1 MGCVNK
7 ASKEFKDLA
16 ARHNVAENALELI
29 THKYWLET
37 GNETLFPTD
46 VYIQAQLGN
55 TFYKESGKNVRMLW
69 DKVYSSPK
77 EFTSMG
83 ALQVA
88 YREAEK
94 YFPKSALV
102 HYQNAKGNFVLS
114 VKKPVESIN
123 YTKDDFFND
132 EDSFK
137 SVRNAK
143 TLDLGLKEKKV
154 YGIDKAKELYDRFN
168 IDRTSKDLAE
178 RVFKIANELNLKIS
192 FNEELPFGTL
202 GRYQN
207 NNTITYK
214 KSFFE
219 RDIRNNTKAPILLH
233 EILHAVS
240 MYALSDSTK
249 NWKRSKDIEDFKNEI
264 TSVFQDLKDNPI
276 LKGERGIVDIKEFVA
291 ELANPVF
298 RAKIQE
304 IDKQNKEKKTF
315 WSRILDAFKSLL
327 GLHVTNSYY
336 QRSMNALDKAL
347 NSFDIDSYMRY
358 NGIKNLLRLGYNE
371 KDWDFRTLPDNKL
384 KDAIK
389 DYFDKE
395 TYNEELLSIKKKA
408 IADGTF
414 MKAPN
419 GKPTNLNERQWL
431 QVRTKAFKDWFGD
444 WEKEY
449 TPQTNIYK
457 ENPWER
463 YMETEDTG
471 RTYIGHS
478 GKTIPIIINKG
489 IKYVHPVERITPTDK
504 DPFGFNSYNVNNLIV
519 VGKEVDADR
528 NFNGICQVTA
538 RACKDFLKNRYN
550 IESSIVIINAKSP
563 VKDDI
568 IEHWVNVLSI
578 NGEAY
583 IYDMPQTEYIKQ
595 TKPLI
600 YDNKELNGY
609 YEGVI
614 TSKYTPRLI
623 KVTEENLSKFYKDN
637 NKNDKQIKVIKDTVK
652 ILNKDKK
659 SINLNDLQ
667 YKPAYDK
674 NVSKVVDENGEPLVV
689 YHGTTTPDIHIFDLE
704 KTVSGKAFW
713 FANEA
718 AQKLVYYGSK
728 SNSNLIL
735 MPLYVNMKKP
745 LLNDANSM
753 EDYATDESHD
763 GGLILST
770 LKDFKDNLDEEEY
783 QAALDN
789 EIKDS
794 DIIATGNVTNPNQLK
809 SATDNVGTFS
819 TDNDEIYNYEV
830 DSSAITELKP
840 QYRGKLIY
848 AQSGTGKSTIA
859 DNKTVFDSD
868 YILGNILG
876 VSTETAGF
884 FFKTLSAKQKKAFG
898 EQYRETIKQM
908 VADGYTVLTANESLL
923 NDADIVIYNQS
934 AQQTDERVNGNN
946 RALTNKYHALE
957 YHQNT
962 LAKIKKLK
970 DEDKENTRKYVELDE
985 KHYLSDVISSGNNLY
1000 NRTSNLHTDSEQKKS
1015 NAILEEQQRDHII
1028 SSFLNEFG
1036 ISVNM
1041 LDNYDGE
1048 LPLFD
1053 ALNKVINAR
1062 TKADITEGVGY
1073 AIAFMMQSDPEIQR
1087 MIVSSHG
1094 MTGDY
1099 NKKIPIINKKI
1110 KSLHPNQH
1118 SPVAKEVLREIGRQI
1133 TSELKDNFGTPIEE
1147 VKSKKTIW
1155 KVIKNFF
1162 TKIGMRIAALG
1173 KRNKVLKQENLF
1185 VKDIIE
1191 ALSREDFSRIKGP
1204 NIKEDTTELAQRVYV
1219 EQALKDNP
1227 FEDNII
1233 RKLGEH
1239 GIALAG
1245 STSIALQGS
1254 LFRPSENPL
1263 HDIDFNA
1270 GDNSSKESLDKLL
1283 PTIFPNGTIQF
1294 SHPLP
1299 KDRKGN
1305 QTVTYILLSEPFTI
1319 KKTGYNTA
1327 EFYSKD
1333 GRYLGKRV
1341 HYDLFLEDGVQGKM
1355 LDFFTGPTKKSDHG
1369 FYKRTINGHTYLISE
1384 SNAAMAA
1391 KIKWARPKDMWDYKR
1406 FIKDTFKAT
1415 DFIQSLSAKDLK
1427 NELRL
1432 IEQEEADYDLVNGV
1446 EKKKG
1451 SFNFDFEKPKTQL
1464 EKDLEAIKTNDWNLP
1479 EEVRKKVE
1487 EKLEKYIVS
1496 KSGEVQQDIDVS
1508 PYFGKDNQTTAK
1520 NVLKYIIENST
1531 DREIKNMAQYVLNN
1545 LGKNT
1550 DVPVK
1555 FFQNGKRKHSSKG
1568 TYYASTHSIK
1578 IDAKSLTGSNTKEAL
1593 NRMEGTII
1601 HEIAHAITSRA
1612 IDSDPAARKEILEI
1626 FSEFTKL
1633 RSQYGITL
1641 GYASKNPKEF
1651 VAEFLGNKA
1660 FREALMELPSST
1672 KKVTLGQKILNFI
1685 KKILGIPVKNTF
1697 FNRTDDAILRLMDYA
1712 NAREWDNTQ
1721 SEDEDMSTPQTFTFA
1736 DGTVVKAPF
1745 KPNAQQIDALNE
1757 MDRFIKSD
1765 EISMTLSGYAGTG
1778 KTSIMQMLAEKAK
1791 KQHRRVEFC
1800 ASTNKAAAVLND
1812 KVSKSGFQASTLNKL
1827 FGITVEVD
1835 PNSKSYNAKNLVN
1848 ALKDNNLFVGTTVII
1863 DEASMINEE
1872 NYNIINEIA
1881 KNNYL
1886 KIIYVGDEAQLAPVN
1901 EENISKV
1908 FRNGDGKVIR
1918 LTQVERT
1925 DDNAILKEATDL
1937 RNDKPL
1943 SGISSFNA
1951 KGEGVAYIAP
1961 QHQEAVDEVVEH
1973 FVEGLKKDPNYF
1985 RILAYTN
1992 KVVSKYNDQVRE
2004 LLGYT
2009 TPIPQ
2014 VGEPMAGYT
2023 NWGYTYDY
2031 RTKKGT
2037 YRFINSESYKVIS
2050 VGKPTK
2056 VSYSLNG
2063 IPVIMEAVP
2072 VTLEDSMGKRDTFNY
2087 MDIKSN
2093 SQNRH
2098 NAEILANE
2106 KNRLWKE
2113 TKKRGIGRDV
2123 RIALYGKIN
2132 DIEKFLFVNDSVI
2145 GDEGNVLQSKV
2156 IDFGYAM
2163 TVHKSQGSTFTN
2175 VLVDDVDISRAGLNN
2190 KSNYTEA
2197 VNLEEDTTNIPSE
2210 DNLNSMSEVID
2221 LGDLSEV
2228 SIEESSKT
2236 EAPEQTSKLI
2246 QQLEYVAVS
2255 RATDTVTIIS
2265 NDVKKEGSPLHYI
2278 KDTKNVENFQGATTI
2293 LPKFRG
2299 AMSFSY
2305 GNAKRAD
2312 VKSSTTFDAI
2322 KAGERTATTRY
2333 TKDGNIS
2340 YWKQVKVGDIIEF
2353 HNNKGEKIYV
2363 EVVKPLTLLPQNT
2376 SAEAWSQKEGWNT
2389 AYFDKN
2395 VKPEIE
2401 KGEAYQ
2407 MEYKY
2412 LGVNNIGNYVQ
2423 IHKGNWSREEAER
2436 NPKVLYVFT
2445 DNTDRDSGSGI
2456 IPNDSWYS
2464 KKYGQGHHFP
2474 TMTAAVVRGL
2484 DNARP
2489 ISTQRWYHQ
2498 GAKGT
2503 TGRWTDADIN
2513 EFKKTIKEELQE
2525 IINEFNTNKYDTIM
2539 FPDGD
2544 GLFNTRISNITK
2556 ERTPKLY
2563 QALGELLYEFGFDS
2577 LVPTDILNSK
2587 SQNNTQKAIN
2597 TILNFKPEEAEF
2609 YSGAANG
2616 SDKAWEEAATK
2627 AGIKVTNYTVEN
2639 WNNLSNEWKERL
2651 DKEYQEIVNIL
2662 GRRVLD
2668 INSYAGKLVR
2678 RDMMQADK
2686 ADAIFAIGTLASNGY
2701 VDGGTG
2707 YASTRGILRGIPVY
2721 LFDQKD
2727 STWKVWDKA
2736 AKKFVPTSQ
2745 PSLTKNAAVI
2755 GTRELQENGKK
2766 AIENMFQTSN
2776 SNIEYKKDGEVS
2788 IKYTPTGKET
2798 QTYIIKGN
2806 QIFNKDGKEVFK
2818 EDSVDRNKIFANLA
2832 VQQGRAVVVEHNNRK
2847 YVVNNRSQIISGTTG
2862 KLLQWRNDNGD
2873 RRAIIKAAGE
2883 KFKERGV
2890 KAAMEKSVQEAH
2902 KDVLNTLGNDE
2913 QAQAEIQSTLKTA
2926 VMGIALEKALDAVN
2940 PVFTKEEQ
2948 EQIKKA
2954 LGEDKKLQVMSV
2966 SRMTDPVFF
2975 TKEIINFLAENAK
2988 KPFTDASRV
2997 NAIEIWSKHDGIP
3010 MQELLKACKKY
3021 KVAPMVSFSITGL
3034 GDTTLE
3040 RGVMKYNDL
3049 LDRIEKYIKAGDLNP
3064 STTTVRIDP
3073 ILIGETNLDD
3083 IKAIVNRA
3091 KSMGIKKFVSSL
3103 VQSYG
3108 YLDGTPRDRKVV
3120 SGINAAMEREHRTY
3134 DWDKYYGRITQEDF
3148 AASEA
3153 FVNKYRATHPRASWL
3168 EMVSAGAAEGVR
3180 VVSRSS
3186 IGKIHFI
3193 PKQEYIEEIGKVLL
3207 EINKDPEIELE
3218 TCSFVIKGLRASAC
3232 LDPLILERIT
3242 GVDVTDPNGRYK
3254 RDTSRPDCMCYG
3266 AHSDMFRMNEKK
3278 CFSSCAYCYAG
3289 KSDSSAISYYNE
3301 DGSLKDTIYTR
3312 TEDTVTKTTSDDKAL
3327 LTPDTKINIY
3337 AGTNENADLSNFAVR
3352 PFSDAQHSFESVEQG
3367 FQFGK
3372 FEMLKSAIYSAYT
3385 VRDAAYKDIM
3395 SQIENIQKKLLAI
3408 KRMDFHNEI
3417 SYGATL
3423 KSIGN
3428 TRLRAKDSD
3437 LQFIIDAF
3445 FTKKKIEG
3453 AVNWYTG
3460 KIASN
3465 IMKALLKA
3473 SFEQNPQAAQRL
3485 LDTGNATLT
3494 HTQDKGKWG
3503 TEFPKLLM
3511 EVREELRKE
3520 KTSTEDFS
3528 DVFQTPNTSRVETED
3543 VMKPWKKDTS
3553 KENKTRR
3560 IYLKGQKDKGYFE
3573 IVKDLE
3579 DNNYSI
3585 HFKPTDSK
3593 NPNAFTEEEK
3603 NILFQA
3609 AADVIPEG
3617 ANLSTW
3623 GELSKGGIHGLNRF
3637 LDLGFV
3643 KTGDR
3648 NAKMKTGEDVN
3659 IPILTKSSEASMDNL
3674 SSKTISLPGYEELN
3688 GLYGDTPV
3696 DAEWKI
3702 PYLKELDAQISGE
3715 KSEEDNNNIINKMNT
3730 ILQATSEKEYQQ
3742 ETQDSK
3748 KTETQ
3753 NVLNEYDKLLKQFDN
3768 LLDNEDGLTA
3778 SEIRHIAELVG
3789 NDLSDMI
3796 TDLQKE
3802 KGLAKEQFPSLET
3815 DLDFQSSSRRKI
3827 VETVDINRLI
3837 DRCKKL
3843 FSTEVVDYDDVDQM
3857 LQADVIIDNFDA
3869 IMHLAADVF
3878 ALNEGFGIVK
3888 DYKTGKYTLTKQSP
3902 RIDYDNFH
3910 DYSNDEDIAA
3920 ENGEKDGQEHWQVES
3935 RTIDVLTSMS
3945 ALVRQGLHDC
3955 YLLDEN
3961 GNKIYSRWQIAERV
3975 NPRDAVNSILR
3986 WTQGSQSLKDMISKL
4001 SQKQKR
4007 NPWLSQLIT
4016 RLSDTSGKETDF
4028 QSQFYGVMSKHFQS
4042 YSIIVLEDGK
4052 YHNVPV
4058 NNHPALSE
4066 AMKTITAQ
4074 FKMGELP
4081 LFGDNG
4087 KINAKVLGNDNTISE
4102 NSDFNFHKALA
4113 ELQTIRA
4120 IIDHGNPLE
4129 EKDIETASAN
4139 IMGICRNF
4147 GYNVTEDMV
4156 SEILDT
4162 DNLRYMTEKLGFLVK
4177 DLDKALK
4184 DQKNGD
4190 LKVYDPFKFKGKYAI
4205 DTTLKN
4211 FLTPITEVL
4220 EDTAINAFY
4229 DSGKMYQSYV
4239 IPSYWSM
4246 LMNKFNLNGHQFED
4260 FIRENYASSE
4270 WFRDKKAGIDLQKG
4284 WRNEWLRRLVTDENA
4299 RKIFSHKVEL
4309 NFNKHNYMRN
4319 MTDAEY
4325 TVSMIAEYFAENTN
4339 IAEDQAPSWYRVPM
4353 QSNKPSSEYIRFY
4366 SYRGDKYKD
4375 SIVYGLTKMFLQ
4387 ELSRIQTINMRNLSK
4402 EDPEFI
4408 KNFDTNGRKFCFLP
4422 VFNNYL
4428 EDSRIA
4434 KEGRTVLKNEDGS
4447 ISSDNN
4453 LFAHLLQKKIKGE
4466 VALTEDED
4474 TKFSTLT
4481 DKIIRNSV
4489 ENRVQKI
4496 LSEWEE
4502 NGIIEAAKSIKGI
4515 YPTELDDEAA
4525 TRWTKEQI
4533 ENFLWNDTFASKN
4546 ILQLTITDI
4555 AFYKD
4560 TEDLQ
4565 KRLAQLHA
4573 PGIRA
4578 NVEATDYEGNRV
4590 SDGKYR
4596 TFIIRDYD
4604 DFISNIIDNLN
4615 VVFDRKIAAA
4625 QGKAKEVLIEL
4636 KDSLTRP
4643 RTYNEDGTV
4652 KDKGGRYWNIN
4663 VTDAQGYSSPTSY
4676 RKKAFEFGKWSRQA
4690 ERIYQK
4696 LLKGTYTY
4704 TDLET
4709 AFQPLKPFVYAKLH
4723 KNLGVDKAPI
4733 TSMPIPFQ
4741 AKNAEYLLIMADA
4754 ILQGE
4759 KELSKPNLLRAIYRI
4774 MEDSAYDGRERDSKG
4789 NIVKEGT
4796 YNGKGIDTVQ
4806 FESAIKSS
4814 LQGAID
4820 IHQFLDMQEG
4830 EEAAYTFMKNQI
4842 YKEKYRDSQ
4851 LEPGKKERVYD
4862 EYNTDVFVHETSFD
4876 HYCLQQEVP
4885 EHFKEH
4891 SQAHGSQIRMTTPS
4905 DLDFY
4910 TTDENGKQVTNYYTW
4925 KEPDGTVRK
4934 VTAEEF
4940 RKEYE
4945 DTIAANIKESID
4957 VLKAELHLNIKPDSS
4972 YEDIRKEQN
4981 IALAKILQREIL
4993 ASPRYGVDLLQAC
5006 SIDKKT
5012 GEFRIPKGDP
5022 VQAKRIEQL
5031 INSII
5036 KNRINKQEIAGGPI
5050 VQVSNFGT
5058 SKQLHIRFNDKNGN
5072 LIPLEEEYKAS
5083 EHGGLSYK
5091 EYLKKNQG
5099 GIAYFEVYI
5108 PIWANDI
5115 FKKFAN
5121 PDGTINIEAIE
5132 AIDPELLKMIS
5143 YRIPTEEKYSCAPM
5157 KAVGFMPKEAG
5168 DAIMFPFEL
5177 TEIDDSDFDV
5187 DKRYVMR
5194 KDIPILDKDPSEFL
5208 DDLVERGNDL
5218 YKNIMGQEAANGYV
5232 RRMVESILKNPM
5244 KFPTNSPFRKV
5255 LFSEYQ
5261 KVAYYTKAPVSGRK
5275 YRDNKIVDMTFAVL
5289 TNEMTADK
5297 ILNPGGFDGPKKMG
5311 YLITAYKNPMV
5322 RAKGYS
5328 WEDLQKMS
5336 TDDLKKLSYTDKD
5349 LTYADTQVQF
5359 YKQNSAAAS
5368 LIGVFAV
5375 NKIAHATLE
5384 SNDIWLDV
5392 AELCGE
5398 DAFNIAGHY
5407 EIDEKTGEKKIVGGM
5422 TFKDRMQID
5431 VRYDIAGNLIGKT
5444 LGSLVSAS
5452 ADAGKDP
5459 ILNLMNINMTTA
5471 GMLNTMLR
5479 LGMTFED
5486 ASLFLSQDIIERL
5499 LNQFNRE
5506 NLTNYVS
5513 LSELIDKW
5521 IFKYKENNK
5530 IIDSSKINTE
5540 ALTKEE
5546 LIEGITPEKHGE
5558 IDYKVLLTFKKLQL
5572 LTDAMRK
5579 PTFATRFNSI
5589 SSAVGPLIL
5598 DNLIQESKRDSFLS
5612 ENGDTHFY
5620 TADGR
5625 ELDINDIFSNHPI
5638 LEQFARTLDLAKT
5651 LFLDMPSGCTGFRE
5665 LLKNVP
5671 DDIKNKMYNDKKL
5684 FDKFANF
5691 YQSYLLI
5698 QSGVINQD
5706 RLKYYVNE
5714 FAKEFNS
5721 KKYDEKYPDNEL
5733 LKEIKLQISK
5743 SGKPYLQ
5750 IKITGMDEQRKEELR
5765 SAWID
5770 LHKADPELSKK
5781 LFDYSFF
5788 IAGIGFSPKTF
5799 MALVPT
5805 YVKERLKGENG
5816 ASYIDT
5822 YRKFPTVMNDVVID
5836 QFICN
5841 NWGNNKLVPIKK
5853 SEDYSFII
5861 DTNSNTLKVSKENE
5875 KDELKNVSYMK
5886 LKVADNMYLY
5896 KQIGKNDNEDLI
5908 YERMQPLGNNGEY
5921 LEMYTSKI
5929 NSPLTAVT
5937 KTTEEK
5943 ENEPSDL
5950 KTSSPQETDATSSST
5965 EIVISK
5971 SEQEKNISELIDAFM
5986 LQNPT
5991 FTETS
5996 AKEKIE
6002 EIKKRG
6008 VHKYL
6013 KFLQNVF
6020 EKKGLHLNLEEVEK
6034 EFEKYC

>member
-16 ARHNVAENALELI
+16 ARHDVAENALELI

-123 YTKDDFFND
+123 YTKDDFFDD

-137 SVRNAK
+137 SARNAK

-168 IDRTSKDLAE
+168 TDRTSKDLAE

-219 RDIRNNTKAPILLH
+219 RDVRNNTKAPILLH

-249 NWKRSKDIEDFKNEI
+249 NWERSKDIEDFKNEI

-298 RAKIQE
+298 RTKIQE
-304 IDKQNKEKKTF
+304 IDKQNKEKKKSF
-315 WSRILDAFKSLL
+315 WSRILDSFKSLL

-336 QRSMNALDKAL
+336 QRSINALDKAL
-347 NSFDIDSYMRY
+347 NSFDMDSYMRY
-358 NGIKNLLRLGYNE
+358 NGIKNLLRLGYNA
-371 KDWDFRTLPDNKL
+371 KDWDFRTLPDDKL

-395 TYNEELLSIKKKA
+395 TYNDELLSLKKKA

-444 WEKEY
+444 WEND
-449 TPQTNIYK
+449 P
-457 ENPWER
+457 EN
-463 YMETEDTG
+463 
-471 RTYIGHS
+471 
-478 GKTIPIIINKG
+478 
-489 IKYVHPVERITPTDK
+489 
-504 DPFGFNSYNVNNLIV
+504 
-519 VGKEVDADR
+519 A
-528 NFNGICQVTA
+528 
-538 RACKDFLKNRYN
+538 
-550 IESSIVIINAKSP
+550 
-563 VKDDI
+563 
-568 IEHWVNVLSI
+568 
-578 NGEAY
+578 
-583 IYDMPQTEYIKQ
+583 
-595 TKPLI
+595 
-600 YDNKELNGY
+600 
-609 YEGVI
+609 
-614 TSKYTPRLI
+614 
-623 KVTEENLSKFYKDN
+623 
-637 NKNDKQIKVIKDTVK
+637 
-652 ILNKDKK
+652 
-659 SINLNDLQ
+659 
-667 YKPAYDK
+667 
-674 NVSKVVDENGEPLVV
+674 SKVVDENGEPLVV
-689 YHGTTTPDIHIFDLE
+689 YHGTKNDVEITKVDL
-704 KTVSGKAFW
+704 
-713 FANEA
+713 
-718 AQKLVYYGSK
+718 SK
-728 SNSNLIL
+728 SDDLISFFTSNDKYHTANSYTESGINTGDSNLNTIINNIIEQEGAADYAKVKQYIETTIHNSETGLEDLGPFDDEKILKESIHKNKELLQYLEDNKDTLNFDENTANIYSLFESLKNPLVIDVKGKNWNKIKFEDNTFSTREIANIAKKRGYDGVIFKNINDLGTGMSFEGTLFEGEVDQTNVYVAFNSNQI
-735 MPLYVNMKKP
+735 
-745 LLNDANSM
+745 
-753 EDYATDESHD
+753 
-763 GGLILST
+763 
-770 LKDFKDNLDEEEY
+770 
-783 QAALDN
+783 
-789 EIKDS
+789 
-794 DIIATGNVTNPNQLK
+794 K
-809 SATDNVGTFS
+809 SATDNVGTFY
-819 TDNDEIYNYEV
+819 TDHDEIYNYEV
-830 DSSAITELKP
+830 DNSNIND
-840 QYRGKLIY
+840 LI
-848 AQSGTGKSTIA
+848 S
-859 DNKTVFDSD
+859 DN
-868 YILGNILG
+868 
-876 VSTETAGF
+876 E
-884 FFKTLSAKQKKAFG
+884 
-898 EQYRETIKQM
+898 
-908 VADGYTVLTANESLL
+908 
-923 NDADIVIYNQS
+923 
-934 AQQTDERVNGNN
+934 
-946 RALTNKYHALE
+946 
-957 YHQNT
+957 
-962 LAKIKKLK
+962 
-970 DEDKENTRKYVELDE
+970 KE
-985 KHYLSDVISSGNNLY
+985 
-1000 NRTSNLHTDSEQKKS
+1000 
-1015 NAILEEQQRDHII
+1015 
-1028 SSFLNEFG
+1028 
-1036 ISVNM
+1036 
-1041 LDNYDGE
+1041 
-1048 LPLFD
+1048 
-1053 ALNKVINAR
+1053 
-1062 TKADITEGVGY
+1062 
-1073 AIAFMMQSDPEIQR
+1073 EI
-1087 MIVSSHG
+1087 
-1094 MTGDY
+1094 
-1099 NKKIPIINKKI
+1099 
-1110 KSLHPNQH
+1110 
-1118 SPVAKEVLREIGRQI
+1118 LREIRAINEAKRSLIDTGSDFLYVVDHTDKEGLNHLKNGQEGFLVKEILDIKGLNKEEINNIKQI
-1133 TSELKDNFGTPIEE
+1133 YNEEGLGGTLQNL
-1147 VKSKKTIW
+1147 SKLLERNGYRSSNHNSNSLDAENKRPNSNNAGLD
-1155 KVIKNFF
+1155 KQASQ
-1162 TKIGMRIAALG
+1162 GEARRGQSSQYG
-1173 KRNKVLKQENLF
+1173 K
-1185 VKDIIE
+1185 
-1191 ALSREDFSRIKGP
+1191 ADFSEGQI
-1204 NIKEDTTELAQRVYV
+1204 
-1219 EQALKDNP
+1219 
-1227 FEDNII
+1227 
-1233 RKLGEH
+1233 
-1239 GIALAG
+1239 
-1245 STSIALQGS
+1245 
-1254 LFRPSENPL
+1254 
-1263 HDIDFNA
+1263 
-1270 GDNSSKESLDKLL
+1270 
-1283 PTIFPNGTIQF
+1283 
-1294 SHPLP
+1294 
-1299 KDRKGN
+1299 
-1305 QTVTYILLSEPFTI
+1305 
-1319 KKTGYNTA
+1319 KTGYDGTNHPRYMDVEA
-1327 EFYSKD
+1327 IKEFID
-1333 GRYLGKRV
+1333 
-1341 HYDLFLEDGVQGKM
+1341 
-1355 LDFFTGPTKKSDHG
+1355 
-1369 FYKRTINGHTYLISE
+1369 
-1384 SNAAMAA
+1384 NAA
-1391 KIKWARPKDMWDYKR
+1391 
-1406 FIKDTFKAT
+1406 
-1415 DFIQSLSAKDLK
+1415 AKDLK
-1427 NELRL
+1427 DELRL
-1432 IEQEEADYDLVNGV
+1432 IEQEDADYDLVNGV
-1446 EKKKG
+1446 EKKKK
-1451 SFNFDFEKPKTQL
+1451 SFNFDFGKPKTQM
-1464 EKDLEAIKTNDWNLP
+1464 EKDLEAIKANDWNLP
-1479 EEVRKKVE
+1479 EEVREKVE
-1487 EKLEKYIVS
+1487 KKLEKYLVS
-1496 KSGEVQQDIDVS
+1496 KSGEVQQGIDVS
-1508 PYFGKDNQTTAK
+1508 PYFGKNNKTTAK
-1520 NVLKYIIENST
+1520 NVLEYIIENST
-1531 DREIKNMAQYVLNN
+1531 DREIKDMAQYVLDN

-1550 DVPVK
+1550 DVPVE
-1555 FFQNGKRKHSSKG
+1555 FFQHRRRKKGSHG
-1568 TYYASTHSIK
+1568 TYYASTHSIE
-1578 IDAKSLTGSNTKEAL
+1578 IDAKALTGSNAKEAL

-1601 HEIAHAITSRA
+1601 HEIAHAITVRA
-1612 IDSDPAARKEILEI
+1612 MASDPNARKEILEI
-1626 FSEFTKL
+1626 FSEFQKL

-1641 GYASKNPKEF
+1641 GYATKNPKEF
-1651 VAEFLGNKA
+1651 VAEFLSNKA

-1685 KKILGIPVKNTF
+1685 KRILGIPVKNTF
-1697 FNRTDDAILRLMDYA
+1697 FDRADDAILRLMDYA
-1712 NAREWDNTQ
+1712 NAREWDSTQ

-1736 DGTVVKAPF
+1736 DGTTVRAPF

-1765 EISMTLSGYAGTG
+1765 ETSMTLSGYAGTG

-1791 KQHRRVEFC
+1791 KQHGRVEFC

-1827 FGITVEVD
+1827 FGIAVEVD

-1848 ALKDNNLFVGTTVII
+1848 ALKDNNLFVGTTVFI

-1872 NYNIINEIA
+1872 NYNTIKEIA
-1881 KNNYL
+1881 ENNHL

-1943 SGISSFNA
+1943 SGVSSFNA

-1973 FVEGLKKDPNYF
+1973 FVKGLKKDPNYF

-1992 KVVSKYNDQVRE
+1992 KVVSKYNNQVRE
-2004 LLGYT
+2004 LLGYA

-2056 VSYSLNG
+2056 VTHSLNG

-2087 MDIKSN
+2087 MDIKN
-2093 SQNRH
+2093 NTQNRN

-2113 TKKRGIGRDV
+2113 AKKRGIGKDV

-2132 DIEKFLFVNDSVI
+2132 DIEKFLFVNDPI
-2145 GDEGNVLQSKV
+2145 TDNEGNVLQSKV

-2175 VLVDDVDISRAGLNN
+2175 VLVDDVDISRAGLNTR
-2190 KSNYTEA
+2190 SNQNYSEA
-2197 VNLEEDTTNIPSE
+2197 ISLEEDTTNIPSE

-2221 LGDLSEV
+2221 LGDLSGV
-2228 SIEESSKT
+2228 STEESSETK
-2236 EAPEQTSKLI
+2236 APEQASKLI

-2255 RATDTVTIIS
+2255 RATDTVTVIS
-2265 NDVKKEGSPLHYI
+2265 SDVKKEDSPLHYI
-2278 KDTKNVENFQGATTI
+2278 KDTKNTETVSDTTHLNSTPANNVATVQTTPSTPFKYTYQSKFNGSKTVSFNSLEQAVQYFRMEELFNYFVSSIPSSISYYGKNGAKEEYARLKSLMGTLKYKI
-2293 LPKFRG
+2293 L
-2299 AMSFSY
+2299 
-2305 GNAKRAD
+2305 NAKTSEELAEYSN
-2312 VKSSTTFDAI
+2312 VMLTSSNSTIQGYIDDFFMKT
-2322 KAGERTATTRY
+2322 
-2333 TKDGNIS
+2333 
-2340 YWKQVKVGDIIEF
+2340 
-2353 HNNKGEKIYV
+2353 NNKD
-2363 EVVKPLTLLPQNT
+2363 L
-2376 SAEAWSQKEGWNT
+2376 EGN
-2389 AYFDKN
+2389 
-2395 VKPEIE
+2395 
-2401 KGEAYQ
+2401 
-2407 MEYKY
+2407 
-2412 LGVNNIGNYVQ
+2412 L
-2423 IHKGNWSREEAER
+2423 RR
-2436 NPKVLYVFT
+2436 
-2445 DNTDRDSGSGI
+2445 
-2456 IPNDSWYS
+2456 
-2464 KKYGQGHHFP
+2464 
-2474 TMTAAVVRGL
+2474 
-2484 DNARP
+2484 
-2489 ISTQRWYHQ
+2489 
-2498 GAKGT
+2498 
-2503 TGRWTDADIN
+2503 
-2513 EFKKTIKEELQE
+2513 
-2525 IINEFNTNKYDTIM
+2525 
-2539 FPDGD
+2539 
-2544 GLFNTRISNITK
+2544 SNIWESLEPNIRYSLTEEMQEQNK
-2556 ERTPKLY
+2556 N
-2563 QALGELLYEFGFDS
+2563 LGQ
-2577 LVPTDILNSK
+2577 PTSNSQQEK
-2587 SQNNTQKAIN
+2587 YAF
-2597 TILNFKPEEAEF
+2597 NFKPSEATF
-2609 YSGAANG
+2609 YSGAADG
-2616 SDKAWEEAATK
+2616 SDKAWEAAATK
-2627 AGIKVTNYTVEN
+2627 AGIKVHNYTVES
-2639 WNNLSNEWKERL
+2639 WDDLSETWKAKL
-2651 DKEYQEIVNIL
+2651 DKEYQE
-2662 GRRVLD
+2662 VLNVLHWSPYA
-2668 INSYAGKLVR
+2668 INSYIGKLVR

-2686 ADAIFAIGTLASNGY
+2686 ADAIFAIGTINPRNGY
-2701 VDGGTG
+2701 IAGGTG

-2736 AKKFVPTSQ
+2736 TKKFVPTSQ
-2745 PSLTKNAAVI
+2745 PALTKNAAVI

-2766 AIENMFQTSN
+2766 AIEDMFQTSN
-2776 SNIEYKKDGEVS
+2776 SNIEYKNDGEVS
-2788 IKYTPTGKET
+2788 IEYTPTGKER
-2798 QTYIIKGN
+2798 QTYTIKGN
-2806 QIFNKDGKEVFK
+2806 QIFNKEGKEVFK

-2883 KFKERGV
+2883 KFKEKGV
-2890 KAAMEKSVQEAH
+2890 KVAMEKSVQEAH

-2913 QAQAEIQSTLKTA
+2913 QAQAEIQSTLATA

-2940 PVFTKEEQ
+2940 PIFTKKEQ

-3064 STTTVRIDP
+3064 NTTTIRIDP

-3108 YLDGTPRDRKVV
+3108 YLDGTPRDRKVT
-3120 SGINAAMEREHRTY
+3120 SGINTAMAREHRTY

-3148 AASEA
+3148 AASET

-3242 GVDVTDPNGRYK
+3242 GVDVTDSNGRYK

-3312 TEDTVTKTTSDDKAL
+3312 TEEPVKELSQLSKDVNGLYSEDGKSPLTIYRGYALMEDREAKSLNETVGKTAVDYDETLKGALYFTSSEEEATDYAKSRTDKSPEPPTAKHPEGNRINRHYTGDYAKVTKFH
-3327 LTPDTKINIY
+3327 I
-3337 AGTNENADLSNFAVR
+3337 LSTAK
-3352 PFSDAQHSFESVEQG
+3352 VE
-3367 FQFGK
+3367 
-3372 FEMLKSAIYSAYT
+3372 Y
-3385 VRDAAYKDIM
+3385 YKDI
-3395 SQIENIQKKLLAI
+3395 IDYI
-3408 KRMDFHNEI
+3408 KNGRNTTADVIVLDKGTMWADNTEYIVKNPNVIVF
-3417 SYGATL
+3417 AD
-3423 KSIGN
+3423 N
-3428 TRLRAKDSD
+3428 TR
-3437 LQFIIDAF
+3437 
-3445 FTKKKIEG
+3445 
-3453 AVNWYTG
+3453 
-3460 KIASN
+3460 
-3465 IMKALLKA
+3465 
-3473 SFEQNPQAAQRL
+3473 
-3485 LDTGNATLT
+3485 
-3494 HTQDKGKWG
+3494 
-3503 TEFPKLLM
+3503 
-3511 EVREELRKE
+3511 
-3520 KTSTEDFS
+3520 TEDFS
-3528 DVFQTPNTSRVETED
+3528 GVFQTPNTSEVEVED
-3543 VMKPWKKDTS
+3543 VMKPWKNDAS
-3553 KENKTRR
+3553 KANKSRR

-3573 IVKDLE
+3573 VVKDLE
-3579 DNNYSI
+3579 NNNYSI

-3603 NILFQA
+3603 IILFQA

-3648 NAKMKTGEDVN
+3648 NVKMKTGEDVN
-3659 IPILTKSSEASMDNL
+3659 IPILTKSSEAYMDNL
-3674 SSKTISLPGYEELN
+3674 SSKTVSLPGYEKLN

-3715 KSEEDNNNIINKMNT
+3715 KSEEENNNIINKMNT

-3742 ETQDSK
+3742 ETQDPK
-3748 KTETQ
+3748 KAETQ
-3753 NVLNEYDKLLKQFDN
+3753 NILNEYDKLLKQFDN

-3802 KGLAKEQFPSLET
+3802 KGLAKEQFPSLKT
-3815 DLDFQSSSRRKI
+3815 DLDFQSSSRRK
-3827 VETVDINRLI
+3827 VAETVDINRLI
-3837 DRCKKL
+3837 DRCRKL
-3843 FSTEVVDYDDVDQM
+3843 FSNEVVDYDDVDQM

-3888 DYKTGKYTLTKQSP
+3888 DYKTGKYKLTKQPP

-3945 ALVRQGLHDC
+3945 ALVRQALHDC

-3961 GNKIYSRWQIAERV
+3961 GNKIYSRWQIAERI

-3986 WTQGSQSLKDMISKL
+3986 WTQGSQSLEDMVSKL
-4001 SQKQKR
+4001 SQKQEK
-4007 NPWLSQLIT
+4007 NPWLSQLTT

-4087 KINAKVLGNDNTISE
+4087 KVNAKVLGNDNTTGE
-4102 NSDFNFHKALA
+4102 NNDFNFHKALA

-4120 IIDHGNPLE
+4120 VVDHGDPLE
-4129 EKDIETASAN
+4129 EKDVETASAN

-4156 SEILDT
+4156 SEILDA
-4162 DNLRYMTEKLGFLVK
+4162 DNIRYMTEKFGFLVG

-4184 DQKNGD
+4184 DQKSGK

-4246 LMNKFNLNGHQFED
+4246 LMNKFNLKGQQFED

-4270 WFRDKKAGIDLQKG
+4270 WFRDKKAGFDLQKG
-4284 WRNEWLRRLVTDENA
+4284 WRNEWLRWLATDENA
-4299 RKIFSHKVEL
+4299 RKVFSHKVEL

-4319 MTDAEY
+4319 MSDAEY

-4339 IAEDQAPSWYRVPM
+4339 IAEDLAPSWYRVPM

-4387 ELSRIQTINMRNLSK
+4387 ELSRIQTVRMRNLSK

-4408 KNFDTNGRKFCFLP
+4408 KNFDSNGRKFCFLP

-4434 KEGRTVLKNEDGS
+4434 EEGRTVLKNKDGS
-4447 ISSDNN
+4447 VSSDNN

-4466 VALTEDED
+4466 EALTKDED
-4474 TKFSTLT
+4474 AKFNTLS

-4489 ENRVQKI
+4489 EDRVQKI

-4502 NGIIEAAKSIKGI
+4502 AGIIEAAKAIKGI
-4515 YPTELDDEAA
+4515 YPTELNDADA
-4525 TRWTKEQI
+4525 TNWTKEQI

-4555 AFYKD
+4555 AFSKD
-4560 TEDLQ
+4560 AEDLQ

-4573 PGIRA
+4573 PGIRP
-4578 NVEATDYEGNRV
+4578 NVRATDYEGNLV

-4596 TFIIRDYD
+4596 TFVVRDYD
-4604 DFISNIIDNLN
+4604 DFVSDIVANLN

-4625 QGKAKEVLIEL
+4625 QGKDKEVLIAL

-4652 KDKGGRYWNIN
+4652 KDKGGKYWNIN

-4696 LLKGTYTY
+4696 LLKGTYKY

-4709 AFQPLKPFVYAKLH
+4709 AFQPLKPFVYAKLN

-4759 KELSKPNLLRAIYRI
+4759 KNLPRPNLLRAIYRI

-4814 LQGAID
+4814 LQGAMD

-4842 YKEKYRDSQ
+4842 YKEKYIDSQ

-4891 SQAHGSQIRMTTPS
+4891 SQAHGSQIRMITPS
-4905 DLDFY
+4905 DLDLY
-4910 TTDENGKQVTNYYTW
+4910 TTDENGNQVTNYYTW
-4925 KEPDGTVRK
+4925 KEPDGTVKK

-4940 RKEYE
+4940 RNEYE
-4945 DTIAANIKESID
+4945 ETIASNIEESID
-4957 VLKAELHLNIKPDSS
+4957 VLRAELHLDLKPDSS
-4972 YEDIRKEQN
+4972 NEDIRKEQN
-4981 IALAKILQREIL
+4981 IALSRILQSEIL

-5006 SIDKKT
+5006 SIDKET

-5022 VQAKRIEQL
+5022 IQAKRIEQL

-5058 SKQLHIRFNDKNGN
+5058 SKRLHIRFNDKEGN
-5072 LIPLEEEYKAS
+5072 LIPLKEEYKDS
-5083 EHGGLSYK
+5083 EHGGLSY
-5091 EYLKKNQG
+5091 EDYLKKHQG
-5099 GIAYFEVYI
+5099 GIAYFEVYA
-5108 PIWANDI
+5108 PIWANDV
-5115 FKKFAN
+5115 FDKFAN
-5121 PDGTINIEAIE
+5121 PDGTINVEAIE
-5132 AIDPELLKMIS
+5132 ATDPELLKMVS
-5143 YRIPTEEKYSCAPM
+5143 YRIPTEDKYSCAPM
-5157 KAVGFMPKEAG
+5157 KVVGFMPKEAG

-5194 KDIPILDKDPSEFL
+5194 KDIPILEKDPSKFL
-5208 DDLVERGNDL
+5208 DNLVEKGNDL
-5218 YKNIMGQEAANGYV
+5218 YKNIMGQEAADGYV
-5232 RRMVESILKNPM
+5232 RRMVESILKNPR
-5244 KFPTNSPFRKV
+5244 KFFTNSPFRKA

-5261 KVAYYTKAPVSGRK
+5261 KVAYYTEAPVSGRK

-5311 YLITAYKNPMV
+5311 YMVTAYKNPEV
-5322 RAKGYS
+5322 RAKGYT

-5375 NKIAHATLE
+5375 NKVAHATLE

-5392 AELCGE
+5392 AELCGD

-5407 EIDEKTGEKKIVGGM
+5407 EVDEETGERKVVGGM
-5422 TFKDRMQID
+5422 TFQDRMQID
-5431 VRYDIAGNLIGKT
+5431 VRHDIAGNLIGKT

-5452 ADAGKDP
+5452 ADAVKDP

-5486 ASLFLSQDIIERL
+5486 ASLFLSQDIIGRL
-5499 LNQFNRE
+5499 LTQFNRE

-5513 LSELIDKW
+5513 LAELIDKR
-5521 IFKYKENNK
+5521 IFKYKEENK
-5530 IIDSSKINTE
+5530 IVDSSKINTE

-5558 IDYKVLLTFKKLQL
+5558 IDYKVLLAFKKLQL

-5598 DNLIQESKRDSFLS
+5598 DNLIQESKRDSFLA

-5625 ELDINDIFSNHPI
+5625 EIDINDIFSNHPI
-5638 LEQFARTLDLAKT
+5638 LKQFSRTLDIAKN
-5651 LFLDMPSGCTGFRE
+5651 LFLDMPSGSTGFRN
-5665 LLKNVP
+5665 LLRQVP
-5671 DDIKNKMYNDKKL
+5671 DDILNRMYNDKKL
-5684 FDKFANF
+5684 FDKLANF

-5714 FAKEFNS
+5714 FPKEFNS
-5721 KKYDEKYPDNEL
+5721 KKYKEKYPNNEL
-5733 LKEIKLQISK
+5733 LKEIKLQVSK

-5788 IAGIGFSPKTF
+5788 LAGIGFSPKTF

-5805 YVKERLKGENG
+5805 YIKERLKGENG
-5816 ASYIDT
+5816 ASYVDT
-5822 YRKFPTVMNDVVID
+5822 YRNFPTVMNDVVID

-5841 NWGNNKLVPIKK
+5841 NWSNNKLVPIKK
-5853 SEDYSFII
+5853 SEDYHFLIN
-5861 DTNSNTLKVSKENE
+5861 TNNNTLKVSKESE
-5875 KDELKNVSYMK
+5875 KDELKKVSYMK
-5886 LKVADNMYLY
+5886 VKIADNMYLY
-5896 KQIGKNDNEDLI
+5896 KQKEGEGENGELM
-5908 YERMQPLGNNGEY
+5908 YERLQPLGNNGEY

-5929 NSPLTAVT
+5929 NRPLTAVT

-5950 KTSSPQETDATSSST
+5950 KTSSPQETDATSLST
-5965 EIVISK
+5965 ETVITV
-5971 SEQEKNISELIDAFM
+5971 SEQKKNIAELIDAFM
-5986 LQNPT
+5986 VQNPA
-5991 FTETS
+5991 FTRTS

-6008 VHKYL
+6008 VRKYL

-6020 EKKGLHLNLEEVEK
+6020 EKKGLHLNLDGVEK

>member
-16 ARHNVAENALELI
+16 ARHDVAENALELI

-77 EFTSMG
+77 EFTSME

-123 YTKDDFFND
+123 YTKDDFFDD

-137 SVRNAK
+137 SARNAK

-168 IDRTSKDLAE
+168 TDRTSKDLAE

-219 RDIRNNTKAPILLH
+219 RDVRNNTKAPILLH

-249 NWKRSKDIEDFKNEI
+249 NWERSKDIEDFKNEI

-298 RAKIQE
+298 RTKIQE
-304 IDKQNKEKKTF
+304 IDKQNKEKKKSF
-315 WSRILDAFKSLL
+315 WSRILDSFKSLL

-336 QRSMNALDKAL
+336 QRSINALDKAL
-347 NSFDIDSYMRY
+347 NSFDMDSYMRY
-358 NGIKNLLRLGYNE
+358 NGIKNLLRLGYNA
-371 KDWDFRTLPDNKL
+371 KDWDFRTLPDDKL

-395 TYNEELLSIKKKA
+395 TYNDELLSLKKKA

-444 WEKEY
+444 WE
-449 TPQTNIYK
+449 N
-457 ENPWER
+457 
-463 YMETEDTG
+463 
-471 RTYIGHS
+471 
-478 GKTIPIIINKG
+478 
-489 IKYVHPVERITPTDK
+489 
-504 DPFGFNSYNVNNLIV
+504 DP
-519 VGKEVDADR
+519 
-528 NFNGICQVTA
+528 
-538 RACKDFLKNRYN
+538 KN
-550 IESSIVIINAKSP
+550 A
-563 VKDDI
+563 
-568 IEHWVNVLSI
+568 
-578 NGEAY
+578 
-583 IYDMPQTEYIKQ
+583 
-595 TKPLI
+595 
-600 YDNKELNGY
+600 
-609 YEGVI
+609 
-614 TSKYTPRLI
+614 
-623 KVTEENLSKFYKDN
+623 
-637 NKNDKQIKVIKDTVK
+637 
-652 ILNKDKK
+652 
-659 SINLNDLQ
+659 
-667 YKPAYDK
+667 
-674 NVSKVVDENGEPLVV
+674 SKVVDENGEPLVV
-689 YHGTTTPDIHIFDLE
+689 YHGGENNISSFITYHKDSDVGDMYGAYFTKNNTYA
-704 KTVSGKAFW
+704 KSYSKGTVYAVFL
-713 FANEA
+713 N
-718 AQKLVYYGSK
+718 
-728 SNSNLIL
+728 I
-735 MPLYVNMKKP
+735 KKP
-745 LLNDANSM
+745 LLTEGKWTGVID
-753 EDYATDESHD
+753 
-763 GGLILST
+763 
-770 LKDFKDNLDEEEY
+770 K
-783 QAALDN
+783 
-789 EIKDS
+789 EIKDAVTS
-794 DIIATGNVTNPNQLK
+794 KHDGIINDKFDNGIMQKLHLAKTRTEVIVFNSNQIK
-809 SATDNVGTFS
+809 SATDNVGTFY
-819 TDNDEIYNYEV
+819 TDHDEIYNYEV
-830 DSSAITELKP
+830 DNSNINDLISDTE
-840 QYRGKLIY
+840 
-848 AQSGTGKSTIA
+848 
-859 DNKTVFDSD
+859 
-868 YILGNILG
+868 
-876 VSTETAGF
+876 
-884 FFKTLSAKQKKAFG
+884 KK
-898 EQYRETIKQM
+898 
-908 VADGYTVLTANESLL
+908 
-923 NDADIVIYNQS
+923 
-934 AQQTDERVNGNN
+934 
-946 RALTNKYHALE
+946 
-957 YHQNT
+957 
-962 LAKIKKLK
+962 
-970 DEDKENTRKYVELDE
+970 
-985 KHYLSDVISSGNNLY
+985 
-1000 NRTSNLHTDSEQKKS
+1000 
-1015 NAILEEQQRDHII
+1015 
-1028 SSFLNEFG
+1028 
-1036 ISVNM
+1036 
-1041 LDNYDGE
+1041 
-1048 LPLFD
+1048 
-1053 ALNKVINAR
+1053 
-1062 TKADITEGVGY
+1062 
-1073 AIAFMMQSDPEIQR
+1073 EI
-1087 MIVSSHG
+1087 
-1094 MTGDY
+1094 
-1099 NKKIPIINKKI
+1099 
-1110 KSLHPNQH
+1110 
-1118 SPVAKEVLREIGRQI
+1118 LREIRTINEAKRSLIDTGGDYLYVVDH
-1133 TSELKDNFGTPIEE
+1133 TDKNGLKH
-1147 VKSKKTIW
+1147 
-1155 KVIKNFF
+1155 
-1162 TKIGMRIAALG
+1162 L
-1173 KRNKVLKQENLF
+1173 
-1185 VKDIIE
+1185 
-1191 ALSREDFSRIKGP
+1191 
-1204 NIKEDTTELAQRVYV
+1204 
-1219 EQALKDNP
+1219 
-1227 FEDNII
+1227 
-1233 RKLGEH
+1233 
-1239 GIALAG
+1239 
-1245 STSIALQGS
+1245 
-1254 LFRPSENPL
+1254 
-1263 HDIDFNA
+1263 
-1270 GDNSSKESLDKLL
+1270 
-1283 PTIFPNGTIQF
+1283 
-1294 SHPLP
+1294 
-1299 KDRKGN
+1299 KGN
-1305 QTVTYILLSEPFTI
+1305 QEGFLVKEIINIKGFSREEIINIKQLCNEEGIGGTLQNINQLLERNGYKPSIHNSDSIDAEDKRSNSDNVGLDKQASQGEARRGQSSQNSQESFSGGQI
-1319 KKTGYNTA
+1319 KTGYDGTNHPRYMDVEAIKEFIDNASA
-1327 EFYSKD
+1327 E
-1333 GRYLGKRV
+1333 
-1341 HYDLFLEDGVQGKM
+1341 
-1355 LDFFTGPTKKSDHG
+1355 
-1369 FYKRTINGHTYLISE
+1369 
-1384 SNAAMAA
+1384 
-1391 KIKWARPKDMWDYKR
+1391 
-1406 FIKDTFKAT
+1406 
-1415 DFIQSLSAKDLK
+1415 DLK
-1427 NELRL
+1427 DELRL
-1432 IEQEEADYDLVNGV
+1432 IEQENADYDLVNGV
-1446 EKKKG
+1446 EKKKK
-1451 SFNFDFEKPKTQL
+1451 SFNFDFKKPKTQL

-1487 EKLEKYIVS
+1487 EKLEKYLVS

-1508 PYFGKDNQTTAK
+1508 PYFGKGNKTTAK

-1550 DVPVK
+1550 DVPVE
-1555 FFQNGKRKHSSKG
+1555 FFQNRRRKHSSKG
-1568 TYYASTHSIK
+1568 TYYASTHSIE
-1578 IDAKSLTGSNTKEAL
+1578 IDAKSLTGSNAKEAL

-1601 HEIAHAITSRA
+1601 HEIAHAITTRA
-1612 IDSDPAARKEILEI
+1612 MDSDPAARKEILEI

-1685 KKILGIPVKNTF
+1685 KKILGMPVKNTF

-1712 NAREWDNTQ
+1712 NAREWNNTQ

-1765 EISMTLSGYAGTG
+1765 ETSMTLSGYAGTG

-1827 FGITVEVD
+1827 FGIAVEVN

-1848 ALKDNNLFVGTTVII
+1848 TLKDINLFVGTTVII

-1872 NYNIINEIA
+1872 NYNTINEIA
-1881 KNNYL
+1881 ENNHL

-1943 SGISSFNA
+1943 SGVSSFNA

-1973 FVEGLKKDPNYF
+1973 FVKGLKKDPNYF

-1992 KVVSKYNDQVRE
+1992 KVVSKYNNQVRE

-2056 VSYSLNG
+2056 VTHSLNG

-2087 MDIKSN
+2087 MDIKN
-2093 SQNRH
+2093 NTQNRN

-2113 TKKRGIGRDV
+2113 AKKRGIGRDV

-2132 DIEKFLFVNDSVI
+2132 DIEKFLFVNDPI
-2145 GDEGNVLQSKV
+2145 TDNEGNVLQSKV

-2175 VLVDDVDISRAGLNN
+2175 VLVDDVDISRAGLNTR
-2190 KSNYTEA
+2190 SNQNYSE
-2197 VNLEEDTTNIPSE
+2197 VIRLEEETTNIPSE

-2228 SIEESSKT
+2228 STEEPSKT
-2236 EAPEQTSKLI
+2236 EAPEQASKLI

-2265 NDVKKEGSPLHYI
+2265 KDVKKEGSPLHAEETE
-2278 KDTKNVENFQGATTI
+2278 KTQKTQDAKETKLSVASAPTTHSATQTVQSTPFKYTYQSKFNGSKTVSFNSLEQAVQYFRMEELFNHFVSSIPSAVSYYGKNDAKKEYARLKSLMGTLKYKI
-2293 LPKFRG
+2293 L
-2299 AMSFSY
+2299 
-2305 GNAKRAD
+2305 NAKTSEELAEYSN
-2312 VKSSTTFDAI
+2312 VIPTSSDSTIQGYIDDFFM
-2322 KAGERTATTRY
+2322 K
-2333 TKDGNIS
+2333 
-2340 YWKQVKVGDIIEF
+2340 
-2353 HNNKGEKIYV
+2353 
-2363 EVVKPLTLLPQNT
+2363 
-2376 SAEAWSQKEGWNT
+2376 
-2389 AYFDKN
+2389 
-2395 VKPEIE
+2395 
-2401 KGEAYQ
+2401 
-2407 MEYKY
+2407 
-2412 LGVNNIGNYVQ
+2412 
-2423 IHKGNWSREEAER
+2423 
-2436 NPKVLYVFT
+2436 T
-2445 DNTDRDSGSGI
+2445 DNTNLEGNLRKSNIWKSLEPNVRQTLTEEMQRQNKDSQQTI
-2456 IPNDSWYS
+2456 NTNDSRS
-2464 KKYGQGHHFP
+2464 DTSVSSLSFNPK
-2474 TMTAAVVRGL
+2474 
-2484 DNARP
+2484 
-2489 ISTQRWYHQ
+2489 
-2498 GAKGT
+2498 
-2503 TGRWTDADIN
+2503 DA
-2513 EFKKTIKEELQE
+2513 T
-2525 IINEFNTNKYDTIM
+2525 
-2539 FPDGD
+2539 
-2544 GLFNTRISNITK
+2544 
-2556 ERTPKLY
+2556 
-2563 QALGELLYEFGFDS
+2563 
-2577 LVPTDILNSK
+2577 
-2587 SQNNTQKAIN
+2587 
-2597 TILNFKPEEAEF
+2597 F
-2609 YSGAANG
+2609 YSGAADG
-2616 SDKAWEEAATK
+2616 SDKAWEAAATK
-2627 AGIKVTNYTVEN
+2627 AGIKVHNYTVKN
-2639 WNNLSNEWKERL
+2639 WDTLSETWKAKL
-2651 DKEYQEIVNIL
+2651 DKEYQE
-2662 GRRVLD
+2662 VLNVLHWSPYD
-2668 INSYAGKLVR
+2668 INSYIGKLVR

-2686 ADAIFAIGTLASNGY
+2686 ADAIFAIGTINPRNGY
-2701 VDGGTG
+2701 IAGGTG

-2727 STWKVWDKA
+2727 STWKEWDKA
-2736 AKKFVPTSQ
+2736 TKKFVPTSQ

-2788 IKYTPTGKET
+2788 IEYTPTGKET
-2798 QTYIIKGN
+2798 QTYTIKGN

-2883 KFKERGV
+2883 KFKEKGV

-2913 QAQAEIQSTLKTA
+2913 QAQAEIQSTLATA

-2940 PVFTKEEQ
+2940 PIFTKKEQ

-3073 ILIGETNLDD
+3073 ILIGETNLED

-3091 KSMGIKKFVSSL
+3091 KSMGIKKFVFSL

-3108 YLDGTPRDRKVV
+3108 YLDGTPRDRKVT
-3120 SGINAAMEREHRTY
+3120 SGINTAMEREHRTY

-3148 AASEA
+3148 AASET

-3312 TEDTVTKTTSDDKAL
+3312 TEDLSQLSKDVNGLYSEDGKSPLTIYRGYALMEDREAKSLNETVGKTAIDYDETLKGALYFTSSEEEAADYAKSRTDKSPEPPTAEH
-3327 LTPDTKINIY
+3327 PEGNRINRHYTRDY
-3337 AGTNENADLSNFAVR
+3337 AKVSKFHILSTAK
-3352 PFSDAQHSFESVEQG
+3352 VEH
-3367 FQFGK
+3367 
-3372 FEMLKSAIYSAYT
+3372 
-3385 VRDAAYKDIM
+3385 YKDIM
-3395 SQIENIQKKLLAI
+3395 EYI
-3408 KRMDFHNEI
+3408 KNGR
-3417 SYGATL
+3417 
-3423 KSIGN
+3423 N
-3428 TRLRAKDSD
+3428 TTADVIVLNKGTMWADNTEYIVK
-3437 LQFIIDAF
+3437 
-3445 FTKKKIEG
+3445 
-3453 AVNWYTG
+3453 
-3460 KIASN
+3460 
-3465 IMKALLKA
+3465 
-3473 SFEQNPQAAQRL
+3473 NP
-3485 LDTGNATLT
+3485 DVIVF
-3494 HTQDKGKWG
+3494 D
-3503 TEFPKLLM
+3503 
-3511 EVREELRKE
+3511 KE
-3520 KTSTEDFS
+3520 KAEDNFS

-3543 VMKPWKKDTS
+3543 VMKPWKKDAS
-3553 KENKTRR
+3553 KANKTRR

-3573 IVKDLE
+3573 VVKDLE
-3579 DNNYSI
+3579 NNNYSI

-3648 NAKMKTGEDVN
+3648 NVKMKTGEDVN
-3659 IPILTKSSEASMDNL
+3659 IPILTKSSEAYMDNL
-3674 SSKTISLPGYEELN
+3674 SSKTVSLPGYEKLN

-3715 KSEEDNNNIINKMNT
+3715 KSEEENNNIINKMNT

-3742 ETQDSK
+3742 ETQDPK
-3748 KTETQ
+3748 KAETQ
-3753 NVLNEYDKLLKQFDN
+3753 NILNEYDKLLKQFDN

-3802 KGLAKEQFPSLET
+3802 KGLAKEQFPSLKT
-3815 DLDFQSSSRRKI
+3815 DLDFQSSSRRK
-3827 VETVDINRLI
+3827 VAETVDINRLI

-3888 DYKTGKYTLTKQSP
+3888 DYKTGKYKLTKQPP

-3986 WTQGSQSLKDMISKL
+3986 WTQGSQSLKDMVSKL
-4001 SQKQKR
+4001 SQKQKK

-4087 KINAKVLGNDNTISE
+4087 KINAKVLGNDNTIGE

-4113 ELQTIRA
+4113 ELQTIRTV
-4120 IIDHGNPLE
+4120 IDHGNSLE
-4129 EKDIETASAN
+4129 EKDMETASAN

-4156 SEILDT
+4156 SEILDA
-4162 DNLRYMTEKLGFLVK
+4162 DNIRYMTEKLGFLVK

-4246 LMNKFNLNGHQFED
+4246 LMNKFNLNGQQFED

-4284 WRNEWLRRLVTDENA
+4284 WRNEWLRRLATDENA

-4387 ELSRIQTINMRNLSK
+4387 ELSRIQTVSMRNLSK
-4402 EDPEFI
+4402 EDSEFI
-4408 KNFDTNGRKFCFLP
+4408 KNFDTNGRKFCLLP

-4434 KEGRTVLKNEDGS
+4434 EEGRTVLKNEDGS
-4447 ISSDNN
+4447 ISSDNI
-4453 LFAHLLQKKIKGE
+4453 LFARLLQKKIKGE
-4466 VALTEDED
+4466 MPLTEDED

-4489 ENRVQKI
+4489 EDRVQKI

-4502 NGIIEAAKSIKGI
+4502 NGIIEAAKAIKGI
-4515 YPTELDDEAA
+4515 YPTELDNAAA

-4546 ILQLTITDI
+4546 ILQLTITDA

-4560 TEDLQ
+4560 AEDLQ

-4578 NVEATDYEGNRV
+4578 NVEATDYEGNLV

-4596 TFIIRDYD
+4596 TFIIKDYD

-4625 QGKAKEVLIEL
+4625 QGKEKEVLIEL

-4652 KDKGGRYWNIN
+4652 KDKGGKYWNIN

-4676 RKKAFEFGKWSRQA
+4676 RKKAFIFGKWSRQA

-4696 LLKGTYTY
+4696 LLKGTYNY

-4709 AFQPLKPFVYAKLH
+4709 AFQPLKSFVYAKLH

-4814 LQGAID
+4814 LQGAMD

-4842 YKEKYRDSQ
+4842 YKEKYRNSQ

-4891 SQAHGSQIRMTTPS
+4891 SQAHGSQIRMITPS

-4934 VTAEEF
+4934 VTAEEY

-4945 DTIAANIKESID
+4945 DTIAANIRESID
-4957 VLKAELHLNIKPDSS
+4957 VLRAELHLNIKPDSS
-4972 YEDIRKEQN
+4972 HEDIRKEQN
-4981 IALAKILQREIL
+4981 IALAKILQSEIL

-5058 SKQLHIRFNDKNGN
+5058 SKQLHIRFNDKKGN

-5108 PIWANDI
+5108 PIWSNDI

-5132 AIDPELLKMIS
+5132 ATDPELLKMIS
-5143 YRIPTEEKYSCAPM
+5143 YRIPTEDKYSCAPM

-5194 KDIPILDKDPSEFL
+5194 KDIPILEKDPREFL

-5218 YKNIMGQEAANGYV
+5218 YKNIMGQEAADGYV

-5244 KFPTNSPFRKV
+5244 KFLTNSPFRKA

-5261 KVAYYTKAPVSGRK
+5261 KVAYYTEAPVSGRK

-5311 YLITAYKNPMV
+5311 YLVTAYKNPVV
-5322 RAKGYS
+5322 REKGYS

-5375 NKIAHATLE
+5375 NKVAHATLE

-5452 ADAGKDP
+5452 ADAVKDP

-5486 ASLFLSQDIIERL
+5486 ASLFLSQDIIGRL

-5521 IFKYKENNK
+5521 ISKYKENNK

-5558 IDYKVLLTFKKLQL
+5558 IDYKVLLAFKKLQL

-5598 DNLIQESKRDSFLS
+5598 DNLIQESKRDSFLA

-5625 ELDINDIFSNHPI
+5625 ELDIKDIFSNHPI
-5638 LEQFARTLDLAKT
+5638 LEQFSRTLDLAKT

-5665 LLKNVP
+5665 LLKNIP

-5691 YQSYLLI
+5691 YQTYLLI

-5721 KKYDEKYPDNEL
+5721 KKYNEKYPDNEL

-5805 YVKERLKGENG
+5805 YVKERLKGKNG

-5853 SEDYSFII
+5853 SEDYNFII
-5861 DTNSNTLKVSKENE
+5861 DTDSNTLKVSRENE

-5896 KQIGKNDNEDLI
+5896 KQIGKNDHEDLI

-5921 LEMYTSKI
+5921 LEMHTSKI

-5950 KTSSPQETDATSSST
+5950 KTSSPQETDATSPST

-5971 SEQEKNISELIDAFM
+5971 SEQKKNISELIDAFM
-5986 LQNPT
+5986 LQNPA

-6008 VHKYL
+6008 VRKYL

>member
-16 ARHNVAENALELI
+16 ARHDVAENALELI

-69 DKVYSSPK
+69 DKAYSSPK

-83 ALQVA
+83 ELQVA

-102 HYQNAKGNFVLS
+102 HYQNAKGNYVLS
-114 VKKPVESIN
+114 VKKPVESVN

-137 SVRNAK
+137 SARNAK
-143 TLDLGLKEKKV
+143 TLDLGLKDKKV
-154 YGIDKAKELYDRFN
+154 YGIDKVKELYDRFN
-168 IDRTSKDLAE
+168 TDRTSKDLAE
-178 RVFKIANELNLKIS
+178 RVFKIANELNLKVS
-192 FNEELPFGTL
+192 FNENLPFGTL

-219 RDIRNNTKAPILLH
+219 RDVRNNTKAPILLH

-249 NWKRSKDIEDFKNEI
+249 NWERSKDIENFKNEM

-276 LKGERGIVDIKEFVA
+276 LKGERGIVDVKEFVA

-327 GLHVTNSYY
+327 GLHVTHSYY
-336 QRSMNALDKAL
+336 QRSMNALNKAL
-347 NSFDIDSYMRY
+347 NSFDMDSYMRY
-358 NGIKNLLRLGYNE
+358 NGIKNLLRLGYNA
-371 KDWDFRTLPDNKL
+371 KDWDFRTLPDDKL
-384 KDAIK
+384 K
-389 DYFDKE
+389 
-395 TYNEELLSIKKKA
+395 
-408 IADGTF
+408 
-414 MKAPN
+414 
-419 GKPTNLNERQWL
+419 
-431 QVRTKAFKDWFGD
+431 
-444 WEKEY
+444 
-449 TPQTNIYK
+449 
-457 ENPWER
+457 
-463 YMETEDTG
+463 
-471 RTYIGHS
+471 
-478 GKTIPIIINKG
+478 
-489 IKYVHPVERITPTDK
+489 
-504 DPFGFNSYNVNNLIV
+504 
-519 VGKEVDADR
+519 KEV
-528 NFNGICQVTA
+528 N
-538 RACKDFLKNRYN
+538 
-550 IESSIVIINAKSP
+550 
-563 VKDDI
+563 
-568 IEHWVNVLSI
+568 
-578 NGEAY
+578 
-583 IYDMPQTEYIKQ
+583 EYI
-595 TKPLI
+595 
-600 YDNKELNGY
+600 
-609 YEGVI
+609 
-614 TSKYTPRLI
+614 
-623 KVTEENLSKFYKDN
+623 
-637 NKNDKQIKVIKDTVK
+637 
-652 ILNKDKK
+652 DKK
-659 SINLNDLQ
+659 S
-667 YKPAYDK
+667 A
-674 NVSKVVDENGEPLVV
+674 SE
-689 YHGTTTPDIHIFDLE
+689 
-704 KTVSGKAFW
+704 
-713 FANEA
+713 
-718 AQKLVYYGSK
+718 
-728 SNSNLIL
+728 
-735 MPLYVNMKKP
+735 
-745 LLNDANSM
+745 
-753 EDYATDESHD
+753 
-763 GGLILST
+763 
-770 LKDFKDNLDEEEY
+770 
-783 QAALDN
+783 
-789 EIKDS
+789 
-794 DIIATGNVTNPNQLK
+794 TN
-809 SATDNVGTFS
+809 
-819 TDNDEIYNYEV
+819 
-830 DSSAITELKP
+830 SSAITELKP

-923 NDADIVIYNQS
+923 NDADVVIYNQS

-946 RALTNKYHALE
+946 RALTNKYHAPE

-970 DEDKENTRKYVELDE
+970 DEDKENTGKYVELDG

-1000 NRTSNLHTDSEQKKS
+1000 DRTSNLHTDSEQKES

-1073 AIAFMMQSDPEIQR
+1073 AIAFMMQSDPEMQR

-1110 KSLHPNQH
+1110 KSLHPNQN

-1133 TSELKDNFGTPIEE
+1133 TSELKDSFGTPIEE

-1162 TKIGMRIAALG
+1162 TKIGMRMAALG

-1294 SHPLP
+1294 SHSLS

-1319 KKTGYNTA
+1319 KKTGYDTA

-1355 LDFFTGPTKKSDHG
+1355 LDFFTGPTQESNHG

-1406 FIKDTFKAT
+1406 FIRDTFKAT
-1415 DFIQSLSAKDLK
+1415 DFIQSLPAKDLK
-1427 NELRL
+1427 DELRL
-1432 IEQEEADYDLVNGV
+1432 IEQEDADYDLVNDV
-1446 EKKKG
+1446 EKKKK
-1451 SFNFDFEKPKTQL
+1451 SFNFDFEKPKTQM
-1464 EKDLEAIKTNDWNLP
+1464 EKDLEAIKANDWNLP
-1479 EEVRKKVE
+1479 EEVREKVE
-1487 EKLEKYIVS
+1487 KKLEKYLVS

-1508 PYFGKDNQTTAK
+1508 PYFGKDNKTTAK
-1520 NVLKYIIENST
+1520 NVLEYIIENST
-1531 DREIKNMAQYVLNN
+1531 DREIKDMAQYVLDN

-1550 DVPVK
+1550 DVPVE
-1555 FFQNGKRKHSSKG
+1555 FFQHRRRKKGSHG
-1568 TYYASTHSIK
+1568 TYYASTHSIE
-1578 IDAKSLTGSNTKEAL
+1578 IDAKALTGANAKEAL

-1601 HEIAHAITSRA
+1601 HEITHAITTRA
-1612 IDSDPAARKEILEI
+1612 MDSDPNARKEILEI
-1626 FSEFTKL
+1626 FSEFRKL
-1633 RSQYGITL
+1633 SSQYGITL
-1641 GYASKNPKEF
+1641 GYAAKNPKEF

-1685 KKILGIPVKNTF
+1685 KRILGIPVKNTF
-1697 FNRTDDAILRLMDYA
+1697 FDRADDAILRLMDYA
-1712 NAREWDNTQ
+1712 NAREWDSTQ
-1721 SEDEDMSTPQTFTFA
+1721 SEDGDMSTPQTFTFA
-1736 DGTVVKAPF
+1736 DGTTVRAPF

-1765 EISMTLSGYAGTG
+1765 ETSMTLSGYAGTG

-1791 KQHRRVEFC
+1791 KQHGRVEFC

-1827 FGITVEVD
+1827 FGIAVEVD

-1848 ALKDNNLFVGTTVII
+1848 ALKDNNLFVGTTIFI

-1872 NYNIINEIA
+1872 NYNTIKEIA
-1881 KNNYL
+1881 ENNHL
-1886 KIIYVGDEAQLAPVN
+1886 KIIFVGDEAQLAPVN
-1901 EENISKV
+1901 EDDISKV

-1925 DDNAILKEATDL
+1925 GDNAILKEATDL
-1937 RNDKPL
+1937 RNNKPL
-1943 SGISSFNA
+1943 SGVSSFNT

-1961 QHQEAVDEVVEH
+1961 QHQEALDEVVEH
-1973 FVEGLKKDPNYF
+1973 FVPGLKKDPNHF

-1992 KVVSKYNDQVRE
+1992 KAVAKYNDQVRD

-2009 TPIPQ
+2009 TPVPQ
-2014 VGEPMAGYT
+2014 VGEPMMGYS
-2023 NWGYTYDY
+2023 NWGYTWDY
-2031 RTKKGT
+2031 RTRKG
-2037 YRFINSESYKVIS
+2037 YYKLLNSESYKVMS
-2050 VGKPTK
+2050 VGKPIK
-2056 VSYSLNG
+2056 VTHSVNG
-2063 IPVIMEAVP
+2063 IPIVMEAIP
-2072 VTLEDSMGKRDTFNY
+2072 VTLEDSLGKRDTFNY

-2093 SQNRH
+2093 PQNRH

-2113 TKKRGIGRDV
+2113 AKKRGIGRDV
-2123 RIALYGKIN
+2123 RIALYNKIN
-2132 DIEKFLFVNDSVI
+2132 DIEKFLFVNDAVT

-2175 VLVDDVDISRAGLNN
+2175 VLVDDVDISRAGLNTR
-2190 KSNYTEA
+2190 SNQNYSEA
-2197 VNLEEDTTNIPSE
+2197 ISLEEDTTNIPSE

-2221 LGDLSEV
+2221 LGDLSGV
-2228 SIEESSKT
+2228 STEESSETK
-2236 EAPEQTSKLI
+2236 APEQVSKLI

-2255 RATDTVTIIS
+2255 RATDTVTVIS
-2265 NDVKKEGSPLHYI
+2265 SDVKKEDSPLHYI
-2278 KDTKNVENFQGATTI
+2278 KDTKNTETVSDTTHLNSTPANNVATVQTTPSAPFKYTYQSKFNGSKTISFNSLEQAVQYFRMEELFNYFVSSIPSSISYYGKNGAKEEYARLKSLMGTLKYKI
-2293 LPKFRG
+2293 L
-2299 AMSFSY
+2299 
-2305 GNAKRAD
+2305 NAKTSEELAKYSN
-2312 VKSSTTFDAI
+2312 VMPTSSNSTIQGYIDDFFMKT
-2322 KAGERTATTRY
+2322 
-2333 TKDGNIS
+2333 
-2340 YWKQVKVGDIIEF
+2340 
-2353 HNNKGEKIYV
+2353 NNKD
-2363 EVVKPLTLLPQNT
+2363 L
-2376 SAEAWSQKEGWNT
+2376 EGN
-2389 AYFDKN
+2389 
-2395 VKPEIE
+2395 
-2401 KGEAYQ
+2401 
-2407 MEYKY
+2407 
-2412 LGVNNIGNYVQ
+2412 L
-2423 IHKGNWSREEAER
+2423 RR
-2436 NPKVLYVFT
+2436 
-2445 DNTDRDSGSGI
+2445 
-2456 IPNDSWYS
+2456 
-2464 KKYGQGHHFP
+2464 
-2474 TMTAAVVRGL
+2474 
-2484 DNARP
+2484 
-2489 ISTQRWYHQ
+2489 
-2498 GAKGT
+2498 
-2503 TGRWTDADIN
+2503 
-2513 EFKKTIKEELQE
+2513 
-2525 IINEFNTNKYDTIM
+2525 
-2539 FPDGD
+2539 
-2544 GLFNTRISNITK
+2544 SNIW
-2556 ERTPKLY
+2556 E
-2563 QALGELLYEFGFDS
+2563 S
-2577 LVPTDILNSK
+2577 LEPNIRYSLTEEMQEQNKNLRQSTSNSQQEK
-2587 SQNNTQKAIN
+2587 YAF
-2597 TILNFKPEEAEF
+2597 NFKPSEATF
-2609 YSGAANG
+2609 YSGAADG
-2616 SDKAWEEAATK
+2616 SDKAWEAAATK
-2627 AGIKVTNYTVEN
+2627 AGIKVHNYTVES
-2639 WNNLSNEWKERL
+2639 WDDLSETWKAKL
-2651 DKEYQEIVNIL
+2651 DKEYQE
-2662 GRRVLD
+2662 VLNVLHWSPYA
-2668 INSYAGKLVR
+2668 INSYIGKLVR

-2686 ADAIFAIGTLASNGY
+2686 ADAIFAVGTINPRNGY
-2701 VDGGTG
+2701 IAGGTG

-2736 AKKFVPTSQ
+2736 TKKFVPTSQ
-2745 PSLTKNAAVI
+2745 PALTKNAAVI

-2766 AIENMFQTSN
+2766 AIEDMFQASN
-2776 SNIEYKKDGEVS
+2776 SNIEYKNDGEVS
-2788 IKYTPTGKET
+2788 IEYTPTGKER
-2798 QTYIIKGN
+2798 QTYTIKGN
-2806 QIFNKDGKEVFK
+2806 QIFNKEGKEVFK
-2818 EDSVDRNKIFANLA
+2818 EDSADRNKIFANLA

-2847 YVVNNRSQIISGTTG
+2847 YVVNNRSQIISATTG

-2890 KAAMEKSVQEAH
+2890 KAAMEQSVHEAH

-2913 QAQAEIQSTLKTA
+2913 QAQAEVQSTLKTA
-2926 VMGIALEKALDAVN
+2926 VMGIALEKALDAVK

-2988 KPFTDASRV
+2988 KPFTDATRV
-2997 NAIEIWSKHDGIP
+2997 NAVEIWSKHDGIP
-3010 MQELLKACKKY
+3010 MQDLLRACKKY

-3064 STTTVRIDP
+3064 NTTTIRIDP

-3108 YLDGTPRDRKVV
+3108 YLDGTPRDRKVT
-3120 SGINAAMEREHRTY
+3120 SGINTAMAREHRTY

-3148 AASEA
+3148 AASET

-3312 TEDTVTKTTSDDKAL
+3312 TEEPVSNTTSDTKNL

-3337 AGTNENADLSNFAVR
+3337 AGANENADLSNFAVR

-3372 FEMLKSAIYSAYT
+3372 FEMLKGAIYSAYT

-3408 KRMDFHNEI
+3408 KRRNFHNEV

-3423 KSIGN
+3423 KRIGN

-3437 LQFIIDAF
+3437 LQFTIDAF
-3445 FTKKKIEG
+3445 FSKKKIEG

-3460 KIASN
+3460 KTASN

-3520 KTSTEDFS
+3520 RTDTEDFS
-3528 DVFQTPNTSRVETED
+3528 DVFQTPNTSEVEVED
-3543 VMKPWKKDTS
+3543 VMKPWKNDAS
-3553 KENKTRR
+3553 KANKSRR

-3573 IVKDLE
+3573 VVKDME

-3637 LDLGFV
+3637 FDLGFV

-3648 NAKMKTGEDVN
+3648 NVKMKTGEDVN
-3659 IPILTKSSEASMDNL
+3659 IPILTKSSEASVDKL
-3674 SSKTISLPGYEELN
+3674 SSKTVSLPGYEKLN
-3688 GLYGDTPV
+3688 GFYDDTSV

-3715 KSEEDNNNIINKMNT
+3715 KSEEENNNIINKMNT

-3742 ETQDSK
+3742 ETQNPK
-3748 KTETQ
+3748 KAETR
-3753 NVLNEYDKLLKQFDN
+3753 NILNEYDKLLKQFDN

-3802 KGLAKEQFPSLET
+3802 KGLAKEQFPSLKT
-3815 DLDFQSSSRRKI
+3815 DLDFQSASRRK
-3827 VETVDINRLI
+3827 VAETVDINRLI
-3837 DRCKKL
+3837 DRCRKL
-3843 FSTEVVDYDDVDQM
+3843 FSNEVVDYDDVDQM

-3888 DYKTGKYTLTKQSP
+3888 DYKTGKYKLTKQPP

-3910 DYSNDEDIAA
+3910 DYSNDEDVAA

-3945 ALVRQGLHDC
+3945 ALVRQALHDC

-3961 GNKIYSRWQIAERV
+3961 GNKIYSRWQIAERI

-3986 WTQGSQSLKDMISKL
+3986 WTQGSQSLEDMVSKL
-4001 SQKQKR
+4001 SQKQEK
-4007 NPWLSQLIT
+4007 NPWLSQLTT

-4087 KINAKVLGNDNTISE
+4087 KVNAKVLGNDNTTGE
-4102 NSDFNFHKALA
+4102 NNDFNFHKALA

-4120 IIDHGNPLE
+4120 AIDHGDPLE
-4129 EKDIETASAN
+4129 EKDMETASAN

-4156 SEILDT
+4156 SEILDA
-4162 DNLRYMTEKLGFLVK
+4162 DNIRYMTEKFGFLVG

-4184 DQKNGD
+4184 DQKSGK

-4246 LMNKFNLNGHQFED
+4246 LMNKFNLKGQQFED

-4270 WFRDKKAGIDLQKG
+4270 WFRDKKAGFDLQKG
-4284 WRNEWLRRLVTDENA
+4284 WRNEWLRQLATDENA

-4319 MTDAEY
+4319 MSDAEY

-4339 IAEDQAPSWYRVPM
+4339 IAEDLAPSWYRVPM

-4387 ELSRIQTINMRNLSK
+4387 ELSRIQTVRMRNLSK

-4408 KNFDTNGRKFCFLP
+4408 KNFDSNGRKFCLLP

-4428 EDSRIA
+4428 EDSRVA
-4434 KEGRTVLKNEDGS
+4434 EEGRTVLKNKDGS
-4447 ISSDNN
+4447 VSSDNN
-4453 LFAHLLQKKIKGE
+4453 LFARLLQKKIKGE
-4466 VALTEDED
+4466 EALTKDED
-4474 TKFSTLT
+4474 AKFNTLS

-4489 ENRVQKI
+4489 EDRVQKI

-4502 NGIIEAAKSIKGI
+4502 AGIIEAAKAIKGI
-4515 YPTELDDEAA
+4515 YPTELDDADA
-4525 TRWTKEQI
+4525 TNWTKEQI

-4560 TEDLQ
+4560 AEDLQ

-4573 PGIRA
+4573 PGIRP
-4578 NVEATDYEGNRV
+4578 NVRATDYEGNLV

-4596 TFIIRDYD
+4596 TFVVRDYD
-4604 DFISNIIDNLN
+4604 DFVSDIVANLN

-4625 QGKAKEVLIEL
+4625 QGKNKEVLIAL

-4652 KDKGGRYWNIN
+4652 KDKGGKYWNIN

-4696 LLKGTYTY
+4696 LLKGTYKY

-4709 AFQPLKPFVYAKLH
+4709 AFQPLKPFVYAKLN

-4759 KELSKPNLLRAIYRI
+4759 KNLPRPNLLRAIYRI

-4814 LQGAID
+4814 LQGAMD

-4842 YKEKYRDSQ
+4842 YKEKYIDSQ

-4876 HYCLQQEVP
+4876 HYCLQQEIP

-4891 SQAHGSQIRMTTPS
+4891 SQAHGSQIRMITPS
-4905 DLDFY
+4905 DLDLY
-4910 TTDENGKQVTNYYTW
+4910 TTDENGNQITNYYTW
-4925 KEPDGTVRK
+4925 KEPDGTVKK

-4940 RKEYE
+4940 RNEYE
-4945 DTIAANIKESID
+4945 ETIAANIEESID
-4957 VLKAELHLNIKPDSS
+4957 VLRAELHLDIKPDSS
-4972 YEDIRKEQN
+4972 NEDIRKEQN
-4981 IALAKILQREIL
+4981 IALSRILQSEIL

-5006 SIDKKT
+5006 SIDKET

-5022 VQAKRIEQL
+5022 IQAKRIEQL

-5058 SKQLHIRFNDKNGN
+5058 SKRLHIRFNDKEGN
-5072 LIPLEEEYKAS
+5072 LLPLKEEYKAS
-5083 EHGGLSYK
+5083 EHGGLSY
-5091 EYLKKNQG
+5091 EDYLKKHQG
-5099 GIAYFEVYI
+5099 GIAYFEVYA
-5108 PIWANDI
+5108 PIWANDV
-5115 FKKFAN
+5115 FDKFAN
-5121 PDGTINIEAIE
+5121 PDGTINVEAIE
-5132 AIDPELLKMIS
+5132 ATDPELLKMVS
-5143 YRIPTEEKYSCAPM
+5143 YRIPTEDKYSCAPM
-5157 KAVGFMPKEAG
+5157 KVVGFMPKEAG

-5194 KDIPILDKDPSEFL
+5194 KDIPILEKDPSKFL
-5208 DDLVERGNDL
+5208 DNLVEKGNNL
-5218 YKNIMGQEAANGYV
+5218 YKNIMGQEAADGYV
-5232 RRMVESILKNPM
+5232 RRMVESILKNPR
-5244 KFPTNSPFRKV
+5244 KFFTNSPFRKA

-5261 KVAYYTKAPVSGRK
+5261 KVAYYTEAPVSGRK

-5311 YLITAYKNPMV
+5311 YMVTAYKNPEV
-5322 RAKGYS
+5322 RAKGYT

-5375 NKIAHATLE
+5375 NKVAHATLE

-5392 AELCGE
+5392 AELCGD

-5407 EIDEKTGEKKIVGGM
+5407 EVDEETGERKVVGGM
-5422 TFKDRMQID
+5422 TFQDRMQID
-5431 VRYDIAGNLIGKT
+5431 VRHDIAGNLIGKT

-5452 ADAGKDP
+5452 ADAVKDP

-5486 ASLFLSQDIIERL
+5486 ASLFLSQDIIGRL
-5499 LNQFNRE
+5499 LTQFNRE

-5513 LSELIDKW
+5513 LAELIDKW
-5521 IFKYKENNK
+5521 IFKYKEKNK
-5530 IIDSSKINTE
+5530 IVDSSKINTE

-5558 IDYKVLLTFKKLQL
+5558 VDYKVLLAFKKLQL

-5598 DNLIQESKRDSFLS
+5598 DNLIQESKRDSFLA

-5625 ELDINDIFSNHPI
+5625 EIDINDIFSNHPI
-5638 LEQFARTLDLAKT
+5638 LKQFSRTLDIAKN
-5651 LFLDMPSGCTGFRE
+5651 LFLDMPSGSTGFRS
-5665 LLKNVP
+5665 LLRQVP
-5671 DDIKNKMYNDKKL
+5671 DDILNRMYNDKKL
-5684 FDKFANF
+5684 FDKLANF

-5714 FAKEFNS
+5714 FPKEFNS
-5721 KKYDEKYPDNEL
+5721 KKYKEKYPNNEL
-5733 LKEIKLQISK
+5733 LKEIKLQVSK

-5816 ASYIDT
+5816 ASYVDT
-5822 YRKFPTVMNDVVID
+5822 YRNFPTVMNDVVID

-5841 NWGNNKLVPIKK
+5841 NWSNNKLVPIKK
-5853 SEDYSFII
+5853 SEDYHFII
-5861 DTNSNTLKVSKENE
+5861 NTNNNTLTVSKENE
-5875 KDELKNVSYMK
+5875 KAELKNVSYMK
-5886 LKVADNMYLY
+5886 VKIGDNMYLY
-5896 KQIGKNDNEDLI
+5896 KQKEGEGENGELM
-5908 YERMQPLGNNGEY
+5908 YERLQPLGNNGEY
-5921 LEMYTSKI
+5921 LEMHTSKI
-5929 NSPLTAVT
+5929 NHPLTAVT

-5943 ENEPSDL
+5943 ENESSDL
-5950 KTSSPQETDATSSST
+5950 KTSSPQETDATSPST
-5965 EIVISK
+5965 ETVITV
-5971 SEQEKNISELIDAFM
+5971 SEQKKNIAELIDAFM
-5986 LQNPT
+5986 VQNPA

-6008 VHKYL
+6008 VRKYL

-6020 EKKGLHLNLEEVEK
+6020 EKKGLHLNLDEVEK

>member
-16 ARHNVAENALELI
+16 ARHDVAENALELI

-123 YTKDDFFND
+123 YTKDDFFDD

-137 SVRNAK
+137 SARNAK

-168 IDRTSKDLAE
+168 TDRTSKDLAE

-219 RDIRNNTKAPILLH
+219 RDVRNNTKAPILLH

-249 NWKRSKDIEDFKNEI
+249 NWERSKDIEDFKNEI
-264 TSVFQDLKDNPI
+264 TSVFQDLKDDPI

-298 RAKIQE
+298 RTKIQE
-304 IDKQNKEKKTF
+304 IDKQNKEKKKSF
-315 WSRILDAFKSLL
+315 WSRILDSFKSLL

-358 NGIKNLLRLGYNE
+358 NGIKSQLRKEVVNNITNQQNQRLE
-371 KDWDFRTLPDNKL
+371 NKKL
-384 KDAIK
+384 VKYDKAIK
-389 DYFDKE
+389 SAGRLFLQIYRSLQEGEQKYRRE
-395 TYNEELLSIKKKA
+395 NE
-408 IADGTF
+408 
-414 MKAPN
+414 
-419 GKPTNLNERQWL
+419 
-431 QVRTKAFKDWFGD
+431 
-444 WEKEY
+444 
-449 TPQTNIYK
+449 
-457 ENPWER
+457 
-463 YMETEDTG
+463 
-471 RTYIGHS
+471 
-478 GKTIPIIINKG
+478 GKTNEGKSLR
-489 IKYVHPVERITPTDK
+489 ERGYEEATRQQRQLLDWA
-504 DPFGFNSYNVNNLIV
+504 
-519 VGKEVDADR
+519 ER
-528 NFNGICQVTA
+528 NHQ
-538 RACKDFLKNRYN
+538 
-550 IESSIVIINAKSP
+550 
-563 VKDDI
+563 
-568 IEHWVNVLSI
+568 
-578 NGEAY
+578 
-583 IYDMPQTEYIKQ
+583 
-595 TKPLI
+595 LI
-600 YDNKELNGY
+600 YEPNDY
-609 YEGVI
+609 YDEVFNDQSLHGTESKVWIDQKKGV
-614 TSKYTPRLI
+614 
-623 KVTEENLSKFYKDN
+623 
-637 NKNDKQIKVIKDTVK
+637 VI
-652 ILNKDKK
+652 
-659 SINLNDLQ
+659 
-667 YKPAYDK
+667 K
-674 NVSKVVDENGEPLVV
+674 NVSPNHYQNIKALLHRIAIHNIAFPSTAMTLKKIGTSDKGISLIIEQPLIEDSNNIPTLQEIQNYMTNTLGFTLSKGKGINAEYTKDGYLVTDIRPENVIKQPDGSLAVIDCFAKFEDESMGNNIIGEV
-689 YHGTTTPDIHIFDLE
+689 E
-704 KTVSGKAFW
+704 
-713 FANEA
+713 NQ
-718 AQKLVYYGSK
+718 AQKF
-728 SNSNLIL
+728 I
-735 MPLYVNMKKP
+735 
-745 LLNDANSM
+745 DSM
-753 EDYATDESHD
+753 
-763 GGLILST
+763 
-770 LKDFKDNLDEEEY
+770 
-783 QAALDN
+783 
-789 EIKDS
+789 
-794 DIIATGNVTNPNQLK
+794 
-809 SATDNVGTFS
+809 
-819 TDNDEIYNYEV
+819 
-830 DSSAITELKP
+830 SSS
-840 QYRGKLIY
+840 Q
-848 AQSGTGKSTIA
+848 
-859 DNKTVFDSD
+859 
-868 YILGNILG
+868 
-876 VSTETAGF
+876 
-884 FFKTLSAKQKKAFG
+884 
-898 EQYRETIKQM
+898 
-908 VADGYTVLTANESLL
+908 
-923 NDADIVIYNQS
+923 
-934 AQQTDERVNGNN
+934 
-946 RALTNKYHALE
+946 
-957 YHQNT
+957 
-962 LAKIKKLK
+962 LK
-970 DEDKENTRKYVELDE
+970 DE
-985 KHYLSDVISSGNNLY
+985 
-1000 NRTSNLHTDSEQKKS
+1000 TDL
-1015 NAILEEQQRDHII
+1015 I
-1028 SSFLNEFG
+1028 
-1036 ISVNM
+1036 
-1041 LDNYDGE
+1041 
-1048 LPLFD
+1048 
-1053 ALNKVINAR
+1053 
-1062 TKADITEGVGY
+1062 
-1073 AIAFMMQSDPEIQR
+1073 
-1087 MIVSSHG
+1087 
-1094 MTGDY
+1094 
-1099 NKKIPIINKKI
+1099 
-1110 KSLHPNQH
+1110 
-1118 SPVAKEVLREIGRQI
+1118 
-1133 TSELKDNFGTPIEE
+1133 
-1147 VKSKKTIW
+1147 
-1155 KVIKNFF
+1155 
-1162 TKIGMRIAALG
+1162 
-1173 KRNKVLKQENLF
+1173 KQE
-1185 VKDIIE
+1185 
-1191 ALSREDFSRIKGP
+1191 S
-1204 NIKEDTTELAQRVYV
+1204 
-1219 EQALKDNP
+1219 
-1227 FEDNII
+1227 
-1233 RKLGEH
+1233 
-1239 GIALAG
+1239 
-1245 STSIALQGS
+1245 
-1254 LFRPSENPL
+1254 
-1263 HDIDFNA
+1263 
-1270 GDNSSKESLDKLL
+1270 
-1283 PTIFPNGTIQF
+1283 
-1294 SHPLP
+1294 
-1299 KDRKGN
+1299 
-1305 QTVTYILLSEPFTI
+1305 
-1319 KKTGYNTA
+1319 
-1327 EFYSKD
+1327 
-1333 GRYLGKRV
+1333 
-1341 HYDLFLEDGVQGKM
+1341 
-1355 LDFFTGPTKKSDHG
+1355 
-1369 FYKRTINGHTYLISE
+1369 
-1384 SNAAMAA
+1384 
-1391 KIKWARPKDMWDYKR
+1391 
-1406 FIKDTFKAT
+1406 
-1415 DFIQSLSAKDLK
+1415 
-1427 NELRL
+1427 
-1432 IEQEEADYDLVNGV
+1432 ADYDLIN
-1446 EKKKG
+1446 
-1451 SFNFDFEKPKTQL
+1451 NIKPK
-1464 EKDLEAIKTNDWNLP
+1464 P
-1479 EEVRKKVE
+1479 EH
-1487 EKLEKYIVS
+1487 
-1496 KSGEVQQDIDVS
+1496 SGKPVPQD
-1508 PYFGKDNQTTAK
+1508 
-1520 NVLKYIIENST
+1520 
-1531 DREIKNMAQYVLNN
+1531 
-1545 LGKNT
+1545 
-1550 DVPVK
+1550 
-1555 FFQNGKRKHSSKG
+1555 
-1568 TYYASTHSIK
+1568 
-1578 IDAKSLTGSNTKEAL
+1578 
-1593 NRMEGTII
+1593 
-1601 HEIAHAITSRA
+1601 
-1612 IDSDPAARKEILEI
+1612 
-1626 FSEFTKL
+1626 
-1633 RSQYGITL
+1633 
-1641 GYASKNPKEF
+1641 
-1651 VAEFLGNKA
+1651 
-1660 FREALMELPSST
+1660 
-1672 KKVTLGQKILNFI
+1672 
-1685 KKILGIPVKNTF
+1685 
-1697 FNRTDDAILRLMDYA
+1697 
-1712 NAREWDNTQ
+1712 
-1721 SEDEDMSTPQTFTFA
+1721 FTFA
-1736 DGTVVKAPF
+1736 DGTVVRAPF

-1765 EISMTLSGYAGTG
+1765 ETSMTLSGYAGTG

-1827 FGITVEVD
+1827 FGIAVEVD

-1848 ALKDNNLFVGTTVII
+1848 TLKDINLFVGTTVII

-1872 NYNIINEIA
+1872 NYNTINEIA
-1881 KNNYL
+1881 ENNHL

-1943 SGISSFNA
+1943 SGVSSFNA

-1973 FVEGLKKDPNYF
+1973 FVKGLKKDPNYF

-1992 KVVSKYNDQVRE
+1992 KVVSKYNNQVRE

-2056 VSYSLNG
+2056 VAHSLNG

-2087 MDIKSN
+2087 MDIKN
-2093 SQNRH
+2093 NTQNRN

-2113 TKKRGIGRDV
+2113 AKKRGIGKDV

-2132 DIEKFLFVNDSVI
+2132 DIEKFLFVNDPI
-2145 GDEGNVLQSKV
+2145 TDNEGNVLQSKV

-2175 VLVDDVDISRAGLNN
+2175 VLVDDVDISRAGLNTR
-2190 KSNYTEA
+2190 SNQNYSEA
-2197 VNLEEDTTNIPSE
+2197 ISLEEETTNIPSE
-2210 DNLNSMSEVID
+2210 ENLVSVSEAFS

-2228 SIEESSKT
+2228 STEESSKT
-2236 EAPEQTSKLI
+2236 EAPEQAAKLI

-2265 NDVKKEGSPLHYI
+2265 SDVKKEGSPLHYI
-2278 KDTKNVENFQGATTI
+2278 KDTKNAENFQGSFI
-2293 LPKFRG
+2293 ISPKFRG

-2353 HNNKGEKIYV
+2353 HNNKGEKVYV

-2376 SAEAWSQKEGWNT
+2376 SAEAWSQKEGWST

-2412 LGVNNIGNYVQ
+2412 LRDKLDTVSSKESTVNAVTQTVQ
-2423 IHKGNWSREEAER
+2423 STPFKYTYQSKFNGSKTVSFNSLEQAVQYFRMEELFNHFVSSIPSAVSYYGKNEAKKEYARLKNLMGTLKYKILNAKTSEELAEYS
-2436 NPKVLYVFT
+2436 NVIPTSSDSTIQGYIDDFFMKT
-2445 DNTDRDSGSGI
+2445 DNTNLEGNLRKSNIWKSLEPNVRQTLTEEMQRQNKDSQQTI
-2456 IPNDSWYS
+2456 NTNDSRS
-2464 KKYGQGHHFP
+2464 DTSVSSLSFNPK
-2474 TMTAAVVRGL
+2474 
-2484 DNARP
+2484 
-2489 ISTQRWYHQ
+2489 
-2498 GAKGT
+2498 
-2503 TGRWTDADIN
+2503 DA
-2513 EFKKTIKEELQE
+2513 T
-2525 IINEFNTNKYDTIM
+2525 
-2539 FPDGD
+2539 
-2544 GLFNTRISNITK
+2544 
-2556 ERTPKLY
+2556 
-2563 QALGELLYEFGFDS
+2563 
-2577 LVPTDILNSK
+2577 
-2587 SQNNTQKAIN
+2587 
-2597 TILNFKPEEAEF
+2597 F
-2609 YSGAANG
+2609 YSGAADG
-2616 SDKAWEEAATK
+2616 SDKAWEAAATK
-2627 AGIKVTNYTVEN
+2627 AGINVHNYTVKN
-2639 WNNLSNEWKERL
+2639 WDTLPETWKAKL
-2651 DKEYQEIVNIL
+2651 DKEYQE
-2662 GRRVLD
+2662 VLNVLHWNPYD
-2668 INSYAGKLVR
+2668 INSYIGKLVR

-2686 ADAIFAIGTLASNGY
+2686 ADAIFAIGTINPRNGY
-2701 VDGGTG
+2701 IAGGTG

-2727 STWKVWDKA
+2727 STWKEWDKA
-2736 AKKFVPTSQ
+2736 TKKFVPTSQ

-2788 IKYTPTGKET
+2788 IEYTPTGKET
-2798 QTYIIKGN
+2798 QTYTIKGN

-2832 VQQGRAVVVEHNNRK
+2832 VQQGRAVVIEHNNRK

-2883 KFKERGV
+2883 KFKEKGV
-2890 KAAMEKSVQEAH
+2890 KVAMEKSVQEAH

-2913 QAQAEIQSTLKTA
+2913 QAQTEIQSTLKTA

-2940 PVFTKEEQ
+2940 PIFTKKEQ

-3073 ILIGETNLDD
+3073 ILIGETNLED

-3103 VQSYG
+3103 VQTYG

-3180 VVSRSS
+3180 VVSHSS

-3312 TEDTVTKTTSDDKAL
+3312 TEEPVSNTTSDTKNL
-3327 LTPDTKINIY
+3327 LTPDTKIN
-3337 AGTNENADLSNFAVR
+3337 
-3352 PFSDAQHSFESVEQG
+3352 
-3367 FQFGK
+3367 
-3372 FEMLKSAIYSAYT
+3372 
-3385 VRDAAYKDIM
+3385 
-3395 SQIENIQKKLLAI
+3395 
-3408 KRMDFHNEI
+3408 
-3417 SYGATL
+3417 
-3423 KSIGN
+3423 
-3428 TRLRAKDSD
+3428 
-3437 LQFIIDAF
+3437 
-3445 FTKKKIEG
+3445 
-3453 AVNWYTG
+3453 TG
-3460 KIASN
+3460 
-3465 IMKALLKA
+3465 
-3473 SFEQNPQAAQRL
+3473 
-3485 LDTGNATLT
+3485 
-3494 HTQDKGKWG
+3494 
-3503 TEFPKLLM
+3503 
-3511 EVREELRKE
+3511 
-3520 KTSTEDFS
+3520 TEDFS

-3543 VMKPWKKDTS
+3543 VMKPWKKDAS
-3553 KENKTRR
+3553 KANKTRR

-3573 IVKDLE
+3573 VVKDLE

-3648 NAKMKTGEDVN
+3648 NVKMKTGEDVN
-3659 IPILTKSSEASMDNL
+3659 IPILTKSSEAYMDNL
-3674 SSKTISLPGYEELN
+3674 SSKTVSLPGYEKLS

-3715 KSEEDNNNIINKMNT
+3715 KSEEENNNIINKMNT

-3742 ETQDSK
+3742 ETQDPK
-3748 KTETQ
+3748 KAETQ
-3753 NVLNEYDKLLKQFDN
+3753 NILNEYDKLLKQFDN

-3802 KGLAKEQFPSLET
+3802 KGLAKEQFPSLKT
-3815 DLDFQSSSRRKI
+3815 DLDFQSASRRK
-3827 VETVDINRLI
+3827 VAETVDINRLI

-3888 DYKTGKYTLTKQSP
+3888 DYKTGKYKLTKQPP

-3986 WTQGSQSLKDMISKL
+3986 WTQGSQSLKDMVSKL
-4001 SQKQKR
+4001 SQKQKK

-4087 KINAKVLGNDNTISE
+4087 KINAKVLGNDNTIGE
-4102 NSDFNFHKALA
+4102 NNDFNFHKALA
-4113 ELQTIRA
+4113 ELQTIRTV
-4120 IIDHGNPLE
+4120 IDHGDPLE
-4129 EKDIETASAN
+4129 EKDMETASAN

-4156 SEILDT
+4156 SEILDA
-4162 DNLRYMTEKLGFLVK
+4162 DNIRYMTEKLGFLVK

-4246 LMNKFNLNGHQFED
+4246 LMNKFNLNGQQFED

-4284 WRNEWLRRLVTDENA
+4284 WRNEWLRRLATDENA

-4339 IAEDQAPSWYRVPM
+4339 IVEDQAPSWYRVPM

-4387 ELSRIQTINMRNLSK
+4387 ELSRIQTVSMRNLSK
-4402 EDPEFI
+4402 EDSEFI
-4408 KNFDTNGRKFCFLP
+4408 KNFDTNGRKFCLLP

-4434 KEGRTVLKNEDGS
+4434 EEGRTVLKNEDGS

-4453 LFAHLLQKKIKGE
+4453 LFARLLQKKIKGE
-4466 VALTEDED
+4466 MPLTEDED

-4489 ENRVQKI
+4489 EDRVQKI

-4502 NGIIEAAKSIKGI
+4502 NGIIEAAKVIKGI
-4515 YPTELDDEAA
+4515 YPTELDNAAA

-4546 ILQLTITDI
+4546 ILQLTITDA

-4560 TEDLQ
+4560 AEDLQ

-4578 NVEATDYEGNRV
+4578 NVEATDYEGNLV

-4596 TFIIRDYD
+4596 TFIIKDYD

-4625 QGKAKEVLIEL
+4625 QGKEKEVLIEL

-4652 KDKGGRYWNIN
+4652 KDKGGKYWNIN

-4676 RKKAFEFGKWSRQA
+4676 RKKAFMFGKWSRQA

-4696 LLKGTYTY
+4696 LLKGTYNY

-4814 LQGAID
+4814 LQGAMD

-4842 YKEKYRDSQ
+4842 YKEKYRNNQ

-4891 SQAHGSQIRMTTPS
+4891 SQAHGSQIRMITPS

-4925 KEPDGTVRK
+4925 KEPDGTIRK
-4934 VTAEEF
+4934 VTAEEY

-4945 DTIAANIKESID
+4945 DTIAANIRESID
-4957 VLKAELHLNIKPDSS
+4957 VLRAELHLNIKPDSS
-4972 YEDIRKEQN
+4972 HEDIRKEQN
-4981 IALAKILQREIL
+4981 IALAKILQSEIL

-5058 SKQLHIRFNDKNGN
+5058 SKQLHIRFNDKKGN
-5072 LIPLEEEYKAS
+5072 LIPLEEEYKTS

-5108 PIWANDI
+5108 PIWSNDI

-5132 AIDPELLKMIS
+5132 ATDPELLKMIS
-5143 YRIPTEEKYSCAPM
+5143 YRIPTEDKYSCAPM

-5194 KDIPILDKDPSEFL
+5194 KDIPILEKDPREFL

-5218 YKNIMGQEAANGYV
+5218 YKNIMGQEAADGYV

-5244 KFPTNSPFRKV
+5244 KFLTNSPFRKA

-5261 KVAYYTKAPVSGRK
+5261 KVAYYTEAPVSGRK

-5297 ILNPGGFDGPKKMG
+5297 ILNPCGFDGPKKMG
-5311 YLITAYKNPMV
+5311 YLVTAYKNPVV
-5322 RAKGYS
+5322 REKGYT

-5359 YKQNSAAAS
+5359 YKQNSTAAS

-5375 NKIAHATLE
+5375 NKVAHATLE

-5452 ADAGKDP
+5452 ADAVKDP

-5486 ASLFLSQDIIERL
+5486 ASLFLSQDIIGRL

-5521 IFKYKENNK
+5521 ISKYKENNK

-5558 IDYKVLLTFKKLQL
+5558 IDYKVLLAFKKLQL

-5598 DNLIQESKRDSFLS
+5598 DNLIQESKRDSFLA
-5612 ENGDTHFY
+5612 ENGDTNFY

-5625 ELDINDIFSNHPI
+5625 EIDINDIFSNHPI
-5638 LEQFARTLDLAKT
+5638 LEQFSRTLDLAKT

-5665 LLKNVP
+5665 LLKNIP

-5721 KKYDEKYPDNEL
+5721 KKYNEKYPDNEL

-5805 YVKERLKGENG
+5805 YVKERLKGKNG

-5853 SEDYSFII
+5853 SEDYNFII
-5861 DTNSNTLKVSKENE
+5861 DTDSNTLKVSRENE
-5875 KDELKNVSYMK
+5875 KNELKNVSYMK

-5896 KQIGKNDNEDLI
+5896 KQIGKNDHEDLI

-5921 LEMYTSKI
+5921 LEMHTSKI

-5950 KTSSPQETDATSSST
+5950 KTSSPQETDATSPST

-5971 SEQEKNISELIDAFM
+5971 SEQKKNISELIDAFM
-5986 LQNPT
+5986 LQNPA

-6008 VHKYL
+6008 VRKYL

>member
-16 ARHNVAENALELI
+16 ARHDVAENALELI

-69 DKVYSSPK
+69 DKAYSSPK

-114 VKKPVESIN
+114 VKKPVESVN
-123 YTKDDFFND
+123 YTKDDFFDD

-137 SVRNAK
+137 SARNAK
-143 TLDLGLKEKKV
+143 TLDLGLKDKKV
-154 YGIDKAKELYDRFN
+154 YGIDKVKELYDRFN
-168 IDRTSKDLAE
+168 TDRTSKDLAE
-178 RVFKIANELNLKIS
+178 RVFKIANELNLKVS
-192 FNEELPFGTL
+192 FNENLPFGTL

-219 RDIRNNTKAPILLH
+219 RDVRNNTKAPILLH

-249 NWKRSKDIEDFKNEI
+249 NWERSKDIENFKNEM

-276 LKGERGIVDIKEFVA
+276 LKGERGIVDVKEFVA

-327 GLHVTNSYY
+327 GLHVTHSYY
-336 QRSMNALDKAL
+336 QRSINALDKAL
-347 NSFDIDSYMRY
+347 NSFDMDSYMRY
-358 NGIKNLLRLGYNE
+358 NGIKNLLRLGYNA
-371 KDWDFRTLPDNKL
+371 KDWDFRTLPDDKL
-384 KDAIK
+384 K
-389 DYFDKE
+389 
-395 TYNEELLSIKKKA
+395 
-408 IADGTF
+408 
-414 MKAPN
+414 
-419 GKPTNLNERQWL
+419 
-431 QVRTKAFKDWFGD
+431 
-444 WEKEY
+444 
-449 TPQTNIYK
+449 
-457 ENPWER
+457 
-463 YMETEDTG
+463 
-471 RTYIGHS
+471 
-478 GKTIPIIINKG
+478 
-489 IKYVHPVERITPTDK
+489 
-504 DPFGFNSYNVNNLIV
+504 
-519 VGKEVDADR
+519 KEV
-528 NFNGICQVTA
+528 N
-538 RACKDFLKNRYN
+538 
-550 IESSIVIINAKSP
+550 
-563 VKDDI
+563 
-568 IEHWVNVLSI
+568 
-578 NGEAY
+578 
-583 IYDMPQTEYIKQ
+583 EYI
-595 TKPLI
+595 
-600 YDNKELNGY
+600 
-609 YEGVI
+609 
-614 TSKYTPRLI
+614 
-623 KVTEENLSKFYKDN
+623 
-637 NKNDKQIKVIKDTVK
+637 
-652 ILNKDKK
+652 DKK
-659 SINLNDLQ
+659 S
-667 YKPAYDK
+667 A
-674 NVSKVVDENGEPLVV
+674 SEN
-689 YHGTTTPDIHIFDLE
+689 
-704 KTVSGKAFW
+704 
-713 FANEA
+713 
-718 AQKLVYYGSK
+718 
-728 SNSNLIL
+728 NSSVL
-735 MPLYVNMKKP
+735 
-745 LLNDANSM
+745 
-753 EDYATDESHD
+753 
-763 GGLILST
+763 
-770 LKDFKDNLDEEEY
+770 
-783 QAALDN
+783 
-789 EIKDS
+789 
-794 DIIATGNVTNPNQLK
+794 
-809 SATDNVGTFS
+809 
-819 TDNDEIYNYEV
+819 
-830 DSSAITELKP
+830 TELKP

-923 NDADIVIYNQS
+923 NDADVVIYNQS

-946 RALTNKYHALE
+946 RALTNKYHAPE

-970 DEDKENTRKYVELDE
+970 DEDKENPGKYVELDG

-1000 NRTSNLHTDSEQKKS
+1000 DRTSNLRTDSEQKKS
-1015 NAILEEQQRDHII
+1015 NAILEEQQRDHVI

-1073 AIAFMMQSDPEIQR
+1073 AIAFMMQSDPEMQR

-1133 TSELKDNFGTPIEE
+1133 TSELKDSFGTPIEE

-1162 TKIGMRIAALG
+1162 TKIGMRVAALG

-1191 ALSREDFSRIKGP
+1191 ALGREDFSRIKGP

-1294 SHPLP
+1294 SHSLP
-1299 KDRKGN
+1299 KDKKGN

-1319 KKTGYNTA
+1319 KKTGYDTA

-1355 LDFFTGPTKKSDHG
+1355 LDFFTGPTQESNHG
-1369 FYKRTINGHTYLISE
+1369 FYRRTINGHTYLISE

-1415 DFIQSLSAKDLK
+1415 DFIQSLPAKDLK
-1427 NELRL
+1427 DELRL
-1432 IEQEEADYDLVNGV
+1432 IEQEDADYDLVNGV
-1446 EKKKG
+1446 EKKKK
-1451 SFNFDFEKPKTQL
+1451 SFNFDFEKPKTQM

-1479 EEVRKKVE
+1479 EEVRTKVE
-1487 EKLEKYIVS
+1487 KKLEKYIAS
-1496 KSGEVQQDIDVS
+1496 KSGEVQQDVDVS
-1508 PYFGKDNQTTAK
+1508 PYFGKDNKTTAK
-1520 NVLKYIIENST
+1520 NVLEYIIENST
-1531 DREIKNMAQYVLNN
+1531 DREIKDMAQYVFDN

-1550 DVPVK
+1550 DVPVE
-1555 FFQNGKRKHSSKG
+1555 FFQHRSRGKGSKG
-1568 TYYASTHSIK
+1568 TYYASTHSIE
-1578 IDAKSLTGSNTKEAL
+1578 IDARSLVGSNAKEAL
-1593 NRMEGTII
+1593 NHMEGTII
-1601 HEIAHAITSRA
+1601 HEIAHAITTRA
-1612 IDSDPAARKEILEI
+1612 MNSDPAARKEILEV
-1626 FSEFTKL
+1626 FSEYTKL
-1633 RSQYGITL
+1633 SSQYGITL
-1641 GYASKNPKEF
+1641 GYAAKNPKEF

-1672 KKVTLGQKILNFI
+1672 QKVTLGQKILNFI
-1685 KKILGIPVKNTF
+1685 KRILGIPVKNTF
-1697 FNRTDDAILRLMDYA
+1697 FDRTDDAILRLMDYA
-1712 NAREWDNTQ
+1712 NAREWDSTQ

-1736 DGTVVKAPF
+1736 DGTTVRAPF

-1757 MDRFIKSD
+1757 MDKFIKSD
-1765 EISMTLSGYAGTG
+1765 ETSMTLSGYAGTG

-1827 FGITVEVD
+1827 FGIAVEVD

-1848 ALKDNNLFVGTTVII
+1848 SIKDNDLFVGTTVII

-1872 NYNIINEIA
+1872 NYNILKDIA
-1881 KNNYL
+1881 ENNHL
-1886 KIIYVGDEAQLAPVN
+1886 KLIFVGDEAQLAPVN
-1901 EENISKV
+1901 EDKISKV

-1937 RNDKPL
+1937 RDDKPL
-1943 SGISSFNA
+1943 SGVSSFNT
-1951 KGEGVAYIAP
+1951 KGEGVAYITP

-1973 FVEGLKKDPNYF
+1973 FVKGLKKDPNHF

-1992 KVVSKYNDQVRE
+1992 KAVAKYNGQVRN

-2009 TPIPQ
+2009 TPVPQ
-2014 VGEPMAGYT
+2014 VGEPMMGYS
-2023 NWGYTYDY
+2023 NWGYTWDY
-2031 RTKKGT
+2031 RTKKG
-2037 YRFINSESYKVIS
+2037 YYKLLNSESYKVMS
-2050 VGKPTK
+2050 VGKPIK
-2056 VSYSLNG
+2056 VTHSVNG
-2063 IPVIMEAVP
+2063 IPIVMEAVP
-2072 VTLEDSMGKRDTFNY
+2072 VTLEDSLGKRDTFNY

-2093 SQNRH
+2093 PQNRH

-2113 TKKRGIGRDV
+2113 TKRKGIGRDV
-2123 RIALYGKIN
+2123 RIALYNKIN
-2132 DIEKFLFVNDSVI
+2132 DIEKFLFVNDSVT
-2145 GDEGNVLQSKV
+2145 GNEGNVLQSKV

-2175 VLVDDVDISRAGLNN
+2175 VLVDDVDISRAGLNT
-2190 KSNYTEA
+2190 KSNQNYSEA
-2197 VNLEEDTTNIPSE
+2197 ISLEEETTNIPSE

-2221 LGDLSEV
+2221 LGDLSGV
-2228 SIEESSKT
+2228 STEESSGTK
-2236 EAPEQTSKLI
+2236 APEQASKLI

-2265 NDVKKEGSPLHYI
+2265 NDVKKEGFPLHYI
-2278 KDTKNVENFQGATTI
+2278 KDTKNAENFQGATTI

-2312 VKSSTTFDAI
+2312 VKSSTTLNAI

-2353 HNNKGEKIYV
+2353 HNNKGEKVYV

-2376 SAEAWSQKEGWNT
+2376 SAEAWSQKEGWST

-2412 LGVNNIGNYVQ
+2412 LG
-2423 IHKGNWSREEAER
+2423 
-2436 NPKVLYVFT
+2436 
-2445 DNTDRDSGSGI
+2445 DNL
-2456 IPNDSWYS
+2456 N
-2464 KKYGQGHHFP
+2464 
-2474 TMTAAVVRGL
+2474 
-2484 DNARP
+2484 
-2489 ISTQRWYHQ
+2489 
-2498 GAKGT
+2498 
-2503 TGRWTDADIN
+2503 
-2513 EFKKTIKEELQE
+2513 TI
-2525 IINEFNTNKYDTIM
+2525 
-2539 FPDGD
+2539 
-2544 GLFNTRISNITK
+2544 
-2556 ERTPKLY
+2556 
-2563 QALGELLYEFGFDS
+2563 
-2577 LVPTDILNSK
+2577 NSK
-2587 SQNNTQKAIN
+2587 EN
-2597 TILNFKPEEAEF
+2597 TI
-2609 YSGAANG
+2609 
-2616 SDKAWEEAATK
+2616 DAATQ
-2627 AGIKVTNYTVEN
+2627 TV
-2639 WNNLSNEWKERL
+2639 
-2651 DKEYQEIVNIL
+2651 Q
-2662 GRRVLD
+2662 
-2668 INSYAGKLVR
+2668 
-2678 RDMMQADK
+2678 
-2686 ADAIFAIGTLASNGY
+2686 
-2701 VDGGTG
+2701 
-2707 YASTRGILRGIPVY
+2707 STP
-2721 LFDQKD
+2721 
-2727 STWKVWDKA
+2727 
-2736 AKKFVPTSQ
+2736 
-2745 PSLTKNAAVI
+2745 
-2755 GTRELQENGKK
+2755 
-2766 AIENMFQTSN
+2766 
-2776 SNIEYKKDGEVS
+2776 IEYKKDGEVS
-2788 IKYTPTGKET
+2788 IEYTPTGKET
-2798 QTYIIKGN
+2798 QTYTIKGN

-2883 KFKERGV
+2883 KFKEKGV
-2890 KAAMEKSVQEAH
+2890 KVAMEKSVQEAH

-2913 QAQAEIQSTLKTA
+2913 QAQVEIQSTLATA

-2940 PVFTKEEQ
+2940 PIFTKKEQ

-3073 ILIGETNLDD
+3073 ILIGETNLED

-3103 VQSYG
+3103 VQTYG
-3108 YLDGTPRDRKVV
+3108 YLDGTPRDRKVT
-3120 SGINAAMEREHRTY
+3120 SGINTAMEREHRTY

-3153 FVNKYRATHPRASWL
+3153 FVNRYRINHPRASWL

-3312 TEDTVTKTTSDDKAL
+3312 TED
-3327 LTPDTKINIY
+3327 
-3337 AGTNENADLSNFAVR
+3337 
-3352 PFSDAQHSFESVEQG
+3352 
-3367 FQFGK
+3367 
-3372 FEMLKSAIYSAYT
+3372 
-3385 VRDAAYKDIM
+3385 
-3395 SQIENIQKKLLAI
+3395 
-3408 KRMDFHNEI
+3408 
-3417 SYGATL
+3417 
-3423 KSIGN
+3423 
-3428 TRLRAKDSD
+3428 
-3437 LQFIIDAF
+3437 
-3445 FTKKKIEG
+3445 
-3453 AVNWYTG
+3453 
-3460 KIASN
+3460 
-3465 IMKALLKA
+3465 
-3473 SFEQNPQAAQRL
+3473 
-3485 LDTGNATLT
+3485 
-3494 HTQDKGKWG
+3494 
-3503 TEFPKLLM
+3503 
-3511 EVREELRKE
+3511 
-3520 KTSTEDFS
+3520 FS

-3543 VMKPWKKDTS
+3543 VMKPWKKDAS
-3553 KENKTRR
+3553 KANKTRR

-3573 IVKDLE
+3573 VVKDLE

-3609 AADVIPEG
+3609 AADIIPEG

-3648 NAKMKTGEDVN
+3648 NVKMKTGEDVN

-3674 SSKTISLPGYEELN
+3674 SSKTVSLPGYEKLN

-3715 KSEEDNNNIINKMNT
+3715 KSEEENNNIINKMNT

-3742 ETQDSK
+3742 ETQDPK
-3748 KTETQ
+3748 KAETQ
-3753 NVLNEYDKLLKQFDN
+3753 NILNEYDKLLKQFDN

-3802 KGLAKEQFPSLET
+3802 KGLAKEQFPSLKT
-3815 DLDFQSSSRRKI
+3815 DLDFQSASRRK
-3827 VETVDINRLI
+3827 VAETVDINRLI

-3888 DYKTGKYTLTKQSP
+3888 DYKTGKYKLTKQPP

-3986 WTQGSQSLKDMISKL
+3986 WTQGSQSLKDMVSKL
-4001 SQKQKR
+4001 SQKQKKT
-4007 NPWLSQLIT
+4007 PWLSQLIT

-4087 KINAKVLGNDNTISE
+4087 KINAKVLGNDNTIGE

-4113 ELQTIRA
+4113 ELQTIRTV
-4120 IIDHGNPLE
+4120 IDHGNSLE
-4129 EKDIETASAN
+4129 EKDMETASAN

-4156 SEILDT
+4156 SEILDA
-4162 DNLRYMTEKLGFLVK
+4162 DNIRYMTEKLGFLVK

-4246 LMNKFNLNGHQFED
+4246 LMNKFNLNGQQFED

-4284 WRNEWLRRLVTDENA
+4284 WRNEWLRRLATDENA

-4387 ELSRIQTINMRNLSK
+4387 ELSRIQTVRMRNLSK

-4408 KNFDTNGRKFCFLP
+4408 KNFDSNGRKFCLLP

-4434 KEGRTVLKNEDGS
+4434 EEGRTVLKNEDGS

-4453 LFAHLLQKKIKGE
+4453 LFARLLQKKIKGE
-4466 VALTEDED
+4466 MPLTEDED
-4474 TKFSTLT
+4474 TKFSILT

-4489 ENRVQKI
+4489 EDRVQKI

-4502 NGIIEAAKSIKGI
+4502 NGIIEAAKAIKGI
-4515 YPTELDDEAA
+4515 YPTELDDAAA

-4546 ILQLTITDI
+4546 ILQLTITDA

-4560 TEDLQ
+4560 AEDLQ

-4578 NVEATDYEGNRV
+4578 NVEATDYEGNLV

-4596 TFIIRDYD
+4596 TFIIKDYD

-4625 QGKAKEVLIEL
+4625 QGKEKEVLIEL

-4652 KDKGGRYWNIN
+4652 KDKGGKYWNIN

-4676 RKKAFEFGKWSRQA
+4676 RKKAFMFGKWSRQA

-4696 LLKGTYTY
+4696 LLKGTYNY

-4814 LQGAID
+4814 LQGAMD

-4842 YKEKYRDSQ
+4842 YKEKYRNSQ

-4891 SQAHGSQIRMTTPS
+4891 SQAHGSQIRMITPS

-4934 VTAEEF
+4934 VTAEEY

-4945 DTIAANIKESID
+4945 DTIAANIRESID
-4957 VLKAELHLNIKPDSS
+4957 VLRAELHLNIKPDSS

-4981 IALAKILQREIL
+4981 IALAKILQSEIL

-5006 SIDKKT
+5006 SIDKET

-5058 SKQLHIRFNDKNGN
+5058 SKQLHIRFSDKKGN

-5108 PIWANDI
+5108 PIWSNDI

-5132 AIDPELLKMIS
+5132 ATDPELLKMIS
-5143 YRIPTEEKYSCAPM
+5143 YRIPTEDKYSCAPM

-5194 KDIPILDKDPSEFL
+5194 KDIPILEKDPREFL

-5218 YKNIMGQEAANGYV
+5218 YKNIMGQEAADGYV
-5232 RRMVESILKNPM
+5232 RRMVGSILKKPM
-5244 KFPTNSPFRKV
+5244 KFLTNSPFRKA

-5261 KVAYYTKAPVSGRK
+5261 KVAYYTEAPVSGRK

-5311 YLITAYKNPMV
+5311 YLVTAYKNPVV
-5322 RAKGYS
+5322 REKGYT

-5375 NKIAHATLE
+5375 NKVAHATLE

-5452 ADAGKDP
+5452 ADAVKDP

-5486 ASLFLSQDIIERL
+5486 ASLFLSQDIIGRL

-5521 IFKYKENNK
+5521 ISKYKENNK

-5558 IDYKVLLTFKKLQL
+5558 IDYKVLLAFKKLQL

-5598 DNLIQESKRDSFLS
+5598 DNLIQESKRDSFLA

-5620 TADGR
+5620 TTDGR
-5625 ELDINDIFSNHPI
+5625 EIDINDIFSNHPI
-5638 LEQFARTLDLAKT
+5638 LEQFSRTLDLAKT
-5651 LFLDMPSGCTGFRE
+5651 LFLDMPSGCTGFRK
-5665 LLKNVP
+5665 LLEAVP
-5671 DDIKNKMYNDKKL
+5671 DDIKNKMYKDKKL

-5721 KKYDEKYPDNEL
+5721 KKYKEKYPDNEL

-5805 YVKERLKGENG
+5805 YVKERLKGKNG

-5853 SEDYSFII
+5853 SEDYNFII
-5861 DTNSNTLKVSKENE
+5861 DTDSNTLKVSRENE

-5896 KQIGKNDNEDLI
+5896 KQIGKNDHEDLI

-5921 LEMYTSKI
+5921 LEMHTSKI

-5950 KTSSPQETDATSSST
+5950 KTSSPQETDATSPST

-5971 SEQEKNISELIDAFM
+5971 SEQKKNISELIDAFM
-5986 LQNPT
+5986 LQNPA

-6008 VHKYL
+6008 VRKYL

>member
-16 ARHNVAENALELI
+16 ARHDVAENALELI

-69 DKVYSSPK
+69 DKAYSSPK

-83 ALQVA
+83 ELQVA

-102 HYQNAKGNFVLS
+102 HYQNAKGNYVLS
-114 VKKPVESIN
+114 VKKPVESVN

-137 SVRNAK
+137 SARNAK
-143 TLDLGLKEKKV
+143 TLDLGLKDKKV
-154 YGIDKAKELYDRFN
+154 YGIDKVKELYDRFN
-168 IDRTSKDLAE
+168 TDRTSKDLAE
-178 RVFKIANELNLKIS
+178 KVFKIANELNLKVS
-192 FNEELPFGTL
+192 FNENLPFGTL

-219 RDIRNNTKAPILLH
+219 RDVRNNTKAPILLH

-249 NWKRSKDIEDFKNEI
+249 NWERSKDIENFKNEM

-276 LKGERGIVDIKEFVA
+276 LKGERGIVDVKEFVA

-327 GLHVTNSYY
+327 GLHVTHSYY

-347 NSFDIDSYMRY
+347 NSFDMDSYMRY
-358 NGIKNLLRLGYNE
+358 NGIKNLLRLGYNA
-371 KDWDFRTLPDNKL
+371 KDWDFRTLPGDKL
-384 KDAIK
+384 KDAVK

-395 TYNEELLSIKKKA
+395 TYSDELLSLKKKA
-408 IADGTF
+408 LADGTF

-419 GKPTNLNERQWL
+419 GKSTNLSERQWL

-444 WEKEY
+444 W
-449 TPQTNIYK
+449 QN
-457 ENPWER
+457 NP
-463 YMETEDTG
+463 
-471 RTYIGHS
+471 S
-478 GKTIPIIINKG
+478 
-489 IKYVHPVERITPTDK
+489 
-504 DPFGFNSYNVNNLIV
+504 
-519 VGKEVDADR
+519 
-528 NFNGICQVTA
+528 
-538 RACKDFLKNRYN
+538 
-550 IESSIVIINAKSP
+550 
-563 VKDDI
+563 
-568 IEHWVNVLSI
+568 
-578 NGEAY
+578 EA
-583 IYDMPQTEYIKQ
+583 
-595 TKPLI
+595 
-600 YDNKELNGY
+600 
-609 YEGVI
+609 
-614 TSKYTPRLI
+614 
-623 KVTEENLSKFYKDN
+623 
-637 NKNDKQIKVIKDTVK
+637 
-652 ILNKDKK
+652 
-659 SINLNDLQ
+659 
-667 YKPAYDK
+667 
-674 NVSKVVDENGEPLVV
+674 SKVVDENGEPLVL
-689 YHGTTTPDIHIFDLE
+689 HHFATDTFNIFD
-704 KTVSGKAFW
+704 
-713 FANEA
+713 
-718 AQKLVYYGSK
+718 SK
-728 SNSNLIL
+728 FNRGNNKGFYFGTINQAYARSY
-735 MPLYVNMKKP
+735 ME
-745 LLNDANSM
+745 
-753 EDYATDESHD
+753 EDYVPNSRYLDVFLNLRNPKLTTFDKRDEDYNKDNDGLIIEVDESD
-763 GGLILST
+763 A
-770 LKDFKDNLDEEEY
+770 KDLANFAEDLENWKYFTKEWVV
-783 QAALDN
+783 
-789 EIKDS
+789 K
-794 DIIATGNVTNPNQLK
+794 NPNQIK
-809 SATDNVGTFS
+809 SATDNVGTFY
-819 TDNDEIYNYEV
+819 TDNNEIYNYEV
-830 DSSAITELKP
+830 DNSNIND
-840 QYRGKLIY
+840 LI
-848 AQSGTGKSTIA
+848 S
-859 DNKTVFDSD
+859 DN
-868 YILGNILG
+868 
-876 VSTETAGF
+876 E
-884 FFKTLSAKQKKAFG
+884 
-898 EQYRETIKQM
+898 
-908 VADGYTVLTANESLL
+908 
-923 NDADIVIYNQS
+923 
-934 AQQTDERVNGNN
+934 
-946 RALTNKYHALE
+946 
-957 YHQNT
+957 
-962 LAKIKKLK
+962 
-970 DEDKENTRKYVELDE
+970 KE
-985 KHYLSDVISSGNNLY
+985 
-1000 NRTSNLHTDSEQKKS
+1000 
-1015 NAILEEQQRDHII
+1015 
-1028 SSFLNEFG
+1028 
-1036 ISVNM
+1036 
-1041 LDNYDGE
+1041 
-1048 LPLFD
+1048 
-1053 ALNKVINAR
+1053 
-1062 TKADITEGVGY
+1062 
-1073 AIAFMMQSDPEIQR
+1073 EI
-1087 MIVSSHG
+1087 
-1094 MTGDY
+1094 
-1099 NKKIPIINKKI
+1099 
-1110 KSLHPNQH
+1110 
-1118 SPVAKEVLREIGRQI
+1118 LREIRTINEAKRSLIDTGGDFLYVVDH
-1133 TSELKDNFGTPIEE
+1133 TDKNGLKH
-1147 VKSKKTIW
+1147 
-1155 KVIKNFF
+1155 
-1162 TKIGMRIAALG
+1162 L
-1173 KRNKVLKQENLF
+1173 
-1185 VKDIIE
+1185 
-1191 ALSREDFSRIKGP
+1191 
-1204 NIKEDTTELAQRVYV
+1204 
-1219 EQALKDNP
+1219 
-1227 FEDNII
+1227 
-1233 RKLGEH
+1233 
-1239 GIALAG
+1239 
-1245 STSIALQGS
+1245 
-1254 LFRPSENPL
+1254 
-1263 HDIDFNA
+1263 
-1270 GDNSSKESLDKLL
+1270 
-1283 PTIFPNGTIQF
+1283 
-1294 SHPLP
+1294 
-1299 KDRKGN
+1299 KGN
-1305 QTVTYILLSEPFTI
+1305 QEGFLVKEIINIKGFSREEIINIKQLCNEEGLGGTLQNINQLLERNGYKPSIHNSDSIDAEDKRSNSDNAGLDKQASQGETRRGQSSQNSQESFSGGQI
-1319 KKTGYNTA
+1319 KTGYDGTNHPRYMDVKAIKEFIDNASA
-1327 EFYSKD
+1327 E
-1333 GRYLGKRV
+1333 
-1341 HYDLFLEDGVQGKM
+1341 
-1355 LDFFTGPTKKSDHG
+1355 
-1369 FYKRTINGHTYLISE
+1369 
-1384 SNAAMAA
+1384 
-1391 KIKWARPKDMWDYKR
+1391 
-1406 FIKDTFKAT
+1406 
-1415 DFIQSLSAKDLK
+1415 DLK
-1427 NELRL
+1427 EALRR
-1432 IEQEEADYDLVNGV
+1432 IEQEDADYDLVNGV
-1446 EKKKG
+1446 EKKKK
-1451 SFNFDFEKPKTQL
+1451 SFNFDFEKPKTQM
-1464 EKDLEAIKTNDWNLP
+1464 EKDLEAIKVNDWNLP
-1479 EEVRKKVE
+1479 EEVREKVE
-1487 EKLEKYIVS
+1487 KKLEKYLVS

-1508 PYFGKDNQTTAK
+1508 PYFGKDNKTTAK
-1520 NVLKYIIENST
+1520 NVLEYIIENST
-1531 DREIKNMAQYVLNN
+1531 DREIKDMAQYVLDN

-1550 DVPVK
+1550 DVPVE
-1555 FFQNGKRKHSSKG
+1555 FFQHRGRKKGSHG
-1568 TYYASTHSIK
+1568 TYYASTHSIE
-1578 IDAKSLTGSNTKEAL
+1578 IDAKALTGANAKEAL

-1601 HEIAHAITSRA
+1601 HEITHAITARA
-1612 IDSDPAARKEILEI
+1612 MDSDPNARKEILEI
-1626 FSEFTKL
+1626 FSEFLKL

-1641 GYASKNPKEF
+1641 GYAAKNPKEF
-1651 VAEFLGNKA
+1651 VADFLGNKA

-1685 KKILGIPVKNTF
+1685 KRILGIPVKNTF
-1697 FNRTDDAILRLMDYA
+1697 FDRADDAILRLMDYA

-1736 DGTVVKAPF
+1736 DGTTVRAPF

-1765 EISMTLSGYAGTG
+1765 ETSMTLSGYAGTG

-1791 KQHRRVEFC
+1791 KQHGRVEFC

-1827 FGITVEVD
+1827 FGIAVEVD

-1848 ALKDNNLFVGTTVII
+1848 ALKDNNLFVGTTVFI

-1872 NYNIINEIA
+1872 NYNTIKEIA
-1881 KNNYL
+1881 ENNHL
-1886 KIIYVGDEAQLAPVN
+1886 KIIFVGDEAQLAPVN
-1901 EENISKV
+1901 EDDISKV

-1925 DDNAILKEATDL
+1925 GDNAILKEATDL
-1937 RNDKPL
+1937 RNNEPL
-1943 SGISSFNA
+1943 SGVSSFNT

-1961 QHQEAVDEVVEH
+1961 QHQEAIDEVVEH
-1973 FVEGLKKDPNYF
+1973 FVPGLKKDPNHF

-1992 KVVSKYNDQVRE
+1992 KAVAKYNDQVRD

-2009 TPIPQ
+2009 TPVPQ
-2014 VGEPMAGYT
+2014 VGEPMMGYS
-2023 NWGYTYDY
+2023 NWGYTWDY
-2031 RTKKGT
+2031 RTRKG
-2037 YRFINSESYKVIS
+2037 YYKLLNSESYKVMS
-2050 VGKPTK
+2050 VGKPIK
-2056 VSYSLNG
+2056 VTHSVNG
-2063 IPVIMEAVP
+2063 IPIVMEAIP
-2072 VTLEDSMGKRDTFNY
+2072 VTLEDSLGKRDTFNY

-2093 SQNRH
+2093 PQNRH

-2113 TKKRGIGRDV
+2113 AKKRGIGRDV
-2123 RIALYGKIN
+2123 RIALYNKIN
-2132 DIEKFLFVNDSVI
+2132 DIEKFLFVNDAVT

-2175 VLVDDVDISRAGLNN
+2175 VLVDDVDISRAGLNTR
-2190 KSNYTEA
+2190 SNQNYSEA
-2197 VNLEEDTTNIPSE
+2197 ISLEEDTTNIPSE

-2221 LGDLSEV
+2221 LGDLSGV
-2228 SIEESSKT
+2228 STEESSETK
-2236 EAPEQTSKLI
+2236 APEQASKLI

-2255 RATDTVTIIS
+2255 RATDTVTVIS
-2265 NDVKKEGSPLHYI
+2265 SDVKKEDSPLHYI
-2278 KDTKNVENFQGATTI
+2278 KDTKNTETVSDTTHLNSTPANNVATVQTTPSAPFKYTYQSKFNGSKTVSFNSLEQAVQYFRMEELFNYFVSSIPSSISYYGKNGAKEEYARLKSLMGTLKYKI
-2293 LPKFRG
+2293 L
-2299 AMSFSY
+2299 
-2305 GNAKRAD
+2305 NAKTSEELAKYSN
-2312 VKSSTTFDAI
+2312 VMPTSSDNTIQGYIDDFFMKT
-2322 KAGERTATTRY
+2322 
-2333 TKDGNIS
+2333 
-2340 YWKQVKVGDIIEF
+2340 
-2353 HNNKGEKIYV
+2353 NNKD
-2363 EVVKPLTLLPQNT
+2363 L
-2376 SAEAWSQKEGWNT
+2376 EGN
-2389 AYFDKN
+2389 
-2395 VKPEIE
+2395 
-2401 KGEAYQ
+2401 
-2407 MEYKY
+2407 
-2412 LGVNNIGNYVQ
+2412 L
-2423 IHKGNWSREEAER
+2423 RR
-2436 NPKVLYVFT
+2436 
-2445 DNTDRDSGSGI
+2445 
-2456 IPNDSWYS
+2456 
-2464 KKYGQGHHFP
+2464 
-2474 TMTAAVVRGL
+2474 
-2484 DNARP
+2484 
-2489 ISTQRWYHQ
+2489 
-2498 GAKGT
+2498 
-2503 TGRWTDADIN
+2503 
-2513 EFKKTIKEELQE
+2513 
-2525 IINEFNTNKYDTIM
+2525 
-2539 FPDGD
+2539 
-2544 GLFNTRISNITK
+2544 SNIW
-2556 ERTPKLY
+2556 E
-2563 QALGELLYEFGFDS
+2563 S
-2577 LVPTDILNSK
+2577 LEPNIRYSLTEEMQEQNKNLRQSTSNSQQEK
-2587 SQNNTQKAIN
+2587 YAF
-2597 TILNFKPEEAEF
+2597 NFKPSEATF
-2609 YSGAANG
+2609 YSGAADG
-2616 SDKAWEEAATK
+2616 SDKAWEAAATK
-2627 AGIKVTNYTVEN
+2627 AGIKVHNYTVES
-2639 WNNLSNEWKERL
+2639 WDDLSETWKAKL
-2651 DKEYQEIVNIL
+2651 DKEYQE
-2662 GRRVLD
+2662 VLNVLHWSPYA
-2668 INSYAGKLVR
+2668 INSYIGKLVR

-2686 ADAIFAIGTLASNGY
+2686 ADAIFAVGTINPRNGY
-2701 VDGGTG
+2701 IAGGTG

-2727 STWKVWDKA
+2727 STWKVWDKTT
-2736 AKKFVPTSQ
+2736 KKFVPTSQ
-2745 PSLTKNAAVI
+2745 PALTKNAAVI

-2766 AIENMFQTSN
+2766 AIEDMFQTSN
-2776 SNIEYKKDGEVS
+2776 SNIEYKNDGEVS
-2788 IKYTPTGKET
+2788 IEYTPTGKER
-2798 QTYIIKGN
+2798 QTYTIKGN
-2806 QIFNKDGKEVFK
+2806 QIFNKEGKEVFK
-2818 EDSVDRNKIFANLA
+2818 EDSADRNKIFANLA

-2847 YVVNNRSQIISGTTG
+2847 YVVNNRSQIISATTG

-2890 KAAMEKSVQEAH
+2890 KAAMEKSVHEAH

-2913 QAQAEIQSTLKTA
+2913 QAQAEVQSTLKTA
-2926 VMGIALEKALDAVN
+2926 VMGIALEKALDAVK

-2988 KPFTDASRV
+2988 KPFTDATRV
-2997 NAIEIWSKHDGIP
+2997 NAVEIWSKHDGIP
-3010 MQELLKACKKY
+3010 MQDLLRACKKY

-3064 STTTVRIDP
+3064 NTTTIRIDP

-3108 YLDGTPRDRKVV
+3108 YLDGTPRDRKVT
-3120 SGINAAMEREHRTY
+3120 SGINTAMAREHRTY

-3148 AASEA
+3148 AASET

-3312 TEDTVTKTTSDDKAL
+3312 TEEPVSNTTSDTKNL
-3327 LTPDTKINIY
+3327 LTPDTKIN
-3337 AGTNENADLSNFAVR
+3337 
-3352 PFSDAQHSFESVEQG
+3352 
-3367 FQFGK
+3367 
-3372 FEMLKSAIYSAYT
+3372 
-3385 VRDAAYKDIM
+3385 
-3395 SQIENIQKKLLAI
+3395 
-3408 KRMDFHNEI
+3408 
-3417 SYGATL
+3417 
-3423 KSIGN
+3423 
-3428 TRLRAKDSD
+3428 
-3437 LQFIIDAF
+3437 
-3445 FTKKKIEG
+3445 
-3453 AVNWYTG
+3453 TG
-3460 KIASN
+3460 
-3465 IMKALLKA
+3465 
-3473 SFEQNPQAAQRL
+3473 
-3485 LDTGNATLT
+3485 
-3494 HTQDKGKWG
+3494 
-3503 TEFPKLLM
+3503 
-3511 EVREELRKE
+3511 
-3520 KTSTEDFS
+3520 TEDFS
-3528 DVFQTPNTSRVETED
+3528 DVFQTPNTSEVEVED
-3543 VMKPWKKDTS
+3543 VMKPWKNDAS
-3553 KENKTRR
+3553 KANKSRR

-3573 IVKDLE
+3573 VVKDME

-3637 LDLGFV
+3637 FDLGFV

-3648 NAKMKTGEDVN
+3648 NVKMKTGEDVN
-3659 IPILTKSSEASMDNL
+3659 IPILTKSSEASVDKL
-3674 SSKTISLPGYEELN
+3674 SSKTVSLPGYEKLN
-3688 GLYGDTPV
+3688 GFYDDTSV

-3715 KSEEDNNNIINKMNT
+3715 KSEEENNNIINKMNT

-3742 ETQDSK
+3742 ETQNPK
-3748 KTETQ
+3748 EAETR
-3753 NVLNEYDKLLKQFDN
+3753 NILNEYDKLLKQFDN

-3802 KGLAKEQFPSLET
+3802 KGLAKEQFPSLKT
-3815 DLDFQSSSRRKI
+3815 DLDFQSASRRK
-3827 VETVDINRLI
+3827 VAETVDINRLI
-3837 DRCKKL
+3837 DRCRKL
-3843 FSTEVVDYDDVDQM
+3843 FSNEVVDYDDVDQM

-3888 DYKTGKYTLTKQSP
+3888 DYKTGKYKLTKQPP

-3910 DYSNDEDIAA
+3910 DYSNDEDVAA

-3945 ALVRQGLHDC
+3945 ALVRQALHDC

-3961 GNKIYSRWQIAERV
+3961 GNKIYSRWQIAERI

-3986 WTQGSQSLKDMISKL
+3986 WTQGSQSLEDMVSKL
-4001 SQKQKR
+4001 SQKQEK
-4007 NPWLSQLIT
+4007 NPWLSQLTT

-4087 KINAKVLGNDNTISE
+4087 KVNAKVLGNDNTTGE
-4102 NSDFNFHKALA
+4102 NNDFNFHKALA

-4120 IIDHGNPLE
+4120 AIDHGDPLE
-4129 EKDIETASAN
+4129 EKDMETASAN

-4156 SEILDT
+4156 SEILDA
-4162 DNLRYMTEKLGFLVK
+4162 DNIRYMTEKFGFLVG

-4184 DQKNGD
+4184 DQKSGK

-4246 LMNKFNLNGHQFED
+4246 LMNKFNLKGQQFED

-4270 WFRDKKAGIDLQKG
+4270 WFRDKKAGFDLQKG
-4284 WRNEWLRRLVTDENA
+4284 WRNEWLRQLATDENA
-4299 RKIFSHKVEL
+4299 RKVFSHKVEL

-4319 MTDAEY
+4319 MSDAEY

-4339 IAEDQAPSWYRVPM
+4339 IAEDLAPSWYRVPM

-4387 ELSRIQTINMRNLSK
+4387 ELSRIQTVRMRNLSK

-4408 KNFDTNGRKFCFLP
+4408 KNFDSNGRKFCFLP

-4428 EDSRIA
+4428 EDSRVA
-4434 KEGRTVLKNEDGS
+4434 EEGRTVLKNKDGS
-4447 ISSDNN
+4447 VSSDNN
-4453 LFAHLLQKKIKGE
+4453 LFARLLQKKIKGE
-4466 VALTEDED
+4466 EALTKDED
-4474 TKFSTLT
+4474 AKFNTLS

-4489 ENRVQKI
+4489 EDRVQKI

-4502 NGIIEAAKSIKGI
+4502 AGIIEAAKAIKGI
-4515 YPTELDDEAA
+4515 YPTELDDADA
-4525 TRWTKEQI
+4525 TNWTKEQI

-4560 TEDLQ
+4560 AEDLQ

-4573 PGIRA
+4573 PGIRP
-4578 NVEATDYEGNRV
+4578 NVRATDYEGNLV

-4596 TFIIRDYD
+4596 TFVVRDYD
-4604 DFISNIIDNLN
+4604 DFVSDIVANLN

-4625 QGKAKEVLIEL
+4625 QGKNKEVLIAL

-4652 KDKGGRYWNIN
+4652 KDKGGKYWNIN

-4696 LLKGTYTY
+4696 LLKGTYKY

-4709 AFQPLKPFVYAKLH
+4709 AFQPLKPFVYAKLN

-4759 KELSKPNLLRAIYRI
+4759 KNLPRPNLLRAIYRI

-4814 LQGAID
+4814 LQGAMD

-4842 YKEKYRDSQ
+4842 YKEKYIDSQ

-4891 SQAHGSQIRMTTPS
+4891 SQTHGSQIRMITPS
-4905 DLDFY
+4905 DLDLY
-4910 TTDENGKQVTNYYTW
+4910 TTDENGNQITNYYTW
-4925 KEPDGTVRK
+4925 KEPDGTVKK
-4934 VTAEEF
+4934 VTAEEC
-4940 RKEYE
+4940 RNEYE
-4945 DTIAANIKESID
+4945 ETIAANIEKSID
-4957 VLKAELHLNIKPDSS
+4957 VLRAELHLDIKPDSS
-4972 YEDIRKEQN
+4972 NEDIRKEQN
-4981 IALAKILQREIL
+4981 IALSRILQSEIL

-5006 SIDKKT
+5006 SIDKET

-5022 VQAKRIEQL
+5022 IQAKRIEQL

-5058 SKQLHIRFNDKNGN
+5058 SKRLHIRFNDKEGN
-5072 LIPLEEEYKAS
+5072 LIPLKEEYKAS
-5083 EHGGLSYK
+5083 EHGGLSY
-5091 EYLKKNQG
+5091 EDYIKKHQG
-5099 GIAYFEVYI
+5099 GIAYFEVYA
-5108 PIWANDI
+5108 PIWANDV
-5115 FKKFAN
+5115 FDKFAN
-5121 PDGTINIEAIE
+5121 PDGTINVEAIE
-5132 AIDPELLKMIS
+5132 ATDPELLKMVS
-5143 YRIPTEEKYSCAPM
+5143 YRIPTEDKYSCAPM
-5157 KAVGFMPKEAG
+5157 KVVGFMPKEAG

-5194 KDIPILDKDPSEFL
+5194 KDIPILEKDPSKFL
-5208 DDLVERGNDL
+5208 DNLVEKGNDL
-5218 YKNIMGQEAANGYV
+5218 YKNIMGQEAADGYV
-5232 RRMVESILKNPM
+5232 RRMVESILKNPR
-5244 KFPTNSPFRKV
+5244 KFFTNSPFRKA

-5261 KVAYYTKAPVSGRK
+5261 KVAYYTEAPVSGRK

-5311 YLITAYKNPMV
+5311 YMVTAYKNPEV
-5322 RAKGYS
+5322 RAKGYT

-5375 NKIAHATLE
+5375 NKVAHATLE

-5392 AELCGE
+5392 AELCGD

-5407 EIDEKTGEKKIVGGM
+5407 EVDEETGERKVVGGM
-5422 TFKDRMQID
+5422 TFQDRMQID
-5431 VRYDIAGNLIGKT
+5431 VRHDIAGNLIGKT

-5452 ADAGKDP
+5452 ADAVKDP

-5486 ASLFLSQDIIERL
+5486 ASLFLSQDIIGRL
-5499 LNQFNRE
+5499 LTQFNRE

-5513 LSELIDKW
+5513 LAELIDKW
-5521 IFKYKENNK
+5521 IFKYKEKNK
-5530 IIDSSKINTE
+5530 IVDSSKINTE

-5558 IDYKVLLTFKKLQL
+5558 IDYKVLLAFKKLQL

-5598 DNLIQESKRDSFLS
+5598 DNLIQESKRDSFLA

-5625 ELDINDIFSNHPI
+5625 EIDINDIFSNHPI
-5638 LEQFARTLDLAKT
+5638 LKQFSRTLDIAKN
-5651 LFLDMPSGCTGFRE
+5651 LFLDMPSGSTGFRN
-5665 LLKNVP
+5665 LLRQVP
-5671 DDIKNKMYNDKKL
+5671 DDILNRMYNDKKL
-5684 FDKFANF
+5684 FDKLANF

-5714 FAKEFNS
+5714 FPKEFNS
-5721 KKYDEKYPDNEL
+5721 KKYKEKYPNNEL
-5733 LKEIKLQISK
+5733 LKEIKLQVSK

-5816 ASYIDT
+5816 ASYVDT
-5822 YRKFPTVMNDVVID
+5822 YRNFPTVMNDVVID
-5836 QFICN
+5836 QFVCN
-5841 NWGNNKLVPIKK
+5841 NWSNNKLVPIKK
-5853 SEDYSFII
+5853 SEDYHFII
-5861 DTNSNTLKVSKENE
+5861 NTNNNILTVSKENE
-5875 KDELKNVSYMK
+5875 KAELKNVSYMK
-5886 LKVADNMYLY
+5886 VKIGDNMYLY
-5896 KQIGKNDNEDLI
+5896 KQKEGEGENGELM
-5908 YERMQPLGNNGEY
+5908 YERLQPLGNNGEY
-5921 LEMYTSKI
+5921 LEMHTSKI
-5929 NSPLTAVT
+5929 NHPLTAVT

-5943 ENEPSDL
+5943 ENESSDL
-5950 KTSSPQETDATSSST
+5950 KTSSPQETDATSPST
-5965 EIVISK
+5965 ETVITV
-5971 SEQEKNISELIDAFM
+5971 SEQKKNIAELIDAFM
-5986 LQNPT
+5986 VQNPA
-5991 FTETS
+5991 FTRTS

-6008 VHKYL
+6008 VRKYL

-6020 EKKGLHLNLEEVEK
+6020 EKKGLHLNLDEVEK

>member
-1 MGCVNK
+1 
-7 ASKEFKDLA
+7 
-16 ARHNVAENALELI
+16 
-29 THKYWLET
+29 
-37 GNETLFPTD
+37 
-46 VYIQAQLGN
+46 
-55 TFYKESGKNVRMLW
+55 
-69 DKVYSSPK
+69 
-77 EFTSMG
+77 
-83 ALQVA
+83 
-88 YREAEK
+88 
-94 YFPKSALV
+94 
-102 HYQNAKGNFVLS
+102 
-114 VKKPVESIN
+114 
-123 YTKDDFFND
+123 
-132 EDSFK
+132 
-137 SVRNAK
+137 
-143 TLDLGLKEKKV
+143 
-154 YGIDKAKELYDRFN
+154 
-168 IDRTSKDLAE
+168 
-178 RVFKIANELNLKIS
+178 
-192 FNEELPFGTL
+192 
-202 GRYQN
+202 
-207 NNTITYK
+207 
-214 KSFFE
+214 
-219 RDIRNNTKAPILLH
+219 
-233 EILHAVS
+233 

-249 NWKRSKDIEDFKNEI
+249 NWERSKDIEDFKNEM

-276 LKGERGIVDIKEFVA
+276 LKGERGIVDVKEFVA

-444 WEKEY
+444 WEND
-449 TPQTNIYK
+449 P
-457 ENPWER
+457 EN
-463 YMETEDTG
+463 
-471 RTYIGHS
+471 
-478 GKTIPIIINKG
+478 
-489 IKYVHPVERITPTDK
+489 
-504 DPFGFNSYNVNNLIV
+504 
-519 VGKEVDADR
+519 A
-528 NFNGICQVTA
+528 
-538 RACKDFLKNRYN
+538 
-550 IESSIVIINAKSP
+550 
-563 VKDDI
+563 
-568 IEHWVNVLSI
+568 
-578 NGEAY
+578 
-583 IYDMPQTEYIKQ
+583 
-595 TKPLI
+595 
-600 YDNKELNGY
+600 
-609 YEGVI
+609 
-614 TSKYTPRLI
+614 
-623 KVTEENLSKFYKDN
+623 
-637 NKNDKQIKVIKDTVK
+637 
-652 ILNKDKK
+652 
-659 SINLNDLQ
+659 
-667 YKPAYDK
+667 
-674 NVSKVVDENGEPLVV
+674 SKVVDENGEPLVV
-689 YHGTTTPDIHIFDLE
+689 YHGTTTPNIHIFDLE

-713 FANEA
+713 FANEV

-745 LLNDANSM
+745 LLNDGNSM

-789 EIKDS
+789 GIKDN

-830 DSSAITELKP
+830 DNSAITELKP

-923 NDADIVIYNQS
+923 NDADVVIYNQS

-970 DEDKENTRKYVELDE
+970 DEDKENTRKYVELDG

-1000 NRTSNLHTDSEQKKS
+1000 DRTSNLHTDSEQKKS

-1073 AIAFMMQSDPEIQR
+1073 AIAFMMQSDPEMQR

-1133 TSELKDNFGTPIEE
+1133 TSELKNNFGTPIEE

-1355 LDFFTGPTKKSDHG
+1355 LDFFTGPTKKSDYG

-1415 DFIQSLSAKDLK
+1415 DFIQSLPAKDLK

-1446 EKKKG
+1446 EKKKK
-1451 SFNFDFEKPKTQL
+1451 SFDFDFEKPKTQM
-1464 EKDLEAIKTNDWNLP
+1464 EKDLEAIKANDWNLP

-1487 EKLEKYIVS
+1487 EKLEKYLVS

-1520 NVLKYIIENST
+1520 NVLEYIIENST

-1550 DVPVK
+1550 NVPVK
-1555 FFQNGKRKHSSKG
+1555 FLQNGNSRGK
-1568 TYYASTHSIK
+1568 YYASTHSI
-1578 IDAKSLTGSNTKEAL
+1578 IINAKSLTGSNAKEVL

-1601 HEIAHAITSRA
+1601 HEIAHAITVRA
-1612 IDSDPAARKEILEI
+1612 MESDPAARKEILEI
-1626 FSEFTKL
+1626 FSEFKKL
-1633 RSQYGITL
+1633 GSQYGITL

-1672 KKVTLGQKILNFI
+1672 KKVTLGQKFLNFI

-1712 NAREWDNTQ
+1712 NAREWDNIQ

-1757 MDRFIKSD
+1757 MDRFIESD
-1765 EISMTLSGYAGTG
+1765 ETSMTLSGYAGTG

-1827 FGITVEVD
+1827 FGIAVEVN

-1908 FRNGDGKVIR
+1908 FRNGDGKIIR

-1943 SGISSFNA
+1943 SGVSSFNA

-2037 YRFINSESYKVIS
+2037 YRFINSESYKVVS

-2056 VSYSLNG
+2056 VSHSLNG

-2093 SQNRH
+2093 PQNRH

-2132 DIEKFLFVNDSVI
+2132 DIEKFLFVNDAI
-2145 GDEGNVLQSKV
+2145 TDNEGNVLQSKV

-2175 VLVDDVDISRAGLNN
+2175 VLVDDVDISRAGLSN

-2236 EAPEQTSKLI
+2236 EAQEQASKLI

-2265 NDVKKEGSPLHYI
+2265 NDVKKEDSPLHYI
-2278 KDTKNVENFQGATTI
+2278 KDTKNAENFQGATTI

-2312 VKSSTTFDAI
+2312 VESSTTFDAI

-2376 SAEAWSQKEGWNT
+2376 SAEAWSQKEGWST

-2412 LGVNNIGNYVQ
+2412 LGDNLNTINSKESTIDAATQTVQSTPFKYTYQSKFNGRKTISFDSLEQAVQYFRMEGLFNHFVGNIPSAVSYYGKNEAKKEYARLKSLIGTLKYKILNAKTSEELAKYSNIIPTSSDSTIQGYIDDFFMKTNNTNFEGNLRKSNIWKLVEPNIRQTLIREMQEQNKGSQQTINTKNSRSDKAWEAAATQQQNNIENYVQ
-2423 IHKGNWSREEAER
+2423 IHKGNWSREEAKR
-2436 NPKVLYVFT
+2436 NPKVLYIFT

-2513 EFKKTIKEELQE
+2513 EFKKIIKEELQE

-2544 GLFNTRISNITK
+2544 SLFNTRISNITK

-2563 QALGELLYEFGFDS
+2563 QVLGELLHEFGFDS
-2577 LVPTDILNSK
+2577 LVPTDILNSQ

-2616 SDKAWEEAATK
+2616 SDKTWEEAATK

-2651 DKEYQEIVNIL
+2651 DKEYQEIVTIL

-2668 INSYAGKLVR
+2668 INTYAGKLVR

-2727 STWKVWDKA
+2727 STWKVWDKT

-2745 PSLTKNAAVI
+2745 PALTKNAAVI

-2798 QTYIIKGN
+2798 QTYTIKGN

-2902 KDVLNTLGNDE
+2902 KDVLNTLGNDK

-2926 VMGIALEKALDAVN
+2926 VMGIALEKALDAVT
-2940 PVFTKEEQ
+2940 PIFTKEEQ

-3064 STTTVRIDP
+3064 STTTIRIDP

-3218 TCSFVIKGLRASAC
+3218 TCSFAIKGLRASAC

-3242 GVDVTDPNGRYK
+3242 GVDVTDPNDRYK

-3266 AHSDMFRMNEKK
+3266 AHSDIFRMNEKK

-3312 TEDTVTKTTSDDKAL
+3312 TEDLSQLSKDVNGLYSEDGKSPLTIYRGYALMENREAKSLNETVGKTAIDYDETLKGALYFTSSEEEAADYAKSRTDKSPEPPTAEH
-3327 LTPDTKINIY
+3327 PEGNRINRHYTGDY
-3337 AGTNENADLSNFAVR
+3337 AKVSKFHILSTAK
-3352 PFSDAQHSFESVEQG
+3352 VEH
-3367 FQFGK
+3367 
-3372 FEMLKSAIYSAYT
+3372 
-3385 VRDAAYKDIM
+3385 YKDI
-3395 SQIENIQKKLLAI
+3395 IEYI
-3408 KRMDFHNEI
+3408 KNGR
-3417 SYGATL
+3417 
-3423 KSIGN
+3423 N
-3428 TRLRAKDSD
+3428 TTADVIVLNKGTMWADNTEYIVK
-3437 LQFIIDAF
+3437 
-3445 FTKKKIEG
+3445 
-3453 AVNWYTG
+3453 
-3460 KIASN
+3460 
-3465 IMKALLKA
+3465 
-3473 SFEQNPQAAQRL
+3473 NP
-3485 LDTGNATLT
+3485 DVIVF
-3494 HTQDKGKWG
+3494 D
-3503 TEFPKLLM
+3503 
-3511 EVREELRKE
+3511 KE
-3520 KTSTEDFS
+3520 KAEDNFS

-3543 VMKPWKKDTS
+3543 VMKPWKKDAS
-3553 KENKTRR
+3553 KVNKTRR

-3659 IPILTKSSEASMDNL
+3659 IPILTKSSEISMDNL
-3674 SSKTISLPGYEELN
+3674 SSKTVSLPGYEELN

-3715 KSEEDNNNIINKMNT
+3715 KSEEENNNIINKMNT

-3748 KTETQ
+3748 KAETQ

-3986 WTQGSQSLKDMISKL
+3986 WTQGSQSLKDMVSKL
-4001 SQKQKR
+4001 SQKQKK

-4087 KINAKVLGNDNTISE
+4087 KINAQVLGNDNTVGE
-4102 NSDFNFHKALA
+4102 DNDFNFHKALV

-4120 IIDHGNPLE
+4120 AIDHGNPLE

-4156 SEILDT
+4156 SEILDA

-4387 ELSRIQTINMRNLSK
+4387 ELSRIQTVNMRNLSK

-4408 KNFDTNGRKFCFLP
+4408 KNFDTNGRKFCLLP

-4434 KEGRTVLKNEDGS
+4434 EEGRTVLKNEDGS

-4453 LFAHLLQKKIKGE
+4453 LFARLLQKKIKGE
-4466 VALTEDED
+4466 VSLTEDED
-4474 TKFSTLT
+4474 TKFSILT

-4489 ENRVQKI
+4489 ENRVQRI

-4502 NGIIEAAKSIKGI
+4502 NGIIEAAKAIKGI

-4625 QGKAKEVLIEL
+4625 QGKAKEVLIDL

-4759 KELSKPNLLRAIYRI
+4759 KELAKPNLLRAIYRI

-4789 NIVKEGT
+4789 NIVKEGI

-4842 YKEKYRDSQ
+4842 YKEKYRESQ
-4851 LEPGKKERVYD
+4851 LEAGKKERIYD

-4945 DTIAANIKESID
+4945 ETIAANIRESID
-4957 VLKAELHLNIKPDSS
+4957 VLKAELHLNINPNSS

-4981 IALAKILQREIL
+4981 IALAKILQKEIL

-5194 KDIPILDKDPSEFL
+5194 KDIPILEKDPSEFL

-5218 YKNIMGQEAANGYV
+5218 YKNIMGQEAADGYV

-5244 KFPTNSPFRKV
+5244 KFPTNSPFRKA

-5311 YLITAYKNPMV
+5311 YLITAYKNPAV

-5530 IIDSSKINTE
+5530 IVDSSKINTE

-5546 LIEGITPEKHGE
+5546 LIEGITPEEHGE

-5721 KKYDEKYPDNEL
+5721 KKYDKKYPDNEL

-5743 SGKPYLQ
+5743 SGKPYLS

-5770 LHKADPELSKK
+5770 LHKVDPELSKK

-5853 SEDYSFII
+5853 SEDYHFII
-5861 DTNSNTLKVSKENE
+5861 DTNSNTLKVSRENE
-5875 KDELKNVSYMK
+5875 KEELKNVSYMK

-5929 NSPLTAVT
+5929 NSPLTVVT

-5950 KTSSPQETDATSSST
+5950 KTSSPQETDAASPST

-5971 SEQEKNISELIDAFM
+5971 SEQKKNTSELIDAFM
-5986 LQNPT
+5986 LQNPA

-6008 VHKYL
+6008 VRKYL

>member
-1 MGCVNK
+1 M
-7 ASKEFKDLA
+7 
-16 ARHNVAENALELI
+16 
-29 THKYWLET
+29 
-37 GNETLFPTD
+37 
-46 VYIQAQLGN
+46 
-55 TFYKESGKNVRMLW
+55 
-69 DKVYSSPK
+69 
-77 EFTSMG
+77 
-83 ALQVA
+83 
-88 YREAEK
+88 
-94 YFPKSALV
+94 
-102 HYQNAKGNFVLS
+102 
-114 VKKPVESIN
+114 
-123 YTKDDFFND
+123 
-132 EDSFK
+132 
-137 SVRNAK
+137 
-143 TLDLGLKEKKV
+143 
-154 YGIDKAKELYDRFN
+154 
-168 IDRTSKDLAE
+168 
-178 RVFKIANELNLKIS
+178 
-192 FNEELPFGTL
+192 
-202 GRYQN
+202 
-207 NNTITYK
+207 
-214 KSFFE
+214 
-219 RDIRNNTKAPILLH
+219 
-233 EILHAVS
+233 
-240 MYALSDSTK
+240 
-249 NWKRSKDIEDFKNEI
+249 
-264 TSVFQDLKDNPI
+264 
-276 LKGERGIVDIKEFVA
+276 
-291 ELANPVF
+291 
-298 RAKIQE
+298 
-304 IDKQNKEKKTF
+304 
-315 WSRILDAFKSLL
+315 
-327 GLHVTNSYY
+327 
-336 QRSMNALDKAL
+336 
-347 NSFDIDSYMRY
+347 
-358 NGIKNLLRLGYNE
+358 
-371 KDWDFRTLPDNKL
+371 
-384 KDAIK
+384 
-389 DYFDKE
+389 
-395 TYNEELLSIKKKA
+395 
-408 IADGTF
+408 
-414 MKAPN
+414 
-419 GKPTNLNERQWL
+419 
-431 QVRTKAFKDWFGD
+431 
-444 WEKEY
+444 
-449 TPQTNIYK
+449 
-457 ENPWER
+457 
-463 YMETEDTG
+463 
-471 RTYIGHS
+471 
-478 GKTIPIIINKG
+478 
-489 IKYVHPVERITPTDK
+489 
-504 DPFGFNSYNVNNLIV
+504 
-519 VGKEVDADR
+519 
-528 NFNGICQVTA
+528 
-538 RACKDFLKNRYN
+538 
-550 IESSIVIINAKSP
+550 
-563 VKDDI
+563 
-568 IEHWVNVLSI
+568 
-578 NGEAY
+578 
-583 IYDMPQTEYIKQ
+583 
-595 TKPLI
+595 
-600 YDNKELNGY
+600 
-609 YEGVI
+609 
-614 TSKYTPRLI
+614 
-623 KVTEENLSKFYKDN
+623 
-637 NKNDKQIKVIKDTVK
+637 
-652 ILNKDKK
+652 
-659 SINLNDLQ
+659 
-667 YKPAYDK
+667 
-674 NVSKVVDENGEPLVV
+674 
-689 YHGTTTPDIHIFDLE
+689 
-704 KTVSGKAFW
+704 
-713 FANEA
+713 
-718 AQKLVYYGSK
+718 
-728 SNSNLIL
+728 
-735 MPLYVNMKKP
+735 
-745 LLNDANSM
+745 
-753 EDYATDESHD
+753 
-763 GGLILST
+763 
-770 LKDFKDNLDEEEY
+770 
-783 QAALDN
+783 
-789 EIKDS
+789 
-794 DIIATGNVTNPNQLK
+794 
-809 SATDNVGTFS
+809 
-819 TDNDEIYNYEV
+819 
-830 DSSAITELKP
+830 
-840 QYRGKLIY
+840 
-848 AQSGTGKSTIA
+848 
-859 DNKTVFDSD
+859 
-868 YILGNILG
+868 
-876 VSTETAGF
+876 
-884 FFKTLSAKQKKAFG
+884 
-898 EQYRETIKQM
+898 
-908 VADGYTVLTANESLL
+908 
-923 NDADIVIYNQS
+923 
-934 AQQTDERVNGNN
+934 
-946 RALTNKYHALE
+946 
-957 YHQNT
+957 
-962 LAKIKKLK
+962 
-970 DEDKENTRKYVELDE
+970 
-985 KHYLSDVISSGNNLY
+985 
-1000 NRTSNLHTDSEQKKS
+1000 
-1015 NAILEEQQRDHII
+1015 
-1028 SSFLNEFG
+1028 
-1036 ISVNM
+1036 
-1041 LDNYDGE
+1041 
-1048 LPLFD
+1048 
-1053 ALNKVINAR
+1053 
-1062 TKADITEGVGY
+1062 
-1073 AIAFMMQSDPEIQR
+1073 
-1087 MIVSSHG
+1087 
-1094 MTGDY
+1094 
-1099 NKKIPIINKKI
+1099 
-1110 KSLHPNQH
+1110 
-1118 SPVAKEVLREIGRQI
+1118 
-1133 TSELKDNFGTPIEE
+1133 
-1147 VKSKKTIW
+1147 
-1155 KVIKNFF
+1155 
-1162 TKIGMRIAALG
+1162 
-1173 KRNKVLKQENLF
+1173 
-1185 VKDIIE
+1185 
-1191 ALSREDFSRIKGP
+1191 
-1204 NIKEDTTELAQRVYV
+1204 
-1219 EQALKDNP
+1219 
-1227 FEDNII
+1227 
-1233 RKLGEH
+1233 
-1239 GIALAG
+1239 
-1245 STSIALQGS
+1245 
-1254 LFRPSENPL
+1254 
-1263 HDIDFNA
+1263 
-1270 GDNSSKESLDKLL
+1270 
-1283 PTIFPNGTIQF
+1283 
-1294 SHPLP
+1294 
-1299 KDRKGN
+1299 
-1305 QTVTYILLSEPFTI
+1305 
-1319 KKTGYNTA
+1319 
-1327 EFYSKD
+1327 
-1333 GRYLGKRV
+1333 
-1341 HYDLFLEDGVQGKM
+1341 
-1355 LDFFTGPTKKSDHG
+1355 
-1369 FYKRTINGHTYLISE
+1369 
-1384 SNAAMAA
+1384 
-1391 KIKWARPKDMWDYKR
+1391 
-1406 FIKDTFKAT
+1406 
-1415 DFIQSLSAKDLK
+1415 
-1427 NELRL
+1427 
-1432 IEQEEADYDLVNGV
+1432 
-1446 EKKKG
+1446 
-1451 SFNFDFEKPKTQL
+1451 
-1464 EKDLEAIKTNDWNLP
+1464 
-1479 EEVRKKVE
+1479 
-1487 EKLEKYIVS
+1487 
-1496 KSGEVQQDIDVS
+1496 
-1508 PYFGKDNQTTAK
+1508 
-1520 NVLKYIIENST
+1520 
-1531 DREIKNMAQYVLNN
+1531 
-1545 LGKNT
+1545 
-1550 DVPVK
+1550 
-1555 FFQNGKRKHSSKG
+1555 
-1568 TYYASTHSIK
+1568 
-1578 IDAKSLTGSNTKEAL
+1578 
-1593 NRMEGTII
+1593 
-1601 HEIAHAITSRA
+1601 
-1612 IDSDPAARKEILEI
+1612 
-1626 FSEFTKL
+1626 
-1633 RSQYGITL
+1633 
-1641 GYASKNPKEF
+1641 
-1651 VAEFLGNKA
+1651 
-1660 FREALMELPSST
+1660 
-1672 KKVTLGQKILNFI
+1672 
-1685 KKILGIPVKNTF
+1685 
-1697 FNRTDDAILRLMDYA
+1697 
-1712 NAREWDNTQ
+1712 
-1721 SEDEDMSTPQTFTFA
+1721 
-1736 DGTVVKAPF
+1736 
-1745 KPNAQQIDALNE
+1745 
-1757 MDRFIKSD
+1757 
-1765 EISMTLSGYAGTG
+1765 
-1778 KTSIMQMLAEKAK
+1778 
-1791 KQHRRVEFC
+1791 
-1800 ASTNKAAAVLND
+1800 
-1812 KVSKSGFQASTLNKL
+1812 
-1827 FGITVEVD
+1827 
-1835 PNSKSYNAKNLVN
+1835 
-1848 ALKDNNLFVGTTVII
+1848 
-1863 DEASMINEE
+1863 
-1872 NYNIINEIA
+1872 
-1881 KNNYL
+1881 
-1886 KIIYVGDEAQLAPVN
+1886 
-1901 EENISKV
+1901 
-1908 FRNGDGKVIR
+1908 
-1918 LTQVERT
+1918 
-1925 DDNAILKEATDL
+1925 

-1943 SGISSFNA
+1943 SGVSSFNA

-2037 YRFINSESYKVIS
+2037 YRFINSESYKVVS

-2236 EAPEQTSKLI
+2236 EAQEQASKLI

-2293 LPKFRG
+2293 LPKHIRQTLTEE
-2299 AMSFSY
+2299 MQRQNKDSQQTI
-2305 GNAKRAD
+2305 N
-2312 VKSSTTFDAI
+2312 
-2322 KAGERTATTRY
+2322 
-2333 TKDGNIS
+2333 TKDS
-2340 YWKQVKVGDIIEF
+2340 LSD
-2353 HNNKGEKIYV
+2353 
-2363 EVVKPLTLLPQNT
+2363 T
-2376 SAEAWSQKEGWNT
+2376 SVSSLS
-2389 AYFDKN
+2389 F
-2395 VKPEIE
+2395 
-2401 KGEAYQ
+2401 
-2407 MEYKY
+2407 
-2412 LGVNNIGNYVQ
+2412 
-2423 IHKGNWSREEAER
+2423 
-2436 NPKVLYVFT
+2436 NPK
-2445 DNTDRDSGSGI
+2445 
-2456 IPNDSWYS
+2456 
-2464 KKYGQGHHFP
+2464 
-2474 TMTAAVVRGL
+2474 
-2484 DNARP
+2484 
-2489 ISTQRWYHQ
+2489 
-2498 GAKGT
+2498 
-2503 TGRWTDADIN
+2503 DA
-2513 EFKKTIKEELQE
+2513 T
-2525 IINEFNTNKYDTIM
+2525 
-2539 FPDGD
+2539 
-2544 GLFNTRISNITK
+2544 
-2556 ERTPKLY
+2556 
-2563 QALGELLYEFGFDS
+2563 
-2577 LVPTDILNSK
+2577 
-2587 SQNNTQKAIN
+2587 
-2597 TILNFKPEEAEF
+2597 F

-2616 SDKAWEEAATK
+2616 SDKAWEAAATK
-2627 AGIKVTNYTVEN
+2627 AGIKVHNYTVEN
-2639 WNNLSNEWKERL
+2639 WNNLSNEWKEKL

-2662 GRRVLD
+2662 GRKVLD

-2727 STWKVWDKA
+2727 STWKVWDKTV
-2736 AKKFVPTSQ
+2736 KKFVPTSQ

-2776 SNIEYKKDGEVS
+2776 SNIEYKKNGEVS

-2798 QTYIIKGN
+2798 QTYTIKGN

-2818 EDSVDRNKIFANLA
+2818 EDSIDRNKIFANLA

-3153 FVNKYRATHPRASWL
+3153 FVNKYRTTHPRASWL
-3168 EMVSAGAAEGVR
+3168 EMVSAGAAEGIR

-3266 AHSDMFRMNEKK
+3266 AHSDIFRMNEKK

-3312 TEDTVTKTTSDDKAL
+3312 TEDTVTKTTSDNKAL

-3337 AGTNENADLSNFAVR
+3337 AGANENADLSNFAVR

-3408 KRMDFHNEI
+3408 KRRDFNNET

-3445 FTKKKIEG
+3445 FSKKKIEG

-3473 SFEQNPQAAQRL
+3473 SFGQNPQAAQRL

-3520 KTSTEDFS
+3520 RTNTEDFS
-3528 DVFQTPNTSRVETED
+3528 DIFQTPNTSRVETED

-3560 IYLKGQKDKGYFE
+3560 IYLKGQRDKGYFE

-3715 KSEEDNNNIINKMNT
+3715 KSEEENNNIINKMNT

-3748 KTETQ
+3748 KAETQ

-3986 WTQGSQSLKDMISKL
+3986 WTQGSQSLKDMVSKL

-4102 NSDFNFHKALA
+4102 DNDFNFHKALA

-4120 IIDHGNPLE
+4120 VIDHGNPLE
-4129 EKDIETASAN
+4129 EKDIEIASAN

-4156 SEILDT
+4156 SEILDA

-4453 LFAHLLQKKIKGE
+4453 LFARLLQKKIKGE
-4466 VALTEDED
+4466 VPLTEDED

-4578 NVEATDYEGNRV
+4578 NIEATDYEGNRV

-4604 DFISNIIDNLN
+4604 DFISNIVDNLN

-4759 KELSKPNLLRAIYRI
+4759 KELAKPNLLRAIYRI

-4910 TTDENGKQVTNYYTW
+4910 TTDENGKQVINYYTW

-5083 EHGGLSYK
+5083 EHEGLSYK

-5244 KFPTNSPFRKV
+5244 KFPTNSPFRKA

-5311 YLITAYKNPMV
+5311 YLITAYKNPVV

-5620 TADGR
+5620 TADGK

-5721 KKYDEKYPDNEL
+5721 KKYDKKYPDNEL

-5822 YRKFPTVMNDVVID
+5822 YRKFPTVINDVVID

-5853 SEDYSFII
+5853 SEDYNFII
-5861 DTNSNTLKVSKENE
+5861 DTNSNTLKVSRENE

-6008 VHKYL
+6008 VYKYL

>member
-16 ARHNVAENALELI
+16 ARHDVAENALELI

-69 DKVYSSPK
+69 DKAYSSPK

-83 ALQVA
+83 ELQVA

-102 HYQNAKGNFVLS
+102 HYQNAKGNYVLS
-114 VKKPVESIN
+114 VKKPVESVN

-137 SVRNAK
+137 SARNAK
-143 TLDLGLKEKKV
+143 TLDLGLKDKKV
-154 YGIDKAKELYDRFN
+154 YGIDKVKELYDRFN
-168 IDRTSKDLAE
+168 TDRTSKDLAE
-178 RVFKIANELNLKIS
+178 RVFKIANELNLKVS
-192 FNEELPFGTL
+192 FNENLPFGTL

-219 RDIRNNTKAPILLH
+219 RDVRNNTKAPILLH

-249 NWKRSKDIEDFKNEI
+249 NWERSKDIENFKNEM

-276 LKGERGIVDIKEFVA
+276 LKGERGIVDVKEFVA

-327 GLHVTNSYY
+327 GLHVTHSYY

-347 NSFDIDSYMRY
+347 NSFDMDSYMRY
-358 NGIKNLLRLGYNE
+358 NGIKNLLRLGYNA
-371 KDWDFRTLPDNKL
+371 KDWDFRTLPGDKL
-384 KDAIK
+384 KDAVK

-395 TYNEELLSIKKKA
+395 TYSDELLSLKKKA
-408 IADGTF
+408 LADGTF

-419 GKPTNLNERQWL
+419 GKPTNLSERQWL

-444 WEKEY
+444 WQND
-449 TPQTNIYK
+449 P
-457 ENPWER
+457 EN
-463 YMETEDTG
+463 
-471 RTYIGHS
+471 
-478 GKTIPIIINKG
+478 
-489 IKYVHPVERITPTDK
+489 
-504 DPFGFNSYNVNNLIV
+504 
-519 VGKEVDADR
+519 A
-528 NFNGICQVTA
+528 
-538 RACKDFLKNRYN
+538 
-550 IESSIVIINAKSP
+550 
-563 VKDDI
+563 
-568 IEHWVNVLSI
+568 
-578 NGEAY
+578 
-583 IYDMPQTEYIKQ
+583 
-595 TKPLI
+595 
-600 YDNKELNGY
+600 
-609 YEGVI
+609 
-614 TSKYTPRLI
+614 
-623 KVTEENLSKFYKDN
+623 
-637 NKNDKQIKVIKDTVK
+637 
-652 ILNKDKK
+652 
-659 SINLNDLQ
+659 
-667 YKPAYDK
+667 
-674 NVSKVVDENGEPLVV
+674 SKVVDENGEPLVV
-689 YHGTTTPDIHIFDLE
+689 YHGTKNDVEITKVDLSKVDDAISFFTTNDKYHTANSYTE
-704 KTVSGKAFW
+704 SGIDT
-713 FANEA
+713 
-718 AQKLVYYGSK
+718 G
-728 SNSNLIL
+728 NSNLDKIINNIL
-735 MPLYVNMKKP
+735 EYEGTADYTKVKQHIETTIHNSEAS
-745 LLNDANSM
+745 LNDLGPFDDEVILKEIIQESKELLQYLEDNKDTLDFNGSTANIYSLFESLKNPLVIDVKGKNWNKIQF
-753 EDYATDESHD
+753 EDNIFSTREIAKIAKERGYD
-763 GGLILST
+763 GVIFKNIRDLGAGMSYDST
-770 LKDFKDNLDEEEY
+770 IFENDVDKQNVY
-783 QAALDN
+783 
-789 EIKDS
+789 
-794 DIIATGNVTNPNQLK
+794 IAFNPNQIK
-809 SATDNVGTFS
+809 SATDNVGTFY
-819 TDNDEIYNYEV
+819 TDHDEIYNYEV
-830 DSSAITELKP
+830 DNSNIND
-840 QYRGKLIY
+840 LI
-848 AQSGTGKSTIA
+848 S
-859 DNKTVFDSD
+859 DN
-868 YILGNILG
+868 
-876 VSTETAGF
+876 E
-884 FFKTLSAKQKKAFG
+884 
-898 EQYRETIKQM
+898 
-908 VADGYTVLTANESLL
+908 
-923 NDADIVIYNQS
+923 
-934 AQQTDERVNGNN
+934 
-946 RALTNKYHALE
+946 
-957 YHQNT
+957 
-962 LAKIKKLK
+962 
-970 DEDKENTRKYVELDE
+970 KE
-985 KHYLSDVISSGNNLY
+985 
-1000 NRTSNLHTDSEQKKS
+1000 
-1015 NAILEEQQRDHII
+1015 
-1028 SSFLNEFG
+1028 
-1036 ISVNM
+1036 
-1041 LDNYDGE
+1041 
-1048 LPLFD
+1048 
-1053 ALNKVINAR
+1053 
-1062 TKADITEGVGY
+1062 
-1073 AIAFMMQSDPEIQR
+1073 EI
-1087 MIVSSHG
+1087 
-1094 MTGDY
+1094 
-1099 NKKIPIINKKI
+1099 
-1110 KSLHPNQH
+1110 
-1118 SPVAKEVLREIGRQI
+1118 LREIRTINEAKRSLIDTGGDFLYVVDH
-1133 TSELKDNFGTPIEE
+1133 TDKNGLKH
-1147 VKSKKTIW
+1147 
-1155 KVIKNFF
+1155 
-1162 TKIGMRIAALG
+1162 L
-1173 KRNKVLKQENLF
+1173 
-1185 VKDIIE
+1185 
-1191 ALSREDFSRIKGP
+1191 
-1204 NIKEDTTELAQRVYV
+1204 
-1219 EQALKDNP
+1219 
-1227 FEDNII
+1227 
-1233 RKLGEH
+1233 
-1239 GIALAG
+1239 
-1245 STSIALQGS
+1245 
-1254 LFRPSENPL
+1254 
-1263 HDIDFNA
+1263 
-1270 GDNSSKESLDKLL
+1270 
-1283 PTIFPNGTIQF
+1283 
-1294 SHPLP
+1294 
-1299 KDRKGN
+1299 KGN
-1305 QTVTYILLSEPFTI
+1305 QEGFLVKEIINIKGFSREEIINIKQLCNEEGLEGTLQNINQLLERNGYKPSIHNSDSIDAEDKRSNSDNAGLDKQASQGETRRGQSSQNSQESFPGGQI
-1319 KKTGYNTA
+1319 KTGYDGTNHPRYMDVEAIKEFIDNASA
-1327 EFYSKD
+1327 E
-1333 GRYLGKRV
+1333 
-1341 HYDLFLEDGVQGKM
+1341 
-1355 LDFFTGPTKKSDHG
+1355 
-1369 FYKRTINGHTYLISE
+1369 
-1384 SNAAMAA
+1384 
-1391 KIKWARPKDMWDYKR
+1391 
-1406 FIKDTFKAT
+1406 
-1415 DFIQSLSAKDLK
+1415 DLK
-1427 NELRL
+1427 EALRR
-1432 IEQEEADYDLVNGV
+1432 IEQEDADYDLVNGV
-1446 EKKKG
+1446 EKKKK
-1451 SFNFDFEKPKTQL
+1451 SFNFDFEKPKTQM
-1464 EKDLEAIKTNDWNLP
+1464 EKDLEAIKANDWNLP
-1479 EEVRKKVE
+1479 EEVREKVE
-1487 EKLEKYIVS
+1487 KKLEKYLVS
-1496 KSGEVQQDIDVS
+1496 KSGEVQQDVDVS
-1508 PYFGKDNQTTAK
+1508 PYFGKDNKTTAK
-1520 NVLKYIIENST
+1520 NVLEYIIENST
-1531 DREIKNMAQYVLNN
+1531 DREIKDMAQYVLDN

-1550 DVPVK
+1550 DVPVE
-1555 FFQNGKRKHSSKG
+1555 FFQHRRRKKGSHG
-1568 TYYASTHSIK
+1568 TYYASTHSIE
-1578 IDAKSLTGSNTKEAL
+1578 IDAKALTGANAKEAL

-1601 HEIAHAITSRA
+1601 HEITHAITARA
-1612 IDSDPAARKEILEI
+1612 MDSDPNARKEILEI
-1626 FSEFTKL
+1626 FSEFRKL
-1633 RSQYGITL
+1633 SSQYGITL
-1641 GYASKNPKEF
+1641 GYAAKNPKEF
-1651 VAEFLGNKA
+1651 VAEFLSNKA

-1672 KKVTLGQKILNFI
+1672 KKVTLGQKLLNFI
-1685 KKILGIPVKNTF
+1685 KRILGIPVKNTF
-1697 FNRTDDAILRLMDYA
+1697 FDRADDAILRLMDYA
-1712 NAREWDNTQ
+1712 NAREWDSTQ
-1721 SEDEDMSTPQTFTFA
+1721 SEAEDMSTPQTFTFA
-1736 DGTVVKAPF
+1736 DGTTVRAPF

-1765 EISMTLSGYAGTG
+1765 ETSMTLSGYAGTG

-1791 KQHRRVEFC
+1791 KQHGRVEFC

-1827 FGITVEVD
+1827 FGIAVEVD

-1848 ALKDNNLFVGTTVII
+1848 ALKDNNLFVGTTVFI

-1872 NYNIINEIA
+1872 NYNTIKEIA
-1881 KNNYL
+1881 ENNHL
-1886 KIIYVGDEAQLAPVN
+1886 KIIFVGDEAQLAPVN
-1901 EENISKV
+1901 EDDISKV

-1925 DDNAILKEATDL
+1925 GDNAILKEATDL
-1937 RNDKPL
+1937 RNNKPL
-1943 SGISSFNA
+1943 SGVSSFNT

-1961 QHQEAVDEVVEH
+1961 QHQEVIDEVVEH
-1973 FVEGLKKDPNYF
+1973 FVPGLKKDPNHF
-1985 RILAYTN
+1985 RILAYSN
-1992 KVVSKYNDQVRE
+1992 KAVSKYNNLVRE

-2009 TPIPQ
+2009 TPTPQ
-2014 VGEPMAGYT
+2014 VGEPMVGYHQ
-2023 NWGYTYDY
+2023 WGYKYNY
-2031 RTKKGT
+2031 RTRKGE
-2037 YRFINSESYKVIS
+2037 YRFINSEAYKVIS
-2050 VGKPTK
+2050 VGNPITTA
-2056 VSYSLNG
+2056 YSLNG
-2063 IPVIMEAVP
+2063 VPIVMKAIPI
-2072 VTLEDSMGKRDTFNY
+2072 TLENSLGERDTFNY
-2087 MDIKSN
+2087 MDIKN
-2093 SQNRH
+2093 DLQNRH

-2113 TKKRGIGRDV
+2113 AKKRGISKGA
-2123 RIALYGKIN
+2123 RIALYDKIN
-2132 DIEKFLFVNDSVI
+2132 DIEKFLFVNDAI
-2145 GDEGNVLQSKV
+2145 IDAKNNETQSKV

-2163 TVHKSQGSTFTN
+2163 TVHKSQGSTFTH
-2175 VLVDDVDISRAGLNN
+2175 VLVDDVDISRAPLYAKKN
-2190 KSNYTEA
+2190 KSNYTDSMYI
-2197 VNLEEDTTNIPSE
+2197 EEDTTNIPSE
-2210 DNLNSMSEVID
+2210 DNLKSMSEAFS
-2221 LGDLSEV
+2221 LGDLSGV
-2228 SIEESSKT
+2228 STEESSETK
-2236 EAPEQTSKLI
+2236 APEQVSKLI

-2255 RATDTVTIIS
+2255 RATDTVTVIS
-2265 NDVKKEGSPLHYI
+2265 SDVKKEDSPLHYI
-2278 KDTKNVENFQGATTI
+2278 KDTKNTETVSDTTHLNSTPANNVATVQTTPSAPFKYTYQSKFNGSKTISFNSLEQAVQYFRMEELFNYFVSSIPSSISYYGKNGAKEEYARLKSLMGTLKYKILNAKTSEELAEYSNVMPTSSDSTIQGYIDDFFMKTNNKDLEGNLRRSNIWESLEPNIRYSLTEEMQEQNKNLRQSTSNFQ
-2293 LPKFRG
+2293 
-2299 AMSFSY
+2299 
-2305 GNAKRAD
+2305 
-2312 VKSSTTFDAI
+2312 
-2322 KAGERTATTRY
+2322 
-2333 TKDGNIS
+2333 
-2340 YWKQVKVGDIIEF
+2340 Q
-2353 HNNKGEKIYV
+2353 EKY
-2363 EVVKPLTLLPQNT
+2363 
-2376 SAEAWSQKEGWNT
+2376 A
-2389 AYFDKN
+2389 F
-2395 VKPEIE
+2395 
-2401 KGEAYQ
+2401 
-2407 MEYKY
+2407 
-2412 LGVNNIGNYVQ
+2412 
-2423 IHKGNWSREEAER
+2423 
-2436 NPKVLYVFT
+2436 
-2445 DNTDRDSGSGI
+2445 
-2456 IPNDSWYS
+2456 
-2464 KKYGQGHHFP
+2464 
-2474 TMTAAVVRGL
+2474 
-2484 DNARP
+2484 
-2489 ISTQRWYHQ
+2489 
-2498 GAKGT
+2498 
-2503 TGRWTDADIN
+2503 
-2513 EFKKTIKEELQE
+2513 
-2525 IINEFNTNKYDTIM
+2525 
-2539 FPDGD
+2539 
-2544 GLFNTRISNITK
+2544 
-2556 ERTPKLY
+2556 
-2563 QALGELLYEFGFDS
+2563 
-2577 LVPTDILNSK
+2577 
-2587 SQNNTQKAIN
+2587 
-2597 TILNFKPEEAEF
+2597 NFKPSEATF
-2609 YSGAANG
+2609 YSGAADG
-2616 SDKAWEEAATK
+2616 SDKAWEAAATK
-2627 AGIKVTNYTVEN
+2627 AGIKVHNYTVES
-2639 WNNLSNEWKERL
+2639 WDNLSETWKTKL
-2651 DKEYQEIVNIL
+2651 DKEYQE
-2662 GRRVLD
+2662 VLNVLHWSPYA
-2668 INSYAGKLVR
+2668 INSYIGKLVR

-2686 ADAIFAIGTLASNGY
+2686 ADAIFAVGTINPRNGY
-2701 VDGGTG
+2701 IAGGTG

-2727 STWKVWDKA
+2727 STWKVWDKTT
-2736 AKKFVPTSQ
+2736 KKFVPTSQ
-2745 PSLTKNAAVI
+2745 PALTKNAAVI

-2766 AIENMFQTSN
+2766 AIEDMFQTSN
-2776 SNIEYKKDGEVS
+2776 SNIEYKNDGEVS
-2788 IKYTPTGKET
+2788 IEYTPTGKER
-2798 QTYIIKGN
+2798 QTYTIKGN
-2806 QIFNKDGKEVFK
+2806 QIFNKEGKEVFK
-2818 EDSVDRNKIFANLA
+2818 EDSADRNKIFANLA

-2847 YVVNNRSQIISGTTG
+2847 YVVNNRSQIISATTG

-2890 KAAMEKSVQEAH
+2890 KAAMEQSVHEAH

-2913 QAQAEIQSTLKTA
+2913 QAQAEVQSTLKTA
-2926 VMGIALEKALDAVN
+2926 VMGIALEKALDAVK

-2954 LGEDKKLQVMSV
+2954 LGENKKLQVMSV

-2988 KPFTDASRV
+2988 KPFTDATRV
-2997 NAIEIWSKHDGIP
+2997 NAVEIWSKHDGIP
-3010 MQELLKACKKY
+3010 MQDLLRACKKY

-3064 STTTVRIDP
+3064 NTTTIRIDP

-3108 YLDGTPRDRKVV
+3108 YLDGTPRDRKVT
-3120 SGINAAMEREHRTY
+3120 SGINTAMAREHRTY
-3134 DWDKYYGRITQEDF
+3134 DWDKYYGRITKEDF
-3148 AASEA
+3148 AASET

-3312 TEDTVTKTTSDDKAL
+3312 TEEPVSNTTSDTKNL

-3337 AGTNENADLSNFAVR
+3337 AGANENADLSNFAVR

-3372 FEMLKSAIYSAYT
+3372 FEMLKGAIYSAYT

-3408 KRMDFHNEI
+3408 KRRNFHNEV

-3423 KSIGN
+3423 KRIGN

-3437 LQFIIDAF
+3437 LQFTIDAF
-3445 FTKKKIEG
+3445 FSKKKIEG

-3460 KIASN
+3460 KTASN

-3520 KTSTEDFS
+3520 RTDTEDFS
-3528 DVFQTPNTSRVETED
+3528 DVFQTPNTSEVEVED
-3543 VMKPWKKDTS
+3543 VMKPWKNDAS
-3553 KENKTRR
+3553 KANKSRR

-3573 IVKDLE
+3573 VVKDME

-3637 LDLGFV
+3637 FDLGFV

-3648 NAKMKTGEDVN
+3648 NVKMKTGEDVN
-3659 IPILTKSSEASMDNL
+3659 IPILTKSSEASVDKL
-3674 SSKTISLPGYEELN
+3674 SSKTVSLPGYEKLN
-3688 GLYGDTPV
+3688 GFYDDTSV

-3715 KSEEDNNNIINKMNT
+3715 KSEEENNNIINKMNT

-3742 ETQDSK
+3742 ETQNPK
-3748 KTETQ
+3748 KAETR
-3753 NVLNEYDKLLKQFDN
+3753 NILNEYDKLLKQFDN
-3768 LLDNEDGLTA
+3768 LLDNKDGLTA

-3802 KGLAKEQFPSLET
+3802 KGLAKEQFPSLKT
-3815 DLDFQSSSRRKI
+3815 DLDFQSASRRK
-3827 VETVDINRLI
+3827 VAETVDINRLI
-3837 DRCKKL
+3837 DRCRKL
-3843 FSTEVVDYDDVDQM
+3843 FSNEVVDYDDVDQM

-3888 DYKTGKYTLTKQSP
+3888 DYKTGKYKLTKQPP

-3910 DYSNDEDIAA
+3910 DYSNDEDVAA

-3945 ALVRQGLHDC
+3945 ALVRQALHDC

-3961 GNKIYSRWQIAERV
+3961 GNKIYSRWQIAERI

-3986 WTQGSQSLKDMISKL
+3986 WTQGAQSLEDMVSKL
-4001 SQKQKR
+4001 SQKQEK
-4007 NPWLSQLIT
+4007 NPWLSQLTT

-4087 KINAKVLGNDNTISE
+4087 KVNAKVLGNDNTTGE
-4102 NSDFNFHKALA
+4102 NNDFNFHKALA

-4120 IIDHGNPLE
+4120 AIDHGDPLE
-4129 EKDIETASAN
+4129 EKDMETASAN

-4156 SEILDT
+4156 SEILDA
-4162 DNLRYMTEKLGFLVK
+4162 DNIRYMTEKFGFLVG

-4184 DQKNGD
+4184 DQKSGK

-4246 LMNKFNLNGHQFED
+4246 LMNKFNLKGQQFED

-4270 WFRDKKAGIDLQKG
+4270 WFRDKKAGFDLQKG
-4284 WRNEWLRRLVTDENA
+4284 WRNEWLRQLATDENA
-4299 RKIFSHKVEL
+4299 RKVFSHKVEL

-4319 MTDAEY
+4319 MSDAEY

-4339 IAEDQAPSWYRVPM
+4339 IAEDLAPSWYRVPM

-4387 ELSRIQTINMRNLSK
+4387 ELSRIQTVRMRNLSK

-4408 KNFDTNGRKFCFLP
+4408 KNFDSNGRKFCLLP

-4428 EDSRIA
+4428 EDSRVA
-4434 KEGRTVLKNEDGS
+4434 EEGRTVLKNKDGS
-4447 ISSDNN
+4447 VSSDNN
-4453 LFAHLLQKKIKGE
+4453 LFARLLQKKIKGE
-4466 VALTEDED
+4466 EALTKDED
-4474 TKFSTLT
+4474 AKFNTLS

-4489 ENRVQKI
+4489 EDRVQKI

-4502 NGIIEAAKSIKGI
+4502 AGIIEAAKAIKGI
-4515 YPTELDDEAA
+4515 YPTELDDADA
-4525 TRWTKEQI
+4525 TNWTKEQI

-4560 TEDLQ
+4560 AEDLQ

-4573 PGIRA
+4573 PGIRP
-4578 NVEATDYEGNRV
+4578 NVRATDYEGNLV

-4596 TFIIRDYD
+4596 TFVVRDYD
-4604 DFISNIIDNLN
+4604 DFVSDIVANLN

-4625 QGKAKEVLIEL
+4625 QGKDKEVLIAL

-4652 KDKGGRYWNIN
+4652 KDKGGKYWNIN

-4696 LLKGTYTY
+4696 LLKGTYKY

-4709 AFQPLKPFVYAKLH
+4709 AFQPLKPFVYAKLN

-4759 KELSKPNLLRAIYRI
+4759 KNLPRPNLLRAIYRI

-4814 LQGAID
+4814 LQGAMD

-4842 YKEKYRDSQ
+4842 YKEKYIDSQ

-4891 SQAHGSQIRMTTPS
+4891 SQAHGSQIRMITPS
-4905 DLDFY
+4905 DLDLY
-4910 TTDENGKQVTNYYTW
+4910 TTDENGNQITNYYTW
-4925 KEPDGTVRK
+4925 KEPDGTVKK

-4940 RKEYE
+4940 RNEYE
-4945 DTIAANIKESID
+4945 ETIAANIEESID
-4957 VLKAELHLNIKPDSS
+4957 VLRAELYLDIKPDSS
-4972 YEDIRKEQN
+4972 NEDIRKEQN
-4981 IALAKILQREIL
+4981 IALSRILQSEIL

-5006 SIDKKT
+5006 SIDKET

-5022 VQAKRIEQL
+5022 IQAKRIEQL

-5058 SKQLHIRFNDKNGN
+5058 SKRLHIRFNDKEGN
-5072 LIPLEEEYKAS
+5072 LLPLKEEYKAS
-5083 EHGGLSYK
+5083 EHGGLSY
-5091 EYLKKNQG
+5091 EDYIKKHQG
-5099 GIAYFEVYI
+5099 GIAYFEVYA
-5108 PIWANDI
+5108 PIWANDV
-5115 FKKFAN
+5115 FDKFAN
-5121 PDGTINIEAIE
+5121 PDGTINVEAIE
-5132 AIDPELLKMIS
+5132 ATDPELLKMVS
-5143 YRIPTEEKYSCAPM
+5143 YRIPTEDKYSCAPM
-5157 KAVGFMPKEAG
+5157 KVVGFMPKEAG

-5194 KDIPILDKDPSEFL
+5194 KDIPILEKDPSKFL
-5208 DDLVERGNDL
+5208 DNLVEKGNDL
-5218 YKNIMGQEAANGYV
+5218 YKNIMGQEAADGYV
-5232 RRMVESILKNPM
+5232 RRMVESILKNPR
-5244 KFPTNSPFRKV
+5244 KFFTNSPFRKA

-5261 KVAYYTKAPVSGRK
+5261 KVAYYTEAPVSGRK

-5311 YLITAYKNPMV
+5311 YMVTAYKNPEV
-5322 RAKGYS
+5322 RAKGYT

-5375 NKIAHATLE
+5375 NKVAHATLE

-5392 AELCGE
+5392 AELCGD

-5407 EIDEKTGEKKIVGGM
+5407 EVDEETGERKVVGGM
-5422 TFKDRMQID
+5422 TFQDRMQID
-5431 VRYDIAGNLIGKT
+5431 VRHDTAGNLIGKT

-5452 ADAGKDP
+5452 ADAVKDP

-5486 ASLFLSQDIIERL
+5486 ASLFLSQDIIGRL
-5499 LNQFNRE
+5499 LTQFNRE

-5513 LSELIDKW
+5513 LAELIDKW
-5521 IFKYKENNK
+5521 IFKYKEKNK
-5530 IIDSSKINTE
+5530 IVDSSKINTE

-5546 LIEGITPEKHGE
+5546 LVEGITPEKHGE
-5558 IDYKVLLTFKKLQL
+5558 VDYKVLLAFKKLQL

-5598 DNLIQESKRDSFLS
+5598 DNLIQESKRDSFLA

-5625 ELDINDIFSNHPI
+5625 EIDINDIFSNHPI
-5638 LEQFARTLDLAKT
+5638 LKQFSRTLDIAKN
-5651 LFLDMPSGCTGFRE
+5651 LFLDMPSGSTGFRS
-5665 LLKNVP
+5665 LLRQVP
-5671 DDIKNKMYNDKKL
+5671 DDILNRMYNDKKL
-5684 FDKFANF
+5684 FDKLANF

-5714 FAKEFNS
+5714 FPKEFNS
-5721 KKYDEKYPDNEL
+5721 KKYKEKYPNNEL
-5733 LKEIKLQISK
+5733 LKEIKLQVSK

-5816 ASYIDT
+5816 ASYVDT
-5822 YRKFPTVMNDVVID
+5822 YRNFPTVMNDVVID
-5836 QFICN
+5836 QFVCN
-5841 NWGNNKLVPIKK
+5841 HWSNNKLVPIKK
-5853 SEDYSFII
+5853 SEDYHFII
-5861 DTNSNTLKVSKENE
+5861 NTNNNTLTVSKENE
-5875 KDELKNVSYMK
+5875 KAELKNVSYMK
-5886 LKVADNMYLY
+5886 VKIGDNMYLY
-5896 KQIGKNDNEDLI
+5896 KQKEGEGENGELM
-5908 YERMQPLGNNGEY
+5908 YERLQPLGNNGEY
-5921 LEMYTSKI
+5921 LEMHTSKI
-5929 NSPLTAVT
+5929 NHPLTAVT

-5943 ENEPSDL
+5943 ENESSDL
-5950 KTSSPQETDATSSST
+5950 KTSSPQETDATSPST
-5965 EIVISK
+5965 ETVITV
-5971 SEQEKNISELIDAFM
+5971 SEQKKNIAELIDAFM
-5986 LQNPT
+5986 VQNPA

-6008 VHKYL
+6008 VRKYL

-6020 EKKGLHLNLEEVEK
+6020 EKKGLHLNLDEVEK

>member
-16 ARHNVAENALELI
+16 ARHDVAENALELI

-123 YTKDDFFND
+123 YTKDDFFDD

-168 IDRTSKDLAE
+168 TDRTSKDLAE

-249 NWKRSKDIEDFKNEI
+249 NWERSKDIEDFKNEI
-264 TSVFQDLKDNPI
+264 TSVFQDLKNNPI
-276 LKGERGIVDIKEFVA
+276 LKDERGIVDIKEFVA

-327 GLHVTNSYY
+327 RLHVTNSYY

-358 NGIKNLLRLGYNE
+358 NGIKNLLRLGYNA
-371 KDWDFRTLPDNKL
+371 KDWDFRTLPDDKL
-384 KDAIK
+384 K
-389 DYFDKE
+389 
-395 TYNEELLSIKKKA
+395 
-408 IADGTF
+408 
-414 MKAPN
+414 
-419 GKPTNLNERQWL
+419 
-431 QVRTKAFKDWFGD
+431 
-444 WEKEY
+444 
-449 TPQTNIYK
+449 
-457 ENPWER
+457 
-463 YMETEDTG
+463 
-471 RTYIGHS
+471 
-478 GKTIPIIINKG
+478 
-489 IKYVHPVERITPTDK
+489 
-504 DPFGFNSYNVNNLIV
+504 
-519 VGKEVDADR
+519 KEV
-528 NFNGICQVTA
+528 N
-538 RACKDFLKNRYN
+538 
-550 IESSIVIINAKSP
+550 
-563 VKDDI
+563 
-568 IEHWVNVLSI
+568 
-578 NGEAY
+578 
-583 IYDMPQTEYIKQ
+583 EYI
-595 TKPLI
+595 
-600 YDNKELNGY
+600 
-609 YEGVI
+609 
-614 TSKYTPRLI
+614 
-623 KVTEENLSKFYKDN
+623 
-637 NKNDKQIKVIKDTVK
+637 
-652 ILNKDKK
+652 DKK
-659 SINLNDLQ
+659 SASETN
-667 YKPAYDK
+667 
-674 NVSKVVDENGEPLVV
+674 
-689 YHGTTTPDIHIFDLE
+689 
-704 KTVSGKAFW
+704 
-713 FANEA
+713 
-718 AQKLVYYGSK
+718 
-728 SNSNLIL
+728 NS
-735 MPLYVNMKKP
+735 
-745 LLNDANSM
+745 
-753 EDYATDESHD
+753 T
-763 GGLILST
+763 
-770 LKDFKDNLDEEEY
+770 
-783 QAALDN
+783 
-789 EIKDS
+789 
-794 DIIATGNVTNPNQLK
+794 
-809 SATDNVGTFS
+809 
-819 TDNDEIYNYEV
+819 
-830 DSSAITELKP
+830 ITELKP

-876 VSTETAGF
+876 VSTKTAGF

-970 DEDKENTRKYVELDE
+970 DEDKENTGKYVELDG

-1000 NRTSNLHTDSEQKKS
+1000 DRTSNLHTNSEQKES
-1015 NAILEEQQRDHII
+1015 NALLEEQQRDHII

-1073 AIAFMMQSDPEIQR
+1073 AIAFMMQSDSEMQR

-1099 NKKIPIINKKI
+1099 NKKIPIINKKV

-1162 TKIGMRIAALG
+1162 TKIGMRMAALG

-1263 HDIDFNA
+1263 HDINFNA

-1294 SHPLP
+1294 SHSLP

-1355 LDFFTGPTKKSDHG
+1355 LDFFTGPTQKSNHG

-1415 DFIQSLSAKDLK
+1415 DFIQSLPAKDLK

-1432 IEQEEADYDLVNGV
+1432 IEQENADYDLVNGV
-1446 EKKKG
+1446 EKKKA
-1451 SFNFDFEKPKTQL
+1451 SFDFNFEKPKTQL

-1496 KSGEVQQDIDVS
+1496 KSGEVQQNIDVS

-1520 NVLKYIIENST
+1520 NVLEYIIENST

-1550 DVPVK
+1550 NVPVT
-1555 FFQNGKRKHSSKG
+1555 FFQNGKRKHGSKG

-1578 IDAKSLTGSNTKEAL
+1578 IDVKSLTGANAKEAL

-1612 IDSDPAARKEILEI
+1612 IDSDPDARKEILEI
-1626 FSEFTKL
+1626 FSEFKKL
-1633 RSQYGITL
+1633 GSQYGITL

-1712 NAREWDNTQ
+1712 NARKWDNTQ

-1765 EISMTLSGYAGTG
+1765 ETSMTLSGYAGTG

-1791 KQHRRVEFC
+1791 KENKRVEFC
-1800 ASTNKAAAVLND
+1800 ASTNKAAAVLNN
-1812 KVSKSGFQASTLNKL
+1812 KVSKFGFQASTLNKL

-1872 NYNIINEIA
+1872 NYHTINEIA
-1881 KNNYL
+1881 ENNYL

-1937 RNDKPL
+1937 RNDKSL
-1943 SGISSFNA
+1943 SGVSSFNA

-1961 QHQEAVDEVVEH
+1961 QHQEAIDEVVEH

-2014 VGEPMAGYT
+2014 IGEPMAGYT

-2031 RTKKGT
+2031 RTRKGT
-2037 YRFINSESYKVIS
+2037 YRFINSESYKVVS

-2093 SQNRH
+2093 AQNRH

-2113 TKKRGIGRDV
+2113 AKKRGIGRDV

-2190 KSNYTEA
+2190 KPNYTEA

-2236 EAPEQTSKLI
+2236 EAPEQASKLI

-2312 VKSSTTFDAI
+2312 VKSSTTLNAI

-2340 YWKQVKVGDIIEF
+2340 YWKQAKVGDIIEF
-2353 HNNKGEKIYV
+2353 HNNNGEKVYV

-2376 SAEAWSQKEGWNT
+2376 SAEEWSQKEGWST

-2412 LGVNNIGNYVQ
+2412 LGDNNIGNYVQ

-2539 FPDGD
+2539 FPDGE

-2563 QALGELLYEFGFDS
+2563 QALGELLHEFGFDS
-2577 LVPTDILNSK
+2577 LVPTDILNSQ

-2597 TILNFKPEEAEF
+2597 TILSFKPEEAEF
-2609 YSGAANG
+2609 YSGAADG
-2616 SDKAWEEAATK
+2616 SDKAWEAAATK
-2627 AGIKVTNYTVEN
+2627 AGIKVHNYTVKN
-2639 WNNLSNEWKERL
+2639 WDDLSETWKAKL
-2651 DKEYQEIVNIL
+2651 DKEYQE
-2662 GRRVLD
+2662 VLNVLHWSPYD
-2668 INSYAGKLVR
+2668 INSYIGKLVR

-2686 ADAIFAIGTLASNGY
+2686 ADAIFAIGTINPRNGY
-2701 VDGGTG
+2701 IAGGTG

-2727 STWKVWDKA
+2727 STWKVWDKT

-2766 AIENMFQTSN
+2766 AIESMFQTSN

-2788 IKYTPTGKET
+2788 IEYTPTGKET
-2798 QTYIIKGN
+2798 QTYTIKGN

-2818 EDSVDRNKIFANLA
+2818 EDSIDRNKIFANLA

-2890 KAAMEKSVQEAH
+2890 KAAMERSVQEAH
-2902 KDVLNTLGNDE
+2902 KDVLNTLGNDG

-2940 PVFTKEEQ
+2940 PIFTKEEQ

-3073 ILIGETNLDD
+3073 ILIGETNLED

-3120 SGINAAMEREHRTY
+3120 SGINAAMEREHRVY

-3153 FVNKYRATHPRASWL
+3153 FVNKYRTTHPRASWL

-3242 GVDVTDPNGRYK
+3242 GVDVTDPNGKYK

-3312 TEDTVTKTTSDDKAL
+3312 TEDTATKTTSDDKTL

-3372 FEMLKSAIYSAYT
+3372 FEMLKGAIYSAYT

-3395 SQIENIQKKLLAI
+3395 SQIENIQEKLLAI
-3408 KRMDFHNEI
+3408 KRRDFHNEI

-3428 TRLRAKDSD
+3428 TRLRVKDSD

-3445 FTKKKIEG
+3445 FSKKKVEG
-3453 AVNWYTG
+3453 AANWYAGTT
-3460 KIASN
+3460 ASN

-3520 KTSTEDFS
+3520 RTDEDFS

-3543 VMKPWKKDTS
+3543 VMKSWKKDANKT
-3553 KENKTRR
+3553 NKTRR

-3573 IVKDLE
+3573 VVKDLE

-3648 NAKMKTGEDVN
+3648 NVKMKTGEDVN
-3659 IPILTKSSEASMDNL
+3659 IPILTKSSEAYMDDL
-3674 SSKTISLPGYEELN
+3674 SSKTVSLPGYEKLN

-3702 PYLKELDAQISGE
+3702 SYLKELDAQISGE

-3748 KTETQ
+3748 KAETQ
-3753 NVLNEYDKLLKQFDN
+3753 NILNEYDKLLKQFDN

-3888 DYKTGKYTLTKQSP
+3888 DYKTGKYKLTKQPS

-3986 WTQGSQSLKDMISKL
+3986 WTQGSQSLKDMVSKL

-4087 KINAKVLGNDNTISE
+4087 KINAKVLGNDNTTSE
-4102 NSDFNFHKALA
+4102 DSDFNFHKALA

-4120 IIDHGNPLE
+4120 SIDHGNPLE

-4156 SEILDT
+4156 SEILDA
-4162 DNLRYMTEKLGFLVK
+4162 DNLRYMTEKLGFLIK

-4260 FIRENYASSE
+4260 FIRENYAFSE

-4387 ELSRIQTINMRNLSK
+4387 ELSRIQTVNMRTLSK

-4428 EDSRIA
+4428 ENSRIA
-4434 KEGRTVLKNEDGS
+4434 EEGRTVLKNKDGS

-4453 LFAHLLQKKIKGE
+4453 LFARLLQKKIKGE
-4466 VALTEDED
+4466 VSLTEDEE
-4474 TKFSTLT
+4474 TKFSILT

-4502 NGIIEAAKSIKGI
+4502 NGIIEAAKAIKGI

-4546 ILQLTITDI
+4546 ILQLTITDT

-4604 DFISNIIDNLN
+4604 DFISSIVDNLN

-4676 RKKAFEFGKWSRQA
+4676 RKKAFMFGKWSRQA

-4723 KNLGVDKAPI
+4723 KNLGIDKAPI
-4733 TSMPIPFQ
+4733 TYMPIPFQ

-4910 TTDENGKQVTNYYTW
+4910 TTDENGKQVVNYYTW

-4957 VLKAELHLNIKPDSS
+4957 VLRAELHLDIKPDSS

-5058 SKQLHIRFNDKNGN
+5058 SKQLHIRFNDKEGN

-5091 EYLKKNQG
+5091 EYLRKNQG

-5194 KDIPILDKDPSEFL
+5194 KDIPILEKDPSEFL

-5218 YKNIMGQEAANGYV
+5218 YKNIMGQKAANGYV
-5232 RRMVESILKNPM
+5232 RRMVESILKNPV
-5244 KFPTNSPFRKV
+5244 KFTTNSPFRKA

-5289 TNEMTADK
+5289 TNEMTVDK

-5311 YLITAYKNPMV
+5311 YLITAYKNPAV

-5407 EIDEKTGEKKIVGGM
+5407 EIDEKTGEKKVVGGM

-5546 LIEGITPEKHGE
+5546 LIEGITPEEHGE

-5625 ELDINDIFSNHPI
+5625 ELDIRDIFSNHPI
-5638 LEQFARTLDLAKT
+5638 LEQFSRTLDLAKT

-5721 KKYDEKYPDNEL
+5721 KKYDKKYPDNEL

-5853 SEDYSFII
+5853 SEDYNFII
-5861 DTNSNTLKVSKENE
+5861 DTNSNTLTVSRENE

-5921 LEMYTSKI
+5921 LEIHTSKI

-5943 ENEPSDL
+5943 ENEPSDF
-5950 KTSSPQETDATSSST
+5950 KTSSPQETDATSPST

-5971 SEQEKNISELIDAFM
+5971 SEQKKNISELIDAFM
-5986 LQNPT
+5986 LQNPA

-6008 VHKYL
+6008 VRKYL

-6020 EKKGLHLNLEEVEK
+6020 DKKGLHLNLEEVEK

>member
-16 ARHNVAENALELI
+16 ARHDVAENALELI

-55 TFYKESGKNVRMLW
+55 TFYKESGKNVRILW

-123 YTKDDFFND
+123 YTKDNFFDD

-143 TLDLGLKEKKV
+143 TLDLGLKENKV

-168 IDRTSKDLAE
+168 TDRTSKDLAE

-219 RDIRNNTKAPILLH
+219 RDVRNNTKASILLH

-249 NWKRSKDIEDFKNEI
+249 NWERSKDIEDFKNEI

-276 LKGERGIVDIKEFVA
+276 LKDERGIVDVKEFVA

-315 WSRILDAFKSLL
+315 WSRILDAFKFLL
-327 GLHVTNSYY
+327 RLHVTNSYY

-358 NGIKNLLRLGYNE
+358 NGIKNLLRLGYNA
-371 KDWDFRTLPDNKL
+371 KDWDFRTLPDDKL
-384 KDAIK
+384 KGAIK

-419 GKPTNLNERQWL
+419 GKPTNLTERQWL

-444 WEKEY
+444 WEND
-449 TPQTNIYK
+449 P
-457 ENPWER
+457 EN
-463 YMETEDTG
+463 
-471 RTYIGHS
+471 
-478 GKTIPIIINKG
+478 
-489 IKYVHPVERITPTDK
+489 
-504 DPFGFNSYNVNNLIV
+504 
-519 VGKEVDADR
+519 A
-528 NFNGICQVTA
+528 
-538 RACKDFLKNRYN
+538 
-550 IESSIVIINAKSP
+550 
-563 VKDDI
+563 
-568 IEHWVNVLSI
+568 
-578 NGEAY
+578 
-583 IYDMPQTEYIKQ
+583 
-595 TKPLI
+595 
-600 YDNKELNGY
+600 
-609 YEGVI
+609 
-614 TSKYTPRLI
+614 
-623 KVTEENLSKFYKDN
+623 
-637 NKNDKQIKVIKDTVK
+637 
-652 ILNKDKK
+652 
-659 SINLNDLQ
+659 
-667 YKPAYDK
+667 
-674 NVSKVVDENGEPLVV
+674 SKVVDENGEPLVV
-689 YHGTTTPDIHIFDLE
+689 YHCTTTPDIHIFDLE

-713 FANEA
+713 FANEV

-745 LLNDANSM
+745 LLNDGNSM

-763 GGLILST
+763 GRLILST

-789 EIKDS
+789 GIKDN
-794 DIIATGNVTNPNQLK
+794 DIIVTGNVTNPNQLK

-819 TDNDEIYNYEV
+819 TDNDEIHNYEV

-923 NDADIVIYNQS
+923 NDADVVIYNQS

-1000 NRTSNLHTDSEQKKS
+1000 DRTSNLHTNSEQKES

-1073 AIAFMMQSDPEIQR
+1073 AIAFMMQSDPEMQR

-1263 HDIDFNA
+1263 HDIDFSA

-1294 SHPLP
+1294 SHSLP

-1319 KKTGYNTA
+1319 KKTGYNTV

-1355 LDFFTGPTKKSDHG
+1355 LDFFTGPTKESDHG

-1384 SNAAMAA
+1384 SNAAIAA

-1415 DFIQSLSAKDLK
+1415 DFIQSLPAKDLK

-1446 EKKKG
+1446 EKKKK
-1451 SFNFDFEKPKTQL
+1451 SFDFDFEKPKTQM
-1464 EKDLEAIKTNDWNLP
+1464 EKDLEAIKANDWNLP

-1520 NVLKYIIENST
+1520 NVLEYIIENST
-1531 DREIKNMAQYVLNN
+1531 DREIRNMAQYVLNN

-1555 FFQNGKRKHSSKG
+1555 FLQNGKRKHNARGK
-1568 TYYASTHSIK
+1568 YDASTHSIT
-1578 IDAKSLTGSNTKEAL
+1578 IDAKSLTGSNIKEAL

-1601 HEIAHAITSRA
+1601 HEIAHAITVRA
-1612 IDSDPAARKEILEI
+1612 MESDPAARKEILEI
-1626 FSEFTKL
+1626 FSEFKKL
-1633 RSQYGITL
+1633 GSQYGITL

-1672 KKVTLGQKILNFI
+1672 KKVTLGQKFLNFI
-1685 KKILGIPVKNTF
+1685 KKILGIPIKNTF

-1712 NAREWDNTQ
+1712 NAREWDNIQ

-1765 EISMTLSGYAGTG
+1765 ETSMTLSGYAGTG

-1827 FGITVEVD
+1827 FGIAVEVN

-1848 ALKDNNLFVGTTVII
+1848 ALKDNNLSVGTTVII

-1881 KNNYL
+1881 KNNHL

-1908 FRNGDGKVIR
+1908 FRNGDGKIIR

-1943 SGISSFNA
+1943 SGVSSFNA
-1951 KGEGVAYIAP
+1951 KGEGVAYIAS

-2037 YRFINSESYKVIS
+2037 YRFINSESYKVVS

-2056 VSYSLNG
+2056 VAYSLNG
-2063 IPVIMEAVP
+2063 ILVIMEAVP

-2093 SQNRH
+2093 PQNRH

-2113 TKKRGIGRDV
+2113 TKKRGIGRDA

-2132 DIEKFLFVNDSVI
+2132 DIEKFLFVNDSVM
-2145 GDEGNVLQSKV
+2145 DNEGNVLQSKV

-2175 VLVDDVDISRAGLNN
+2175 VLVDDVDISRAGLSN
-2190 KSNYTEA
+2190 KSNYTEV

-2210 DNLNSMSEVID
+2210 DNLKSMSEVID
-2221 LGDLSEV
+2221 LGDLREV
-2228 SIEESSKT
+2228 SMEESSKT
-2236 EAPEQTSKLI
+2236 ETPEKASKLI

-2265 NDVKKEGSPLHYI
+2265 NDVKKEGSPLHVE
-2278 KDTKNVENFQGATTI
+2278 KTEKTQKTQDAKKTKLSVASTSTTHSATQTVHSTPFKHTYQSTFNGSKTI
-2293 LPKFRG
+2293 FFNSLEQAVQYFR
-2299 AMSFSY
+2299 MEELFNHFISHIPSTVSY
-2305 GNAKRAD
+2305 YGKNEAKKEYARLKSLIGTLKYKILNAKTSEELAKYSNIIPTSSDSTIQSYIDDFFMKTNNTNFEGKLR
-2312 VKSSTTFDAI
+2312 KSNIWKLVEPIIRQTLIREMQEQNKGSKQTI
-2322 KAGERTATTRY
+2322 N
-2333 TKDGNIS
+2333 TKD
-2340 YWKQVKVGDIIEF
+2340 
-2353 HNNKGEKIYV
+2353 
-2363 EVVKPLTLLPQNT
+2363 
-2376 SAEAWSQKEGWNT
+2376 
-2389 AYFDKN
+2389 
-2395 VKPEIE
+2395 
-2401 KGEAYQ
+2401 
-2407 MEYKY
+2407 
-2412 LGVNNIGNYVQ
+2412 
-2423 IHKGNWSREEAER
+2423 SR
-2436 NPKVLYVFT
+2436 
-2445 DNTDRDSGSGI
+2445 
-2456 IPNDSWYS
+2456 
-2464 KKYGQGHHFP
+2464 
-2474 TMTAAVVRGL
+2474 
-2484 DNARP
+2484 
-2489 ISTQRWYHQ
+2489 
-2498 GAKGT
+2498 
-2503 TGRWTDADIN
+2503 
-2513 EFKKTIKEELQE
+2513 
-2525 IINEFNTNKYDTIM
+2525 
-2539 FPDGD
+2539 
-2544 GLFNTRISNITK
+2544 
-2556 ERTPKLY
+2556 
-2563 QALGELLYEFGFDS
+2563 
-2577 LVPTDILNSK
+2577 
-2587 SQNNTQKAIN
+2587 
-2597 TILNFKPEEAEF
+2597 
-2609 YSGAANG
+2609 

-2627 AGIKVTNYTVEN
+2627 AGIKVTNSTIEN
-2639 WNNLSNEWKERL
+2639 WDNLSNEWKEKL
-2651 DKEYQEIVNIL
+2651 DKEYQEVVTIL

-2668 INSYAGKLVR
+2668 INSYRGKLVR

-2701 VDGGTG
+2701 VDGDTG

-2727 STWKVWDKA
+2727 STWKIWDKT

-2766 AIENMFQTSN
+2766 ALENMFQTSN
-2776 SNIEYKKDGEVS
+2776 SNIEYKNNGEVS

-2798 QTYIIKGN
+2798 QTYTIKGN

-2832 VQQGRAVVVEHNNRK
+2832 VQQGRAVVVEYNNRK

-2926 VMGIALEKALDAVN
+2926 VMGIALEKALNAVN

-3010 MQELLKACKKY
+3010 MQELLRACKKY

-3064 STTTVRIDP
+3064 STTTIRIDP

-3108 YLDGTPRDRKVV
+3108 YLEGTSRDRKVV

-3168 EMVSAGAAEGVR
+3168 EIVSAGAAEGIR

-3193 PKQEYIEEIGKVLL
+3193 PKQEYIEEIGRVLL

-3266 AHSDMFRMNEKK
+3266 AHSDIFRMNEKK

-3312 TEDTVTKTTSDDKAL
+3312 TEESVSNTTSDDKNL

-3337 AGTNENADLSNFAVR
+3337 AEANENADLSNFTVR

-3367 FQFGK
+3367 FQFRK

-3408 KRMDFHNEI
+3408 KRRDFNNEI

-3445 FTKKKIEG
+3445 FSKKKIEG
-3453 AVNWYTG
+3453 TVNWYTG

-3465 IMKALLKA
+3465 IMKALLKS

-3503 TEFPKLLM
+3503 IEFPKLLM

-3520 KTSTEDFS
+3520 RTGTEDFS
-3528 DVFQTPNTSRVETED
+3528 DVFQTPNTSRVEIED
-3543 VMKPWKKDTS
+3543 VMKPWKKDAS
-3553 KENKTRR
+3553 KVNKTRR

-3585 HFKPTDSK
+3585 HFKPTNSK

-3623 GELSKGGIHGLNRF
+3623 GELSKGDIHGLNRF

-3659 IPILTKSSEASMDNL
+3659 IPILTKSSETSMDNL

-3688 GLYGDTPV
+3688 GLYDGTPV

-3715 KSEEDNNNIINKMNT
+3715 KSEEENNNIINKMNT

-3748 KTETQ
+3748 KAETQ

-3961 GNKIYSRWQIAERV
+3961 GNKIYNRWQIAERV

-3986 WTQGSQSLKDMISKL
+3986 WTQGSQSLKDMVSKL
-4001 SQKQKR
+4001 SQKQKK

-4087 KINAKVLGNDNTISE
+4087 KINAKVLGNDNTVGE
-4102 NSDFNFHKALA
+4102 DNDFNFHKALV

-4120 IIDHGNPLE
+4120 AIDHGNPLE

-4156 SEILDT
+4156 SEILDA

-4190 LKVYDPFKFKGKYAI
+4190 LKVYNPFKFKGKYAI
-4205 DTTLKN
+4205 DTTLRN

-4260 FIRENYASSE
+4260 FIRENYAFSE

-4325 TVSMIAEYFAENTN
+4325 TVSMIAEYFAESTN

-4387 ELSRIQTINMRNLSK
+4387 ELSRIQTVNMRNLSK

-4408 KNFDTNGRKFCFLP
+4408 KNFDTNGRKFCLLP

-4434 KEGRTVLKNEDGS
+4434 EEGRTILKNEDGS

-4466 VALTEDED
+4466 VPLTENED
-4474 TKFSTLT
+4474 TKFSTLA

-4489 ENRVQKI
+4489 ENRVQRI

-4502 NGIIEAAKSIKGI
+4502 NGIIEAAKAIKGI

-4596 TFIIRDYD
+4596 TFIIKDYD
-4604 DFISNIIDNLN
+4604 DFISNIVDNLN

-4759 KELSKPNLLRAIYRI
+4759 KELAKPNLLRAIYRI

-4851 LEPGKKERVYD
+4851 LEPGKKERIYD

-4910 TTDENGKQVTNYYTW
+4910 TTDENGKQITNYYTW
-4925 KEPDGTVRK
+4925 KEPDGTVKK

-4945 DTIAANIKESID
+4945 ETIAANIKESID
-4957 VLKAELHLNIKPDSS
+4957 VLKAELHLNINPNSS

-5132 AIDPELLKMIS
+5132 ATDPELLKMIS
-5143 YRIPTEEKYSCAPM
+5143 YRIPTEEKYSCALM

-5177 TEIDDSDFDV
+5177 TEIDDSDFDL

-5194 KDIPILDKDPSEFL
+5194 KDIPIFEKDPSEFL
-5208 DDLVERGNDL
+5208 DDLVERGNAL
-5218 YKNIMGQEAANGYV
+5218 YKNIMGQEAADGYV
-5232 RRMVESILKNPM
+5232 RRMVESILKNPIE
-5244 KFPTNSPFRKV
+5244 FPTNSPFRKA

-5311 YLITAYKNPMV
+5311 YLITAYKNPAV

-5459 ILNLMNINMTTA
+5459 ILNLMNINMTTV

-5530 IIDSSKINTE
+5530 IVDSSKINTE

-5625 ELDINDIFSNHPI
+5625 ELDIKDIFSNHPI

-5721 KKYDEKYPDNEL
+5721 KKYDKKYPDNEL

-5743 SGKPYLQ
+5743 SGKPYLS

-5822 YRKFPTVMNDVVID
+5822 YRKFPTIMNDVVID

-5853 SEDYSFII
+5853 SEDYNFII
-5861 DTNSNTLKVSKENE
+5861 DTNSNTLKVSRENE
-5875 KDELKNVSYMK
+5875 KDELKNISYMK

-5950 KTSSPQETDATSSST
+5950 KTSSPQETDAESPST

-5971 SEQEKNISELIDAFM
+5971 SEQKKNTSELIDAFM
-5986 LQNPT
+5986 LQNPA

-6008 VHKYL
+6008 VRKYL

>member
-16 ARHNVAENALELI
+16 ARHDVAENALELI

-69 DKVYSSPK
+69 DKAYSSPK

-83 ALQVA
+83 ELQVA

-102 HYQNAKGNFVLS
+102 HYQNAKGNYVLS
-114 VKKPVESIN
+114 VKKPVESVN

-137 SVRNAK
+137 SARNAK
-143 TLDLGLKEKKV
+143 TLDLGLKDKKV
-154 YGIDKAKELYDRFN
+154 YGIDKVKELYDRFN
-168 IDRTSKDLAE
+168 TDRTSKDLAE
-178 RVFKIANELNLKIS
+178 RVFKIANELNLKVS
-192 FNEELPFGTL
+192 FNENLPFGTL

-219 RDIRNNTKAPILLH
+219 RDVRNNTKAPILLH

-249 NWKRSKDIEDFKNEI
+249 NWERSKDIENFKNEM

-276 LKGERGIVDIKEFVA
+276 LKGERGIVDVKEFVA

-327 GLHVTNSYY
+327 GLHVTHSYY

-347 NSFDIDSYMRY
+347 NSFDMDSYMRY
-358 NGIKNLLRLGYNE
+358 NGIKNLLRLGYNA
-371 KDWDFRTLPDNKL
+371 KDWDFRTLPDDKL
-384 KDAIK
+384 K
-389 DYFDKE
+389 
-395 TYNEELLSIKKKA
+395 
-408 IADGTF
+408 
-414 MKAPN
+414 
-419 GKPTNLNERQWL
+419 
-431 QVRTKAFKDWFGD
+431 
-444 WEKEY
+444 
-449 TPQTNIYK
+449 
-457 ENPWER
+457 
-463 YMETEDTG
+463 
-471 RTYIGHS
+471 
-478 GKTIPIIINKG
+478 
-489 IKYVHPVERITPTDK
+489 
-504 DPFGFNSYNVNNLIV
+504 
-519 VGKEVDADR
+519 KEV
-528 NFNGICQVTA
+528 N
-538 RACKDFLKNRYN
+538 
-550 IESSIVIINAKSP
+550 
-563 VKDDI
+563 
-568 IEHWVNVLSI
+568 
-578 NGEAY
+578 
-583 IYDMPQTEYIKQ
+583 EYI
-595 TKPLI
+595 
-600 YDNKELNGY
+600 
-609 YEGVI
+609 
-614 TSKYTPRLI
+614 
-623 KVTEENLSKFYKDN
+623 
-637 NKNDKQIKVIKDTVK
+637 
-652 ILNKDKK
+652 DKK
-659 SINLNDLQ
+659 SE
-667 YKPAYDK
+667 
-674 NVSKVVDENGEPLVV
+674 SEN
-689 YHGTTTPDIHIFDLE
+689 
-704 KTVSGKAFW
+704 
-713 FANEA
+713 N
-718 AQKLVYYGSK
+718 
-728 SNSNLIL
+728 
-735 MPLYVNMKKP
+735 
-745 LLNDANSM
+745 
-753 EDYATDESHD
+753 
-763 GGLILST
+763 
-770 LKDFKDNLDEEEY
+770 
-783 QAALDN
+783 
-789 EIKDS
+789 
-794 DIIATGNVTNPNQLK
+794 
-809 SATDNVGTFS
+809 
-819 TDNDEIYNYEV
+819 
-830 DSSAITELKP
+830 SSAITELKP

-923 NDADIVIYNQS
+923 NDADVVIYNQS
-934 AQQTDERVNGNN
+934 AQQTDE
-946 RALTNKYHALE
+946 T
-957 YHQNT
+957 
-962 LAKIKKLK
+962 
-970 DEDKENTRKYVELDE
+970 
-985 KHYLSDVISSGNNLY
+985 
-1000 NRTSNLHTDSEQKKS
+1000 
-1015 NAILEEQQRDHII
+1015 
-1028 SSFLNEFG
+1028 
-1036 ISVNM
+1036 
-1041 LDNYDGE
+1041 
-1048 LPLFD
+1048 
-1053 ALNKVINAR
+1053 
-1062 TKADITEGVGY
+1062 
-1073 AIAFMMQSDPEIQR
+1073 
-1087 MIVSSHG
+1087 
-1094 MTGDY
+1094 
-1099 NKKIPIINKKI
+1099 
-1110 KSLHPNQH
+1110 
-1118 SPVAKEVLREIGRQI
+1118 
-1133 TSELKDNFGTPIEE
+1133 
-1147 VKSKKTIW
+1147 
-1155 KVIKNFF
+1155 
-1162 TKIGMRIAALG
+1162 
-1173 KRNKVLKQENLF
+1173 
-1185 VKDIIE
+1185 
-1191 ALSREDFSRIKGP
+1191 
-1204 NIKEDTTELAQRVYV
+1204 
-1219 EQALKDNP
+1219 
-1227 FEDNII
+1227 
-1233 RKLGEH
+1233 
-1239 GIALAG
+1239 
-1245 STSIALQGS
+1245 
-1254 LFRPSENPL
+1254 
-1263 HDIDFNA
+1263 
-1270 GDNSSKESLDKLL
+1270 
-1283 PTIFPNGTIQF
+1283 
-1294 SHPLP
+1294 
-1299 KDRKGN
+1299 
-1305 QTVTYILLSEPFTI
+1305 
-1319 KKTGYNTA
+1319 
-1327 EFYSKD
+1327 
-1333 GRYLGKRV
+1333 
-1341 HYDLFLEDGVQGKM
+1341 
-1355 LDFFTGPTKKSDHG
+1355 
-1369 FYKRTINGHTYLISE
+1369 
-1384 SNAAMAA
+1384 AMAA

-1406 FIKDTFKAT
+1406 FIRDTFKAT
-1415 DFIQSLSAKDLK
+1415 DFIQSLPAKDLK
-1427 NELRL
+1427 DELRL
-1432 IEQEEADYDLVNGV
+1432 IEQEDADYDLVNGV
-1446 EKKKG
+1446 EKKKK
-1451 SFNFDFEKPKTQL
+1451 SFNFDFKKPKTQL

-1487 EKLEKYIVS
+1487 EKLEKYLVS

-1508 PYFGKDNQTTAK
+1508 PYFGKGNKTTAK

-1550 DVPVK
+1550 DVPVE
-1555 FFQNGKRKHSSKG
+1555 FFQNRRRKHSSKG
-1568 TYYASTHSIK
+1568 TYYASTHSIE
-1578 IDAKSLTGSNTKEAL
+1578 IDAKALTGSNAKEAL

-1601 HEIAHAITSRA
+1601 HEIAHAITTRA
-1612 IDSDPAARKEILEI
+1612 MDSDPNARKEILEI
-1626 FSEFTKL
+1626 FSEFQKL

-1641 GYASKNPKEF
+1641 GYAAKNPKEF
-1651 VAEFLGNKA
+1651 VAEFLSNKA

-1685 KKILGIPVKNTF
+1685 KRILGIPVKNTF
-1697 FNRTDDAILRLMDYA
+1697 FDRADDAILRLMDYA
-1712 NAREWDNTQ
+1712 NAREWDSTQ

-1736 DGTVVKAPF
+1736 DGTMVRAPF

-1765 EISMTLSGYAGTG
+1765 ETSMTLSGYAGTG

-1791 KQHRRVEFC
+1791 KQHGRVEFC

-1827 FGITVEVD
+1827 FGIAVEVD

-1848 ALKDNNLFVGTTVII
+1848 TLKDNNLFVGATVII

-1872 NYNIINEIA
+1872 NYNTINEIA
-1881 KNNYL
+1881 ENNHL

-1943 SGISSFNA
+1943 SGVSSFNA

-1973 FVEGLKKDPNYF
+1973 FVKGLKKDPNHF

-1992 KVVSKYNDQVRE
+1992 KVVAKYNNQVRE

-2056 VSYSLNG
+2056 VTHSLNG

-2072 VTLEDSMGKRDTFNY
+2072 VTLEDSLGKRDTFNY

-2093 SQNRH
+2093 PQNRH

-2113 TKKRGIGRDV
+2113 AKKRGIGRDV

-2132 DIEKFLFVNDSVI
+2132 DIEKFLFVNDPI
-2145 GDEGNVLQSKV
+2145 TDNEGNVLQSKV

-2175 VLVDDVDISRAGLNN
+2175 VLVDDVDISRAGLNTR
-2190 KSNYTEA
+2190 SNQNYSEA
-2197 VNLEEDTTNIPSE
+2197 ISLEEETTNIPSE

-2228 SIEESSKT
+2228 STEEPSKT
-2236 EAPEQTSKLI
+2236 EAPEQASKLI

-2265 NDVKKEGSPLHYI
+2265 KDVKKEGSPLHAEETE
-2278 KDTKNVENFQGATTI
+2278 KTQKTQDAKETKLSVASAPTTHSATQTVQSTPFKYTYQSKFNGSKTVSFNSLEQAVQYFRMEELFNHFVSSIPSAVSYYGKNEAKKEYARLKSLMGTLKYKI
-2293 LPKFRG
+2293 L
-2299 AMSFSY
+2299 
-2305 GNAKRAD
+2305 NAKTSEELAEYSN
-2312 VKSSTTFDAI
+2312 VIPTSSDSTIQGYIDDFFM
-2322 KAGERTATTRY
+2322 K
-2333 TKDGNIS
+2333 
-2340 YWKQVKVGDIIEF
+2340 
-2353 HNNKGEKIYV
+2353 
-2363 EVVKPLTLLPQNT
+2363 
-2376 SAEAWSQKEGWNT
+2376 
-2389 AYFDKN
+2389 
-2395 VKPEIE
+2395 
-2401 KGEAYQ
+2401 
-2407 MEYKY
+2407 
-2412 LGVNNIGNYVQ
+2412 
-2423 IHKGNWSREEAER
+2423 
-2436 NPKVLYVFT
+2436 T
-2445 DNTDRDSGSGI
+2445 DNTNLEGNLRKSNIWKSLEPNVRQTLTEEMQRQNKDSQQTI
-2456 IPNDSWYS
+2456 NTNDSRS
-2464 KKYGQGHHFP
+2464 DTSASSLSFNPK
-2474 TMTAAVVRGL
+2474 
-2484 DNARP
+2484 
-2489 ISTQRWYHQ
+2489 
-2498 GAKGT
+2498 
-2503 TGRWTDADIN
+2503 DA
-2513 EFKKTIKEELQE
+2513 T
-2525 IINEFNTNKYDTIM
+2525 
-2539 FPDGD
+2539 
-2544 GLFNTRISNITK
+2544 
-2556 ERTPKLY
+2556 
-2563 QALGELLYEFGFDS
+2563 
-2577 LVPTDILNSK
+2577 
-2587 SQNNTQKAIN
+2587 
-2597 TILNFKPEEAEF
+2597 F
-2609 YSGAANG
+2609 YSGAADG
-2616 SDKAWEEAATK
+2616 SDKAWEAAATK
-2627 AGIKVTNYTVEN
+2627 AGIKVHNYTVKN
-2639 WNNLSNEWKERL
+2639 WDTLSETWKAKL
-2651 DKEYQEIVNIL
+2651 DKEYQE
-2662 GRRVLD
+2662 VLNVLHWSPYD
-2668 INSYAGKLVR
+2668 INSYIGKLVR

-2686 ADAIFAIGTLASNGY
+2686 ADAIFAIGTINPRNGY
-2701 VDGGTG
+2701 IAGGTG

-2727 STWKVWDKA
+2727 STWKEWDKA
-2736 AKKFVPTSQ
+2736 TKKFVPTSQ

-2788 IKYTPTGKET
+2788 IEYTPTGKET
-2798 QTYIIKGN
+2798 QTYTIKGN

-2883 KFKERGV
+2883 KFKEKGV
-2890 KAAMEKSVQEAH
+2890 KVAMEKSVQEAH

-2913 QAQAEIQSTLKTA
+2913 QAQAEIQSTLATA

-2940 PVFTKEEQ
+2940 PIFTKKEQ

-3073 ILIGETNLDD
+3073 ILIGETNLED

-3103 VQSYG
+3103 VQTYG

-3120 SGINAAMEREHRTY
+3120 SGINAAMEREHRVY

-3148 AASEA
+3148 ATSEA

-3312 TEDTVTKTTSDDKAL
+3312 TED
-3327 LTPDTKINIY
+3327 
-3337 AGTNENADLSNFAVR
+3337 
-3352 PFSDAQHSFESVEQG
+3352 
-3367 FQFGK
+3367 
-3372 FEMLKSAIYSAYT
+3372 
-3385 VRDAAYKDIM
+3385 
-3395 SQIENIQKKLLAI
+3395 
-3408 KRMDFHNEI
+3408 
-3417 SYGATL
+3417 
-3423 KSIGN
+3423 
-3428 TRLRAKDSD
+3428 
-3437 LQFIIDAF
+3437 
-3445 FTKKKIEG
+3445 
-3453 AVNWYTG
+3453 
-3460 KIASN
+3460 
-3465 IMKALLKA
+3465 
-3473 SFEQNPQAAQRL
+3473 
-3485 LDTGNATLT
+3485 
-3494 HTQDKGKWG
+3494 
-3503 TEFPKLLM
+3503 
-3511 EVREELRKE
+3511 
-3520 KTSTEDFS
+3520 FS

-3543 VMKPWKKDTS
+3543 VMKPWKKDAS
-3553 KENKTRR
+3553 KANKTRR

-3573 IVKDLE
+3573 VVKDLE
-3579 DNNYSI
+3579 NNNYSI

-3648 NAKMKTGEDVN
+3648 NVKMKTGEDVN
-3659 IPILTKSSEASMDNL
+3659 IPILTKSSEAYMDNL
-3674 SSKTISLPGYEELN
+3674 SSKTVSLPGYEKLN

-3715 KSEEDNNNIINKMNT
+3715 KSEEENNNIINKMNT

-3742 ETQDSK
+3742 ETQDPK
-3748 KTETQ
+3748 KAETQ
-3753 NVLNEYDKLLKQFDN
+3753 NILNEYDKLLKQFDN

-3802 KGLAKEQFPSLET
+3802 KGLAKEQFPSLKT
-3815 DLDFQSSSRRKI
+3815 DLDFQSSSRRK
-3827 VETVDINRLI
+3827 VAETVDINRLI

-3888 DYKTGKYTLTKQSP
+3888 DYKTGKYKLTKQPP

-3986 WTQGSQSLKDMISKL
+3986 WTQGSQSLKDMVSKL
-4001 SQKQKR
+4001 SQKQKK

-4016 RLSDTSGKETDF
+4016 RLSDTSGKETNF

-4087 KINAKVLGNDNTISE
+4087 KINAKVLGNDNTIGE

-4113 ELQTIRA
+4113 ELQTIRTV
-4120 IIDHGNPLE
+4120 IDHGDPLE
-4129 EKDIETASAN
+4129 EKDMETASAN

-4156 SEILDT
+4156 SEILDA
-4162 DNLRYMTEKLGFLVK
+4162 DNIRYMTEKLGFLVK

-4246 LMNKFNLNGHQFED
+4246 LMNKFNLNGQQFED

-4284 WRNEWLRRLVTDENA
+4284 WRNEWLRRLATDENA

-4387 ELSRIQTINMRNLSK
+4387 ELSRIQTVRMRNLSK

-4408 KNFDTNGRKFCFLP
+4408 KNFDSNGRKFCFLP

-4434 KEGRTVLKNEDGS
+4434 EEGRTVLKNKDGS
-4447 ISSDNN
+4447 VSSDNN
-4453 LFAHLLQKKIKGE
+4453 LFARLLQKKIKGE
-4466 VALTEDED
+4466 EALTKDED
-4474 TKFSTLT
+4474 AKFNTLS

-4489 ENRVQKI
+4489 EDRVQKI

-4502 NGIIEAAKSIKGI
+4502 AGIIEAAKAIKGI
-4515 YPTELDDEAA
+4515 YPTELNDADA
-4525 TRWTKEQI
+4525 TNWTKEQI

-4546 ILQLTITDI
+4546 ILQLTITDV

-4560 TEDLQ
+4560 TEELQ

-4578 NVEATDYEGNRV
+4578 NVEATDYEGNLV

-4625 QGKAKEVLIEL
+4625 QGKEKEVLMEL

-4652 KDKGGRYWNIN
+4652 KDKGGKYWNIN

-4676 RKKAFEFGKWSRQA
+4676 RKKAFIFGKWSRQA

-4696 LLKGTYTY
+4696 LLKGTYNY

-4709 AFQPLKPFVYAKLH
+4709 AFQPLKPFVYAKLN

-4814 LQGAID
+4814 LQGAMD

-4842 YKEKYRDSQ
+4842 YKEKYIDSQ

-4876 HYCLQQEVP
+4876 HYCLHQEVP
-4885 EHFKEH
+4885 DHFKEH
-4891 SQAHGSQIRMTTPS
+4891 SQAHGSQIRMITPS

-4934 VTAEEF
+4934 VTAEEY

-4945 DTIAANIKESID
+4945 DTIAANIRESID
-4957 VLKAELHLNIKPDSS
+4957 VLRAELHLNIKPDSS
-4972 YEDIRKEQN
+4972 HEDIRKEQN
-4981 IALAKILQREIL
+4981 IALAKILQSEIL

-5006 SIDKKT
+5006 SIDKET
-5012 GEFRIPKGDP
+5012 GEFKIPKGDP

-5058 SKQLHIRFNDKNGN
+5058 SKQLHIRFSDKKGN

-5108 PIWANDI
+5108 PIWSNDI

-5132 AIDPELLKMIS
+5132 ATDPELLKMVS
-5143 YRIPTEEKYSCAPM
+5143 YRIPTEDKYSCAPM
-5157 KAVGFMPKEAG
+5157 KVVGFMPKEAG

-5194 KDIPILDKDPSEFL
+5194 KDIPILEKDPREFL

-5218 YKNIMGQEAANGYV
+5218 YKNIMGQEAADGYV
-5232 RRMVESILKNPM
+5232 RRMVGSILKNPM
-5244 KFPTNSPFRKV
+5244 KFLTNSPFRKA

-5261 KVAYYTKAPVSGRK
+5261 KVAYYTEAPVSGRK

-5311 YLITAYKNPMV
+5311 YMVTAYKNPEV
-5322 RAKGYS
+5322 REKGYT

-5375 NKIAHATLE
+5375 NKVAHATLE

-5431 VRYDIAGNLIGKT
+5431 VRHDIAGNLIGKT

-5452 ADAGKDP
+5452 ADAVKNP

-5486 ASLFLSQDIIERL
+5486 ASLFLSQDIIGIL

-5521 IFKYKENNK
+5521 ISKYKENNK
-5530 IIDSSKINTE
+5530 IVDSSKINTE

-5558 IDYKVLLTFKKLQL
+5558 IDYKVLLAFKKLQL

-5598 DNLIQESKRDSFLS
+5598 DNLIQESKRDSFLA

-5625 ELDINDIFSNHPI
+5625 EIDINDIFSNHPI
-5638 LEQFARTLDLAKT
+5638 LKQFSRTLDIAKN
-5651 LFLDMPSGCTGFRE
+5651 LFLDMPSGSTGFRN
-5665 LLKNVP
+5665 LLRQVP
-5671 DDIKNKMYNDKKL
+5671 DDILNRMYNDKKL
-5684 FDKFANF
+5684 FDKLANF

-5714 FAKEFNS
+5714 FPKEFNG
-5721 KKYDEKYPDNEL
+5721 KKYKEKYPNNEL
-5733 LKEIKLQISK
+5733 LKEIKLQVSK

-5816 ASYIDT
+5816 ASYVDT
-5822 YRKFPTVMNDVVID
+5822 YRNFPTVMNDVVID
-5836 QFICN
+5836 QFVCN
-5841 NWGNNKLVPIKK
+5841 NWSNNKLVPIMK
-5853 SEDYSFII
+5853 SEDYHFII
-5861 DTNSNTLKVSKENE
+5861 NTNNNTLTVSKENE
-5875 KDELKNVSYMK
+5875 KAELKNVSYMK
-5886 LKVADNMYLY
+5886 VKIADNMYLY
-5896 KQIGKNDNEDLI
+5896 KQKEGEGENGELM
-5908 YERMQPLGNNGEY
+5908 YERLQPLGNNGEY
-5921 LEMYTSKI
+5921 LEMHTSKI

-5950 KTSSPQETDATSSST
+5950 KTSSPQETDATSPST

-5971 SEQEKNISELIDAFM
+5971 SEQKKNISELIDAFM
-5986 LQNPT
+5986 LQNPA

-6008 VHKYL
+6008 VRKYL

-6020 EKKGLHLNLEEVEK
+6020 EKKELHLNLEEVEK